1 MGILNWFVKG
11 FGVFYNIRLILPI
24 RLLYEFQMKNEVKRY
39 DFNNRISEGGTTM
52 PINIDKVKPFRLIK
66 TPFFTPFNK
75 KDKRHGSAIFLM
87 TKSFDQSVNLINHP
101 LVSNLNMYNSY
112 FLEWNAM
119 YLINSNKIV
128 NESLEVDDPYVSK
141 VYGNNPIVTES
152 HFEDS
157 GNLFFFSEA
166 TPENVLDVR
175 LRKIL
180 YRERLRNYNAIKSRV
195 ANIKEQCKYIRF
207 TYPTIDKYKNKN
219 IYIDN
224 HIYNKIFDISEAYNR
239 DKAVDLLY
247 ALFDRFI
254 NNPNYKGYTKKTV
267 FIPVNE
273 WAGSIPTTSLFEFSK
288 SINPFSMIVRLF
300 KKPTETLDKLAG
312 IDFVFLGHTGWFKM
326 RMEDLDMKNLNLFKA
341 NILKIRNN
349 DIVEDNIPEDKDDI
363 KTRLIGK
370 IEDLTGIQVNNVS
383 RASYIDP
390 NAPIISV
397 KQDEPKLITAKG
409 ITGADQVIDPTKIEK
424 PTEEKINQSVETIV
438 DFTKNA
444 EEAERE
450 MDNSVDLK
458 ELILQAKNDQDDT
471 FKISATRKARMDD
484 LNDKFLKERIAN
496 ATIAELVATEDTP
509 LQSTNLSDKVESID
523 DEWSDLKKPNFEA
536 DYNIDA
542 DIMKCLHSLSQNK
555 DIPMSV
561 IDVSVEDRSTSE
573 DSILTYTVHLED
585 SLGKRHTLR
594 FDMPKIINKRF
605 LRLRGNDKII
615 PGQLINLPIIK
626 TDEDTVQV
634 VSNYNKIFITRY
646 GQVGKINQSTNA
658 LIRSLTKLKE
668 NNYKLDVKDGDAVAS
683 PSKIDLGNNAK
694 ISAKYELPAEYV
706 ELSKIFNK
714 VTTSDGRVYYFNR
727 DELIHKLEEK
737 KVKVESDQGFM
748 VIGITKDNQAI
759 TVPET
764 GVSSALINHLGIHE
778 YAYTFMKPGTRMTY
792 SQASILNSKI
802 PLIVVMA
809 YTAGLTGALN
819 AAGVEYNLTEKRPTN
834 TKNYFRFSD
843 GFLSFDDNYAPDAA
857 LLVNGL
863 SVINTQE
870 YSLTDIDTKA
880 MWLDVLDDFGGRNRA
895 DGLDSFANLMMDP
908 ITVEVCKT
916 YKLPTDY
923 IEVLAYASSLLTTNK
938 FNRHTDI
945 TGNRFRT
952 NERLVHFLYK
962 SLATSYGMYLR
973 EIKNNRKDAK
983 MTMKQS
989 AVIDM
994 ALSDVTTS
1002 DLSKLSPLL
1011 ELESA
1016 NTVTFKGLSGMNSDR
1031 SYSLDKRTYDKSMI
1045 NKLSMSTGFS
1055 ATVGINR
1062 QSTINMGIESTK
1074 GYIKSGGE
1082 LDRMSDASTLSIT
1095 EAVTPFGTTHDDPFR
1110 TAMTFIQTA
1119 KHGMRTTEQHP
1130 LLVTNGADQALPY
1143 LTSDTFAHKAKWPA
1157 VVEEITDD
1165 YIIIANKANKSERE
1179 FIDLREKVEKN
1190 SDGGFFI
1197 TIKLDTPKKYKKGDS
1212 IKPGDIV
1219 AYDKESYSDKIGI
1232 GNLAYNIGTL
1242 TKIAIMHTEKGF
1254 EDSACISQDLSTKMA
1269 SEIVLQVNVLL
1280 DGKDIDIQCIEIGKP
1295 LQEGEVMMSYRS
1307 ALEDQDATDIINK
1320 MIQKNTGDSS
1330 NELMDD
1336 IGKIKV
1342 KSKVT
1347 GKLQDIKVYSTIPT
1361 SEMSKSLAAFV
1372 NKHNGP
1378 VDKMKSKL
1386 AKLGIDGTQYGTSG
1400 VLPPVGKLKHC
1411 EGKVLVEF
1419 FIKYYDKM
1427 SVGDKLVYF
1436 SALKGTVKEIF
1447 PEGKEPTSE
1456 YRPNEKIHSFLPV
1469 GSVNARMV
1477 SSVLILGSL
1486 NKVLIELDRH
1496 VKDIMGVKWDPD
1508 L

>member
-1 MGILNWFVKG
+1 
-11 FGVFYNIRLILPI
+11 
-24 RLLYEFQMKNEVKRY
+24 
-39 DFNNRISEGGTTM
+39 M
-52 PINIDKVKPFRLIK
+52 PINIDKVKPFRLLK

-87 TKSFDQSVNLINHP
+87 TKSLEQSKQLIEHQ
-101 LVSNLNMYNSY
+101 LISNLNMFNSY

-119 YLINSNKIV
+119 YLLKPSRIINKD
-128 NESLEVDDPYVSK
+128 LDVDDVYNSK
-141 VYGNNPIVTES
+141 VYGNNPIMTES

-157 GNLFFFSEA
+157 ENLFFFSEA
-166 TPENVLDVR
+166 TPENVLDTR

-180 YRERLRNYNAIKSRV
+180 YKERLRNSKDVKLRLNRIK
-195 ANIKEQCKYIRF
+195 NECKYIKY

-219 IYIDN
+219 IYVDN
-224 HIYNKIFDISEAYNR
+224 HIYNKIFTMSETYNR
-239 DKAVDLLY
+239 DKAIDLLY

-267 FIPVNE
+267 LIPVNE
-273 WAGSIPTTSLFEFSK
+273 WAGDIPTTSLFEFSK

-300 KKPTETLDKLAG
+300 KKPKENLDKLAG
-312 IDFVFLGHTGWFKM
+312 MDFIFIGNNSWFKM
-326 RMEDLDMKNLNLFKA
+326 KMEDLDMKNLNLFKT

-349 DIVEDNIPEDKDDI
+349 DIVEDNVPEDKDDI
-363 KTRLIGK
+363 KTRLISK
-370 IEDLTGIQVNNVS
+370 IEDLTGIEVNNVS
-383 RASYIDP
+383 RVQDVDP
-390 NAPIISV
+390 TVPIKAEI
-397 KQDEPKLITAKG
+397 KDQPKLIVAKG

-424 PTEEKINQSVETIV
+424 PTEDKINQSVENIV
-438 DFTKNA
+438 DYTKNA
-444 EEAERE
+444 EEAEKE

-484 LNDKFLKERIAN
+484 LNDKFLKEKIAN
-496 ATIAELVATEDTP
+496 STIAELVATEDTP
-509 LQSTNLSDKVESID
+509 LESTDLSKNVETID
-523 DEWSDLKKPNFEA
+523 DEWANLKKPNFEA

-555 DIPMSV
+555 DVPMSV
-561 IDVSVEDRSTSE
+561 IDVSMEDRSTSE
-573 DSILTYTVHLED
+573 DSIITYTVHLED

-658 LIRSLTKLKE
+658 LIRALTKLKE
-668 NNYKLDVKDGDAVAS
+668 NNYKLEIKDDNDIPT

-714 VTTSDGRVYYFNR
+714 ITTSDGRVYYFNR

-748 VIGITKDNQAI
+748 VVGITKDNQSI
-759 TVPET
+759 TVPEE
-764 GVSSALINHLGIHE
+764 GVSSALINHLGIHK
-778 YAYTFMKPGTRMTY
+778 YAYTFMKPGARMTY

-819 AAGVEYNLTEKRPTN
+819 AAGIEYNLSEKRPTN
-834 TKNYFRFSD
+834 TKNYFRFND
-843 GFLSFDDNYAPDAA
+843 GFLSFNDSYAPDAA

-863 SVINTQE
+863 AVINTQE

-962 SLATSYGMYLR
+962 ALATSYGMYLR

-1031 SYSLDKRTYDKSMI
+1031 SYSLDKRTYDKTMI

-1062 QSTINMGIESTK
+1062 QATINMGIESTK

-1082 LDRMSDASTLSIT
+1082 LDRMSDANTLSIT
-1095 EAVTPFGTTHDDPFR
+1095 EALTPFGTTRDDPFR
-1110 TAMTFIQTA
+1110 TAMTFIQTS
-1119 KHGMRTTEQHP
+1119 KHGMRTNSQDP

-1143 LTSDTFAHKAKWPA
+1143 LTSDTFAHKTKWDA
-1157 VVEEITDD
+1157 IVEEVNDD
-1165 YIIIANKANKSERE
+1165 YMIIANKSNRSEKE

-1197 TIKLDTPKKYKKGDS
+1197 TIKLDLAKNYKKGQT
-1212 IKPGDIV
+1212 IKPGEII
-1219 AYDKESYSDKIGI
+1219 AYDKDSYSDKVGV

-1242 TKIAIMHTEKGF
+1242 TKVAIMHTDKGF
-1254 EDSACISQDLSTKMA
+1254 EDSAIISQDLSEKMA
-1269 SEIVLQVNVLL
+1269 SEIVLQVDVLM
-1280 DGKDIDIQCIEIGKP
+1280 DAKDIDIQCVEIGKP
-1295 LQEGEVMMSYRS
+1295 LHEGEVIMSYRA

-1320 MIQKNTGDSS
+1320 MVSKNAGNESK
-1330 NELMDD
+1330 ELMDE

-1347 GKLQDIKVYSTIPT
+1347 GKLQDIKIYSTIPT

-1372 NKHNGP
+1372 NKYNAP
-1378 VDKMKSKL
+1378 IDKMKSKL
-1386 AKLGIDGTQYGTSG
+1386 SKLGIDASQYGTSG
-1400 VLPPVGKLKHC
+1400 VLPAVGKLKHA

-1419 FIKYYDKM
+1419 YIKYYDKM

-1436 SALKGTVKEIF
+1436 SALKGVVKEIF
-1447 PEGKEPTSE
+1447 PEGKEPYSE
-1456 YRPNEKIHSFLPV
+1456 YRPEEKVHSFLPV

-1477 SSVLILGSL
+1477 TSVLTLGAI

-1496 VKDIMGVKWDPD
+1496 VKDIMGVKWDPN

>member
-1 MGILNWFVKG
+1 
-11 FGVFYNIRLILPI
+11 
-24 RLLYEFQMKNEVKRY
+24 MKNEVKRY

-52 PINIDKVKPFRLIK
+52 PINIDKVKPFRLLK
-66 TPFFTPFNK
+66 TPFFTPFNV

-87 TKSFDQSVNLINHP
+87 TKSLEQSKQLIEHK
-101 LVSNLNMYNSY
+101 LISNLNMFNSY

-119 YLINSNKIV
+119 YLLKPNRIINDD
-128 NESLEVDDPYVSK
+128 LEVDDVYNSK
-141 VYGNNPIVTES
+141 AYGNNPIMTES

-157 GNLFFFSEA
+157 ENLFFFSEA
-166 TPENVLDVR
+166 TPEGVLDVR
-175 LRKIL
+175 LRRIL
-180 YRERLRNYNAIKSRV
+180 YRERLRNFKEVKLRVNQIK
-195 ANIKEQCKYIRF
+195 NECKYIKY

-219 IYIDN
+219 IYVDN
-224 HIYNKIFDISEAYNR
+224 HIYNRIFTMSETYNR
-239 DKAVDLLY
+239 DKAIDLLY

-254 NNPNYKGYTKKTV
+254 NNANYKNYTRKTV
-267 FIPVNE
+267 LIPVNE
-273 WAGSIPTTSLFEFSK
+273 WASDIPTTSLFEFSK

-300 KKPTETLDKLAG
+300 KKPKENLDKLAG
-312 IDFVFLGHTGWFKM
+312 IDFIFIGNNNWFKM
-326 RMEDLDMKNLNLFKA
+326 KMEDLDMKNLNLFKT

-349 DIVEDNIPEDKDDI
+349 DIVEDNVPEDKEDI

-370 IEDLTGIQVNNVS
+370 IEDLTGIEVNNIS
-383 RASYIDP
+383 RVHKVDP
-390 NAPIISV
+390 ISPVVAAV
-397 KQDEPKLITAKG
+397 KDQPQLVIAKSA
-409 ITGADQVIDPTKIEK
+409 TGDAQVVDPTKIEK
-424 PTEEKINQSVETIV
+424 PTEDKINQSVEAIV
-438 DFTKNA
+438 DYTKNA
-444 EEAERE
+444 EEAENE

-484 LNDKFLKERIAN
+484 LNDKFLKEKIAN
-496 ATIAELVATEDTP
+496 STIAELVAIEDTP
-509 LQSTNLSDKVESID
+509 LQSTDLSSKVETID
-523 DEWSDLKKPNFEA
+523 DEWANLKKPNFEA

-555 DIPMSV
+555 DVPMSV
-561 IDVSVEDRSTSE
+561 IDVTVEDRSTSE

-658 LIRSLTKLKE
+658 LIRALTKLKE

-748 VIGITKDNQAI
+748 VVGITKDNQAI
-759 TVPET
+759 TVPEN

-778 YAYTFMKPGTRMTY
+778 YAYTFMKPGARMTY

-819 AAGVEYNLTEKRPTN
+819 AAGVKYDLTEKRPTN
-834 TKNYFRFSD
+834 TKNYFRFND

-994 ALSDVTTS
+994 ALADVTTS

-1031 SYSLDKRTYDKSMI
+1031 SYSLDKRTYDKTMI

-1082 LDRMSDASTLSIT
+1082 LDRMSDANTLSIT
-1095 EAVTPFGTTHDDPFR
+1095 EALTPFGTTRDDPFR
-1110 TAMTFIQTA
+1110 TAMTFIQTS
-1119 KHGMRTTEQHP
+1119 KHGMRTTSQDP
-1130 LLVTNGADQALPY
+1130 LLVSNGADQALPY
-1143 LTSDTFAHKAKWPA
+1143 LTSDTFAHKAKWNA
-1157 VVEEITDD
+1157 VVEEITND
-1165 YIIIANKANKSERE
+1165 YMIIANKSNPKEKE

-1197 TIKLDTPKKYKKGDS
+1197 TIKLDTFKNYKKGDS
-1212 IKPGDIV
+1212 IKAGDIV
-1219 AYDKESYSDKIGI
+1219 AYDKSSYSDTVGI

-1242 TKIAIMHTEKGF
+1242 TKIAIMHTDKGF
-1254 EDSACISQDLSTKMA
+1254 EDSAIISQDLSKKMA
-1269 SEIVLQVNVLL
+1269 SEIVLQVDVLM
-1280 DGKDIDIQCIEIGKP
+1280 DAKDIDIQCVEVGKE
-1295 LQEGEVMMSYRS
+1295 LHEGEVIMSYRA

-1320 MIQKNTGDSS
+1320 MVQKNAGSDSK
-1330 NELMDD
+1330 ELMDE

-1361 SEMSKSLAAFV
+1361 SEMSKSLASFV
-1372 NKHNGP
+1372 NKYNGP

-1386 AKLGIDGTQYGTSG
+1386 SKLGIDGSQYGTSG

-1419 FIKYYDKM
+1419 YIKYHDKM

-1436 SALKGTVKEIF
+1436 SALKGVVKEIF
-1447 PEGKEPTSE
+1447 PEGKEPYSE
-1456 YRPNEKIHSFLPV
+1456 YRPEEKVHSFLPV
-1469 GSVNARMV
+1469 GSINARMV
-1477 SSVLILGSL
+1477 SSVLTLGSI

-1496 VKDIMGVKWDPD
+1496 VKDIMGVKWDPNP
-1508 L
+1508 

>member
-1 MGILNWFVKG
+1 
-11 FGVFYNIRLILPI
+11 
-24 RLLYEFQMKNEVKRY
+24 MKNEVKRY

-52 PINIDKVKPFRLIK
+52 PINIDKVKPFRLLK
-66 TPFFTPFNK
+66 TPFFTPFNV

-87 TKSFDQSVNLINHP
+87 TKSLEQSKQLIEHK
-101 LVSNLNMYNSY
+101 LISNLNMFNSY

-119 YLINSNKIV
+119 YLLKPNRIINDD
-128 NESLEVDDPYVSK
+128 LEVDDVYNSK
-141 VYGNNPIVTES
+141 AYGNNPIMTES

-157 GNLFFFSEA
+157 ENLFFFSEA
-166 TPENVLDVR
+166 TPEGVLDVR
-175 LRKIL
+175 LRRIL
-180 YRERLRNYNAIKSRV
+180 YRERLRNFKEVKLRVNQIK
-195 ANIKEQCKYIRF
+195 NECKYIKY

-219 IYIDN
+219 IYVDN
-224 HIYNKIFDISEAYNR
+224 HIYNKIFTMSETYNR
-239 DKAVDLLY
+239 DKAIDLLY

-254 NNPNYKGYTKKTV
+254 NNANYKSYTRKTV
-267 FIPVNE
+267 LIPVNE
-273 WAGSIPTTSLFEFSK
+273 WASDIPTTSLFEFSK

-300 KKPTETLDKLAG
+300 KKPKENLNKLAG
-312 IDFVFLGHTGWFKM
+312 IDFIFIGNNSWFKM
-326 RMEDLDMKNLNLFKA
+326 KMEDLDMKNLNLFKT

-349 DIVEDNIPEDKDDI
+349 DIVEDNVPEDKEDI

-370 IEDLTGIQVNNVS
+370 IEDLTGIEVNNIS
-383 RASYIDP
+383 RVRKVDP
-390 NAPIISV
+390 ISPVVAAV
-397 KQDEPKLITAKG
+397 KDQPQLVIAKSA
-409 ITGADQVIDPTKIEK
+409 TGDTQVVDPTKIEK
-424 PTEEKINQSVETIV
+424 PTEEKINQSVEAIV
-438 DFTKNA
+438 DYTKNA
-444 EEAERE
+444 EEAEKE

-484 LNDKFLKERIAN
+484 LNDKFLKEKIAN
-496 ATIAELVATEDTP
+496 STIAELVATEDTP
-509 LQSTNLSDKVESID
+509 LQSTDLSSKVETID
-523 DEWSDLKKPNFEA
+523 DEWANLKKPNFEA

-555 DIPMSV
+555 DVPMSV
-561 IDVSVEDRSTSE
+561 IDVTVEDRSTSE

-658 LIRSLTKLKE
+658 LIRALTKLKE
-668 NNYKLDVKDGDAVAS
+668 NNYKLEVKDGDAVAS

-714 VTTSDGRVYYFNR
+714 VTTRDGRVYYFNR

-778 YAYTFMKPGTRMTY
+778 YAYTFMKPGARMTY

-819 AAGVEYNLTEKRPTN
+819 VAGVEYNLSEKRPTN
-834 TKNYFRFSD
+834 TKNYFRFND
-843 GFLSFDDNYAPDAA
+843 GFLSFNDNYAPDAA

-863 SVINTQE
+863 AVINTQE

-994 ALSDVTTS
+994 ALADVTTS

-1031 SYSLDKRTYDKSMI
+1031 SYSLDKRTYDKTMI

-1082 LDRMSDASTLSIT
+1082 LDRMSDANTLSIT
-1095 EAVTPFGTTHDDPFR
+1095 EALTPFGTTRDDPFR
-1110 TAMTFIQTA
+1110 TAMTFIQTS
-1119 KHGMRTTEQHP
+1119 KHGMRTTEQDP
-1130 LLVTNGADQALPY
+1130 LLVSNGADQALPY
-1143 LTSDTFAHKAKWPA
+1143 LTSDTFAHKAKWNA
-1157 VVEEITDD
+1157 VVEEITND
-1165 YIIIANKANKSERE
+1165 YMIIANKSNPKEKE

-1197 TIKLDTPKKYKKGDS
+1197 TIKLDTFKNYKKGDS
-1212 IKPGDIV
+1212 IKAGDIV
-1219 AYDKESYSDKIGI
+1219 AYDKSSYSDTVGI

-1242 TKIAIMHTEKGF
+1242 TKIAIMHTDKGF
-1254 EDSACISQDLSTKMA
+1254 EDSAIISQDLSKKMA
-1269 SEIVLQVNVLL
+1269 SEIVLQVDVLM
-1280 DGKDIDIQCIEIGKP
+1280 DAKDIDIQCVEVGKE
-1295 LQEGEVMMSYRS
+1295 LHEGEVIMSYRA

-1320 MIQKNTGDSS
+1320 MVQKNAGSDSK
-1330 NELMDD
+1330 ELMDE

-1361 SEMSKSLAAFV
+1361 SEMSKSLASFV
-1372 NKHNGP
+1372 NKYNGP

-1386 AKLGIDGTQYGTSG
+1386 SKLGIDGSQYGTSG

-1419 FIKYYDKM
+1419 YIKYHDKM

-1436 SALKGTVKEIF
+1436 SALKGVVKEIF
-1447 PEGKEPTSE
+1447 PEGKEPYSE
-1456 YRPNEKIHSFLPV
+1456 YRPEEKVHSFLPV
-1469 GSVNARMV
+1469 GSINARMV
-1477 SSVLILGSL
+1477 SSVLTLGSI

-1496 VKDIMGVKWDPD
+1496 VKDIMGVKWDPNP
-1508 L
+1508 

>member
-1 MGILNWFVKG
+1 
-11 FGVFYNIRLILPI
+11 
-24 RLLYEFQMKNEVKRY
+24 
-39 DFNNRISEGGTTM
+39 M
-52 PINIDKVKPFRLIK
+52 PINIDKVKPFRLLK

-87 TKSFDQSVNLINHP
+87 TKSLEQSKQLIEHK
-101 LVSNLNMYNSY
+101 LISNLNMFNSY

-119 YLINSNKIV
+119 YLLKPSRIINKD
-128 NESLEVDDPYVSK
+128 LDVDDVYNSK
-141 VYGNNPIVTES
+141 VYGNNPIMTES

-157 GNLFFFSEA
+157 ENLFFFSEA
-166 TPENVLDVR
+166 TPENVLDTR

-180 YRERLRNYNAIKSRV
+180 YKERLRNSKDVKLRLNRIK
-195 ANIKEQCKYIRF
+195 NECKYIKY

-219 IYIDN
+219 IYVDN
-224 HIYNKIFDISEAYNR
+224 HIYNKIFTMSETYNR
-239 DKAVDLLY
+239 DKAIDLLY

-267 FIPVNE
+267 LIPVNE
-273 WAGSIPTTSLFEFSK
+273 WAGDIPTTSLFEFSK

-300 KKPTETLDKLAG
+300 KKPKENLDKLAG
-312 IDFVFLGHTGWFKM
+312 MDFIFIGNNSWFKM
-326 RMEDLDMKNLNLFKA
+326 KMEDLDMKNLNLFKT

-349 DIVEDNIPEDKDDI
+349 DIVEDNVPEDKEDI
-363 KTRLIGK
+363 KTRLISK
-370 IEDLTGIQVNNVS
+370 IEDLTGIEVNNVS
-383 RASYIDP
+383 RVQDVDP
-390 NAPIISV
+390 TVPYKAEI
-397 KQDEPKLITAKG
+397 KDQPKLIVAKG

-424 PTEEKINQSVETIV
+424 PTEDKINQSVENIV
-438 DFTKNA
+438 DYTKNA
-444 EEAERE
+444 EEAEKE

-484 LNDKFLKERIAN
+484 LNDKFLKEKIAN
-496 ATIAELVATEDTP
+496 STIAELVATEDTP
-509 LQSTNLSDKVESID
+509 LQSTDLSKNVETID
-523 DEWSDLKKPNFEA
+523 DEWANLKKPNFEA

-542 DIMKCLHSLSQNK
+542 DIVKCLHSLSQNK
-555 DIPMSV
+555 DVPMSV
-561 IDVSVEDRSTSE
+561 IDISTEDRSTSE
-573 DSILTYTVHLED
+573 DSIITYTVHLED

-658 LIRSLTKLKE
+658 LIRALTKLKE
-668 NNYKLDVKDGDAVAS
+668 NNYKLEIKDDNDIPT

-714 VTTSDGRVYYFNR
+714 ITTTDGRVYYFNR

-748 VIGITKDNQAI
+748 VIGITKDNQSI
-759 TVPET
+759 TVPEE
-764 GVSSALINHLGIHE
+764 GVSSSLINHLGIHK
-778 YAYTFMKPGTRMTY
+778 YAYTFMKPGARMTY

-819 AAGVEYNLTEKRPTN
+819 AAGIEYNLSEKRPTN
-834 TKNYFRFSD
+834 TKNYFRFND
-843 GFLSFDDNYAPDAA
+843 GFLSFNDSYAPDAA

-863 SVINTQE
+863 AVINTQE

-962 SLATSYGMYLR
+962 ALATSYGMYLR

-1031 SYSLDKRTYDKSMI
+1031 SYSLDKRTYDNTMI

-1062 QSTINMGIESTK
+1062 QATINMGIESTK

-1082 LDRMSDASTLSIT
+1082 LDRMSDSNTLSIT
-1095 EAVTPFGTTHDDPFR
+1095 EALTPFGTTRDDPFR
-1110 TAMTFIQTA
+1110 TAMTFIQTS
-1119 KHGMRTTEQHP
+1119 KHGMRTNSQDP

-1143 LTSDTFAHKAKWPA
+1143 LTSDTFAHKTKWDA
-1157 VVEEITDD
+1157 IVEEVNDD
-1165 YIIIANKANKSERE
+1165 YMIIANNSNRSEKE

-1197 TIKLDTPKKYKKGDS
+1197 TIKLDLAKNYKKGQT
-1212 IKPGDIV
+1212 IKPGEII
-1219 AYDKESYSDKIGI
+1219 AYDKDSYSDKVGV

-1242 TKIAIMHTEKGF
+1242 TKVAIMHTDKGF
-1254 EDSACISQDLSTKMA
+1254 EDSAIISQDLSEKMA
-1269 SEIVLQVNVLL
+1269 SEIVLQVDVLM
-1280 DGKDIDIQCIEIGKP
+1280 DAKDIDIQCVEIGKP
-1295 LQEGEVMMSYRS
+1295 LHEGEVIMSYRA

-1320 MIQKNTGDSS
+1320 MVSKNAGNESK
-1330 NELMDD
+1330 ELMDE

-1347 GKLQDIKVYSTIPT
+1347 GKLQDIKIYSTIPT

-1372 NKHNGP
+1372 NKYNAP
-1378 VDKMKSKL
+1378 IDKMKSKL
-1386 AKLGIDGTQYGTSG
+1386 SKLGIDASQYGTSG
-1400 VLPPVGKLKHC
+1400 VLPAVGKLKHA

-1419 FIKYYDKM
+1419 YIKYYDKM

-1436 SALKGTVKEIF
+1436 SALKGVVKEIF
-1447 PEGKEPTSE
+1447 PEGKEPYSE
-1456 YRPNEKIHSFLPV
+1456 YRPEEKVHSFLPV

-1477 SSVLILGSL
+1477 TSVLTLGAI

-1496 VKDIMGVKWDPD
+1496 VKDIMGVKWDPN

>member
-1 MGILNWFVKG
+1 
-11 FGVFYNIRLILPI
+11 
-24 RLLYEFQMKNEVKRY
+24 
-39 DFNNRISEGGTTM
+39 M
-52 PINIDKVKPFRLIK
+52 PINIDKVKPFRLLK

-87 TKSFDQSVNLINHP
+87 TKSLEQSKQLIEHK
-101 LVSNLNMYNSY
+101 LISNLNMFNSY

-119 YLINSNKIV
+119 YLLKPSRIINKD
-128 NESLEVDDPYVSK
+128 LDVDDVYNSK
-141 VYGNNPIVTES
+141 VYGNNPIMTES

-157 GNLFFFSEA
+157 ENLFFFSEA
-166 TPENVLDVR
+166 TSEKVLDTR

-180 YRERLRNYNAIKSRV
+180 YKERLRNFKDVKLRV
-195 ANIKEQCKYIRF
+195 NRIKEECKYIKY

-224 HIYNKIFDISEAYNR
+224 HIYNKIFTLSETYNR
-239 DKAVDLLY
+239 DKAIDLLY

-254 NNPNYKGYTKKTV
+254 NNPNYKSYTKKTIL
-267 FIPVNE
+267 IPVNE
-273 WAGSIPTTSLFEFSK
+273 WASDIPTTALFEFSK

-300 KKPTETLDKLAG
+300 KKPKENLDKLAG
-312 IDFVFLGHTGWFKM
+312 MDFIFIGNESWFRMK
-326 RMEDLDMKNLNLFKA
+326 MEDLDMKNLNLFKT

-349 DIVEDNIPEDKDDI
+349 DIVEDNVPEDKDDI
-363 KTRLIGK
+363 KTRLISK
-370 IEDLTGIQVNNVS
+370 IEDLTGIEVNNIS
-383 RASYIDP
+383 RANTWNDP
-390 NAPIISV
+390 VAQIKAQNTN
-397 KQDEPKLITAKG
+397 EPKLIVAKG
-409 ITGADQVIDPTKIEK
+409 ITGATQVVDPTKIEK
-424 PTEEKINQSVETIV
+424 PAEEEINRSVESIV
-438 DFTKNA
+438 DNTKDSN
-444 EEAERE
+444 EAEQA
-450 MDNSVDLK
+450 MDNDLQLK

-484 LNDKFLKERIAN
+484 LNDKFLREKIAN
-496 ATIAELVATEDTP
+496 STIAELVATEDTP
-509 LQSTNLSDKVESID
+509 LQSTDLSKNVETID
-523 DEWSDLKKPNFEA
+523 DEWANLKKPNFEA

-561 IDVSVEDRSTSE
+561 IDVSMEDRSTSE
-573 DSILTYTVHLED
+573 DSIITYTVHLED

-658 LIRSLTKLKE
+658 LIRALTKLKE
-668 NNYKLDVKDGDAVAS
+668 NNYKLEVKDDDIDYA

-714 VTTSDGRVYYFNR
+714 ITTTDGRVYYFNR

-737 KVKVESDQGFM
+737 KVKVDTDKEFL
-748 VIGITKDNQAI
+748 VVGITKDNYPI

-764 GVSSALINHLGIHE
+764 SVSNSLIEQLGIGK
-778 YAYTFMKPGTRMTY
+778 YAYTFMKPGARMTY

-819 AAGVEYNLTEKRPTN
+819 AADVKYNLSEKRPTD
-834 TKNYFRFSD
+834 TKNYFRFND
-843 GFLSFDDNYAPDAA
+843 GFLSFSDSYAPDAA

-863 SVINTQE
+863 AVINTQE

-962 SLATSYGMYLR
+962 ALATSYGMYLR

-1031 SYSLDKRTYDKSMI
+1031 SYSLDKRTYDDTMI

-1062 QSTINMGIESTK
+1062 QATINMGIESTK

-1082 LDRMSDASTLSIT
+1082 LDRMSDANTLSIT
-1095 EAVTPFGTTHDDPFR
+1095 EALTPFGTTRDDPFR
-1110 TAMTFIQTA
+1110 TAMTFIQTS
-1119 KHGMRTTEQHP
+1119 KHGMRTNSQDP

-1143 LTSDTFAHKAKWPA
+1143 LTSDTFAHKTKWDA
-1157 VVEEITDD
+1157 VVEEVNDD
-1165 YIIIANKANKSERE
+1165 YMIIANKNNRIQKE

-1197 TIKLDTPKKYKKGDS
+1197 TIKLDLAKNYKKGQT
-1212 IKPGDIV
+1212 IKTGEII
-1219 AYDKESYSDKIGI
+1219 AYDKDSYSDKVGV

-1242 TKIAIMHTEKGF
+1242 TKVAIMHTDKGF
-1254 EDSACISQDLSTKMA
+1254 EDSAIISQDLSEKMA
-1269 SEIVLQVNVLL
+1269 SEIVLQVDVLM
-1280 DGKDIDIQCIEIGKP
+1280 DAKDIDIQCVEIGKP
-1295 LQEGEVMMSYRS
+1295 LHEGEVIMSYRA

-1320 MIQKNTGDSS
+1320 MVSKNAGSES
-1330 NELMDD
+1330 KELMDE

-1347 GKLQDIKVYSTIPT
+1347 GKLQDIKIYSTIPT

-1372 NKHNGP
+1372 NKYNAP
-1378 VDKMKSKL
+1378 IDKMKSKL
-1386 AKLGIDGTQYGTSG
+1386 SKLYIDGSQYGTSG
-1400 VLPPVGKLKHC
+1400 VLPAVGKLKHA

-1419 FIKYYDKM
+1419 YIKYYDKM

-1436 SALKGTVKEIF
+1436 SALKGVVKEIF
-1447 PEGKEPTSE
+1447 PEGKEPYSE
-1456 YRPNEKIHSFLPV
+1456 YRPNETVHSFLPV

-1477 SSVLILGSL
+1477 TSVLTHGAI
-1486 NKVLIELDRH
+1486 NKVLVELDRH
-1496 VKDIMGVKWDPD
+1496 VKDIMGVKWDPN

>member
-1 MGILNWFVKG
+1 
-11 FGVFYNIRLILPI
+11 
-24 RLLYEFQMKNEVKRY
+24 MKNEVKCY

-52 PINIDKVKPFRLIK
+52 PINIDKVKPFRLLK
-66 TPFFTPFNK
+66 TPFFTPFNV

-87 TKSFDQSVNLINHP
+87 TKSLEQSKQLIEHK
-101 LVSNLNMYNSY
+101 LISNLNMFNSY

-119 YLINSNKIV
+119 YLLKPNRIINDD
-128 NESLEVDDPYVSK
+128 LEVDDVYNSK
-141 VYGNNPIVTES
+141 AYGNNPIMTES

-157 GNLFFFSEA
+157 ENLFFFSEA
-166 TPENVLDVR
+166 TPEGVLDVR
-175 LRKIL
+175 LRRIL
-180 YRERLRNYNAIKSRV
+180 YHERLRNFKEVKLRV
-195 ANIKEQCKYIRF
+195 NRIKEECKYIKY

-219 IYIDN
+219 IYVDN
-224 HIYNKIFDISEAYNR
+224 HIYNKIFTMSETYNR
-239 DKAVDLLY
+239 DKAIDLLY

-254 NNPNYKGYTKKTV
+254 NNPNYNGYTRKTV
-267 FIPVNE
+267 LVPVNE
-273 WAGSIPTTSLFEFSK
+273 WASDIPTTALFEFSK

-300 KKPTETLDKLAG
+300 KKPKENLDKLAG
-312 IDFVFLGHTGWFKM
+312 IDFIFIGHESWFKM
-326 RMEDLDMKNLNLFKA
+326 KMEDLDMKNLNLFKT

-349 DIVEDNIPEDKDDI
+349 DIVEDNVPEDKEDI

-370 IEDLTGIQVNNVS
+370 IEDLTGIEVNNIS
-383 RASYIDP
+383 RVREVDP
-390 NAPIISV
+390 TVPI
-397 KQDEPKLITAKG
+397 KAELHDEPKLIVAKG

-424 PTEEKINQSVETIV
+424 PTEDKINQSVEAIV
-438 DFTKNA
+438 DYTKNA
-444 EEAERE
+444 EDAEKE

-484 LNDKFLKERIAN
+484 LNDKFLKEKIAN
-496 ATIAELVATEDTP
+496 STIAELVAIEDTP
-509 LQSTNLSDKVESID
+509 LQTTDLSNKVETID
-523 DEWSDLKKPNFEA
+523 DEWANLKKPNFEA

-555 DIPMSV
+555 DVPMSV
-561 IDVSVEDRSTSE
+561 IDVTVEDRSTSE

-658 LIRSLTKLKE
+658 LIRALTKLKE
-668 NNYKLDVKDGDAVAS
+668 NNYKLEVKDGDTVAS

-748 VIGITKDNQAI
+748 VVGITKDNQAI

-778 YAYTFMKPGTRMTY
+778 YAYTFMKPGARMTY

-819 AAGVEYNLTEKRPTN
+819 AAGVEYNLSEKRPTN
-834 TKNYFRFSD
+834 TKNYFRFND
-843 GFLSFDDNYAPDAA
+843 GFLSFNDNYAPDAA

-1031 SYSLDKRTYDKSMI
+1031 SYSLDKRTYDKTMI

-1082 LDRMSDASTLSIT
+1082 LDRMSDANTLSIT
-1095 EAVTPFGTTHDDPFR
+1095 EALTPFGTTRDDPFR
-1110 TAMTFIQTA
+1110 TAMTFIQTS
-1119 KHGMRTTEQHP
+1119 KHGMRTTAQDP
-1130 LLVTNGADQALPY
+1130 LLVSNGADQALPY
-1143 LTSDTFAHKAKWPA
+1143 LTSDTFAHKAKWNA
-1157 VVEEITDD
+1157 VVEEITND
-1165 YIIIANKANKSERE
+1165 YMIIANKSNPKEKE

-1197 TIKLDTPKKYKKGDS
+1197 TIKLDTFKNYKKGDS
-1212 IKPGDIV
+1212 IKAGDIV
-1219 AYDKESYSDKIGI
+1219 AYDKSSYSDTVGV

-1242 TKIAIMHTEKGF
+1242 TKIAIMHTDKGF
-1254 EDSACISQDLSTKMA
+1254 EDSAIISQDLSKKMA
-1269 SEIVLQVNVLL
+1269 SEIVLQVDVLM
-1280 DGKDIDIQCIEIGKP
+1280 DAKDIDIQCVEVGKE
-1295 LQEGEVMMSYRS
+1295 LHEGEVIMSYRA

-1320 MIQKNTGDSS
+1320 MVQKNAGSDSK
-1330 NELMDD
+1330 ELMDE

-1361 SEMSKSLAAFV
+1361 SEMSKSLASFV
-1372 NKHNGP
+1372 NKYNGP

-1386 AKLGIDGTQYGTSG
+1386 SKLGIDGSQYGTSG

-1419 FIKYYDKM
+1419 YIKYHDKM

-1436 SALKGTVKEIF
+1436 SALKGVVKEIF
-1447 PEGKEPTSE
+1447 PEGKEPYSE
-1456 YRPNEKIHSFLPV
+1456 YRPEEKVHSFLPV
-1469 GSVNARMV
+1469 GSINARMV
-1477 SSVLILGSL
+1477 TSVLTHGSI

-1496 VKDIMGVKWDPD
+1496 VKDIMGVKWDPNP
-1508 L
+1508 

>member
-1 MGILNWFVKG
+1 
-11 FGVFYNIRLILPI
+11 
-24 RLLYEFQMKNEVKRY
+24 MKNEVKCY

-52 PINIDKVKPFRLIK
+52 PINIDKVKPFRLLK
-66 TPFFTPFNK
+66 TPFFTPFNV

-87 TKSFDQSVNLINHP
+87 TKSLEQSKQLIEHK
-101 LVSNLNMYNSY
+101 LISNLNMFNSY

-119 YLINSNKIV
+119 YLLKPSRIINKD
-128 NESLEVDDPYVSK
+128 LEVDDVYNSK
-141 VYGNNPIVTES
+141 AYGNNPIMTES

-157 GNLFFFSEA
+157 ENLFFFSEA
-166 TPENVLDVR
+166 TPEGVLDVR
-175 LRKIL
+175 LRRIL
-180 YRERLRNYNAIKSRV
+180 YRERLRNFKEVKLRVNRIKD
-195 ANIKEQCKYIRF
+195 ECKYIKY

-219 IYIDN
+219 IYVDN
-224 HIYNKIFDISEAYNR
+224 HIYNKIFTMSETYNR
-239 DKAVDLLY
+239 DKAIDLLY

-254 NNPNYKGYTKKTV
+254 NNPNYNGYTRKTV
-267 FIPVNE
+267 LIPVNE
-273 WAGSIPTTSLFEFSK
+273 WASDIPTTALFEFSK

-300 KKPTETLDKLAG
+300 KKPKENLDKLAG
-312 IDFVFLGHTGWFKM
+312 IDFIFIGNGSWFKM
-326 RMEDLDMKNLNLFKA
+326 KMEDLDMKNLNLFKT

-349 DIVEDNIPEDKDDI
+349 DIVEDNVPEDKEDI

-370 IEDLTGIQVNNVS
+370 IEDLTGIEVNNIS
-383 RASYIDP
+383 RVHKVDP
-390 NAPIISV
+390 TVPI
-397 KQDEPKLITAKG
+397 KAELHDEPNLIVAKG

-424 PTEEKINQSVETIV
+424 PTEDKINQSVEAIV
-438 DFTKNA
+438 DYTKNA
-444 EEAERE
+444 EEAEKE

-484 LNDKFLKERIAN
+484 LNDKFLKEKIAN
-496 ATIAELVATEDTP
+496 STIAELVAIEDTP
-509 LQSTNLSDKVESID
+509 LQATDLSNKVETID
-523 DEWSDLKKPNFEA
+523 DEWADLKKPNFEA

-555 DIPMSV
+555 DVPMSV

-658 LIRSLTKLKE
+658 LIRALTKLKE
-668 NNYKLDVKDGDAVAS
+668 NNYKLEVKDETTDDAYL

-714 VTTSDGRVYYFNR
+714 VTTKDGRVYYFNR
-727 DELIHKLEEK
+727 DELINKLEEK
-737 KVKVESDQGFM
+737 KVKVEDKPGFL
-748 VIGITKDNQAI
+748 VVGISKDNNPI

-764 GVSSALINHLGIHE
+764 GVSSALINQLSIAK
-778 YAYTFMKPGTRMTY
+778 YANTFMKPGARMTY

-819 AAGVEYNLTEKRPTN
+819 AAGVEYNLSEKRPTN
-834 TKNYFRFSD
+834 TKNYFRFND
-843 GFLSFDDNYAPDAA
+843 GFLSFNDNYSPDAA

-863 SVINTQE
+863 AVINTQE

-1031 SYSLDKRTYDKSMI
+1031 SYSLDKRTYDKTMI

-1082 LDRMSDASTLSIT
+1082 LDRMSDANTLSIT
-1095 EAVTPFGTTHDDPFR
+1095 EALTPFGTTRDDPFR
-1110 TAMTFIQTA
+1110 TAMTFIQTS
-1119 KHGMRTTEQHP
+1119 KHGMRTTEQDP
-1130 LLVTNGADQALPY
+1130 LLVSNGADQALPY
-1143 LTSDTFAHKAKWPA
+1143 LTSDTFAHKAKWNA
-1157 VVEEITDD
+1157 VVEEITND
-1165 YIIIANKANKSERE
+1165 YMIIANKSNPKEKE

-1197 TIKLDTPKKYKKGDS
+1197 TIKLDTFKNYKKGDS
-1212 IKPGDIV
+1212 IKAGDIV
-1219 AYDKESYSDKIGI
+1219 AYDKSSYSDTVGV

-1242 TKIAIMHTEKGF
+1242 TKIAIMHTDKGF
-1254 EDSACISQDLSTKMA
+1254 EDSAIISQSLSEKMA
-1269 SEIVLQVNVLL
+1269 SEIVLQVDVLM
-1280 DGKDIDIQCIEIGKP
+1280 DAKDIDIQCVEVGKQ
-1295 LQEGEVMMSYRS
+1295 LHEGEVIMSYRA

-1320 MIQKNTGDSS
+1320 MVQKNAGSDSK
-1330 NELMDD
+1330 ELMDE

-1361 SEMSKSLAAFV
+1361 SEMSKSLASFV
-1372 NKHNGP
+1372 NKYNGP

-1386 AKLGIDGTQYGTSG
+1386 GKLGIDGSQYGTSG

-1419 FIKYYDKM
+1419 YIKYYDKM

-1436 SALKGTVKEIF
+1436 SALKGVVKEIF
-1447 PEGKEPTSE
+1447 PEGKEPYSE
-1456 YRPNEKIHSFLPV
+1456 YRPDEKVHSFLPI
-1469 GSVNARMV
+1469 GSINARMV
-1477 SSVLILGSL
+1477 TSVLTHGSI

-1496 VKDIMGVKWDPD
+1496 VKDIMGVKWDPNS
-1508 L
+1508 

>member
-1 MGILNWFVKG
+1 
-11 FGVFYNIRLILPI
+11 
-24 RLLYEFQMKNEVKRY
+24 MKNEVKCY

-52 PINIDKVKPFRLIK
+52 PINIDKVKPFRLLK
-66 TPFFTPFNK
+66 TPFFTPFNV

-87 TKSFDQSVNLINHP
+87 TKSLEQSKQLIEHK
-101 LVSNLNMYNSY
+101 LISNLNMFNSY

-119 YLINSNKIV
+119 YLLKPNRIINDD
-128 NESLEVDDPYVSK
+128 LEVDDVYNSK
-141 VYGNNPIVTES
+141 AYGNNPIMTES

-157 GNLFFFSEA
+157 ENLFFFSEA
-166 TPENVLDVR
+166 TPEGVLDVR
-175 LRKIL
+175 LRRIL
-180 YRERLRNYNAIKSRV
+180 YRERLRNFKEVKLRVNQIK
-195 ANIKEQCKYIRF
+195 NECKYIKY

-219 IYIDN
+219 IYVDN
-224 HIYNKIFDISEAYNR
+224 HIYNKIFTMSETYNR
-239 DKAVDLLY
+239 DKAIDLLY

-254 NNPNYKGYTKKTV
+254 NNANYKSYTRKTV
-267 FIPVNE
+267 LIPVNE
-273 WAGSIPTTSLFEFSK
+273 WASDIPTTSLFEFSK

-300 KKPTETLDKLAG
+300 KKPKENLNKLAG
-312 IDFVFLGHTGWFKM
+312 IDFIFIGNDSWFKM
-326 RMEDLDMKNLNLFKA
+326 KMEDLDMKNLNLFKT

-349 DIVEDNIPEDKDDI
+349 DIVEDNVPEDKEDI

-370 IEDLTGIQVNNVS
+370 IEDLTGIEVNNIS
-383 RASYIDP
+383 RVHKVDP
-390 NAPIISV
+390 ISPVVAAV
-397 KQDEPKLITAKG
+397 KDQPQLVIAKSA
-409 ITGADQVIDPTKIEK
+409 TGDTQIIDPTKIEK
-424 PTEEKINQSVETIV
+424 PTEEKINQSVEAIV
-438 DFTKNA
+438 DYSKNA
-444 EEAERE
+444 EEAEKE

-484 LNDKFLKERIAN
+484 LNDKFLKEKIAN
-496 ATIAELVATEDTP
+496 STIAELVAIEDTP
-509 LQSTNLSDKVESID
+509 LESTDLSSKVETID
-523 DEWSDLKKPNFEA
+523 DEWANLKKPNFEA

-555 DIPMSV
+555 DVPMSV
-561 IDVSVEDRSTSE
+561 IDVTVEDRSTSE

-658 LIRSLTKLKE
+658 LIRALTKLKE
-668 NNYKLDVKDGDAVAS
+668 NNYKLEVKDGDTVAS

-778 YAYTFMKPGTRMTY
+778 YAYTFMKPGARMTY

-819 AAGVEYNLTEKRPTN
+819 AAGVEYDLTEKRPTN
-834 TKNYFRFSD
+834 TKNYFKFND
-843 GFLSFDDNYAPDAA
+843 GFLSFNDNYAPDAA

-863 SVINTQE
+863 AVINTQE

-994 ALSDVTTS
+994 ALADVTTS

-1031 SYSLDKRTYDKSMI
+1031 SYSLDKRTYDKTMI

-1082 LDRMSDASTLSIT
+1082 LDRMSDANTLSIT
-1095 EAVTPFGTTHDDPFR
+1095 EALTPFGTTRDDPFR
-1110 TAMTFIQTA
+1110 TAMTFIQTS
-1119 KHGMRTTEQHP
+1119 KHGMRTTSQDP

-1143 LTSDTFAHKAKWPA
+1143 LTSDTFAHKAKWNA
-1157 VVEEITDD
+1157 VVEEITND
-1165 YIIIANKANKSERE
+1165 YMIIANKSNPKEKE

-1197 TIKLDTPKKYKKGDS
+1197 TIKLDTFKNYKKGDS
-1212 IKPGDIV
+1212 IKAGDIV
-1219 AYDKESYSDKIGI
+1219 AYDKSSYSDTVGI

-1242 TKIAIMHTEKGF
+1242 TKIAIMHTDKGF
-1254 EDSACISQDLSTKMA
+1254 EDSAIISQDLSKKMA
-1269 SEIVLQVNVLL
+1269 SEIVLQVDVLM
-1280 DGKDIDIQCIEIGKP
+1280 DAKDIDIQCIEVGKQ
-1295 LQEGEVMMSYRS
+1295 LHEGEVIMSYRA

-1320 MIQKNTGDSS
+1320 MVQKNAGSDSK
-1330 NELMDD
+1330 ELMDE

-1361 SEMSKSLAAFV
+1361 SEMSKSLASFV
-1372 NKHNGP
+1372 NKYNGP

-1386 AKLGIDGTQYGTSG
+1386 SKLGIDGSQYGTSG

-1419 FIKYYDKM
+1419 YIKYHDKM

-1436 SALKGTVKEIF
+1436 SALKGVVKEIF
-1447 PEGKEPTSE
+1447 PEGKEPYSE
-1456 YRPNEKIHSFLPV
+1456 YRPEEKVHSFLPV
-1469 GSVNARMV
+1469 GSINARMV
-1477 SSVLILGSL
+1477 SSVLTLGSI

-1496 VKDIMGVKWDPD
+1496 VKDIMGVKWDPNP
-1508 L
+1508 

>member
-1 MGILNWFVKG
+1 
-11 FGVFYNIRLILPI
+11 
-24 RLLYEFQMKNEVKRY
+24 MKNEVKRY

-52 PINIDKVKPFRLIK
+52 PINIDKVKPFRLLK
-66 TPFFTPFNK
+66 TPFFTPFNA

-87 TKSFDQSVNLINHP
+87 TKSLEQSKQLIEHK
-101 LVSNLNMYNSY
+101 LISNLNMFNSY

-119 YLINSNKIV
+119 YLLKPNRIINDD
-128 NESLEVDDPYVSK
+128 LEVDDVYNSK
-141 VYGNNPIVTES
+141 AYGNNPIMTES

-157 GNLFFFSEA
+157 ENLFFFSEA
-166 TPENVLDVR
+166 TPEGVLDVR
-175 LRKIL
+175 LRRIL
-180 YRERLRNYNAIKSRV
+180 YRERLRNFKEVKLRVNQIK
-195 ANIKEQCKYIRF
+195 NECKYIKY

-219 IYIDN
+219 IYVDN
-224 HIYNKIFDISEAYNR
+224 HIYNKIFTMSETYNR
-239 DKAVDLLY
+239 DKAIDLLY

-254 NNPNYKGYTKKTV
+254 NNANYNSYTRKTV
-267 FIPVNE
+267 LIPVNE
-273 WAGSIPTTSLFEFSK
+273 WASDIPTTSLFEFSK

-300 KKPTETLDKLAG
+300 KKPKENLNKLAG
-312 IDFVFLGHTGWFKM
+312 IDFIFIGNNSWFKM
-326 RMEDLDMKNLNLFKA
+326 KMEDLDMKNLNLFKT

-349 DIVEDNIPEDKDDI
+349 DIVEDNVPEDKEDI

-370 IEDLTGIQVNNVS
+370 IEDLTGIEVNNIS
-383 RASYIDP
+383 RVHKVDP
-390 NAPIISV
+390 ISPVVAAV
-397 KQDEPKLITAKG
+397 KDQPQLVIAKSA
-409 ITGADQVIDPTKIEK
+409 TGDTQVVDPTKIEK
-424 PTEEKINQSVETIV
+424 PTEEKINQSVEAIV
-438 DFTKNA
+438 DYTKNA
-444 EEAERE
+444 EEAEKE

-484 LNDKFLKERIAN
+484 LNDKFLKEKIAN
-496 ATIAELVATEDTP
+496 STIAELVATEDTP
-509 LQSTNLSDKVESID
+509 LQSTDLSSKVETID
-523 DEWSDLKKPNFEA
+523 DEWANLKKPNFEA

-561 IDVSVEDRSTSE
+561 IDVTVEDRSTSE

-585 SLGKRHTLR
+585 SFGKRHTLR

-658 LIRSLTKLKE
+658 LIRALTKLKE

-714 VTTSDGRVYYFNR
+714 VTTGDGRVYYFNR

-748 VIGITKDNQAI
+748 VVGITKDNQAI

-778 YAYTFMKPGTRMTY
+778 YAYTFMKPGARMTY

-819 AAGVEYNLTEKRPTN
+819 AAGVEYNLSEKRPTN
-834 TKNYFRFSD
+834 TKNYFKFND
-843 GFLSFDDNYAPDAA
+843 GFLSFNDNYAPDAA

-994 ALSDVTTS
+994 ALADVTTS

-1031 SYSLDKRTYDKSMI
+1031 SYSLDKRTYDKTMI

-1082 LDRMSDASTLSIT
+1082 LDRMSDANTLSIT
-1095 EAVTPFGTTHDDPFR
+1095 EALTPFGTTRDDPFR
-1110 TAMTFIQTA
+1110 TAMTFIQTS
-1119 KHGMRTTEQHP
+1119 KHGMRTTEQDP
-1130 LLVTNGADQALPY
+1130 LLVSNGADQALPY
-1143 LTSDTFAHKAKWPA
+1143 LTSDTFAHKAKWNA
-1157 VVEEITDD
+1157 VVEEITND
-1165 YIIIANKANKSERE
+1165 YMIIANKSNPKEKE

-1197 TIKLDTPKKYKKGDS
+1197 TIKLDTFKNYKKGDS
-1212 IKPGDIV
+1212 IKAGDIV
-1219 AYDKESYSDKIGI
+1219 AYDKSSYSDTVGI

-1242 TKIAIMHTEKGF
+1242 TKIAIMHTDKGF
-1254 EDSACISQDLSTKMA
+1254 EDSAIISQDLSKKMA
-1269 SEIVLQVNVLL
+1269 SEIVLQVDVLM
-1280 DGKDIDIQCIEIGKP
+1280 DAKDIDIQCVEVGKQ
-1295 LQEGEVMMSYRS
+1295 LHEGEVIMSYRA

-1320 MIQKNTGDSS
+1320 MVQKNAGNDSK
-1330 NELMDD
+1330 ELMDE

-1361 SEMSKSLAAFV
+1361 SEMSKSLASFV
-1372 NKHNGP
+1372 NKYNGP

-1386 AKLGIDGTQYGTSG
+1386 SKLGIDGSQYGTSG

-1419 FIKYYDKM
+1419 YIKYHDKM

-1436 SALKGTVKEIF
+1436 SALKGVVKEIF
-1447 PEGKEPTSE
+1447 PEGKEPYSE
-1456 YRPNEKIHSFLPV
+1456 YRPEEKVHSFLPV
-1469 GSVNARMV
+1469 GSINARMV
-1477 SSVLILGSL
+1477 SSVLTLGSI

-1496 VKDIMGVKWDPD
+1496 VKDIMGVKWDPNP
-1508 L
+1508 

>member
-1 MGILNWFVKG
+1 
-11 FGVFYNIRLILPI
+11 
-24 RLLYEFQMKNEVKRY
+24 MKNEVKCY

-52 PINIDKVKPFRLIK
+52 PINIDKVKPFRLLK
-66 TPFFTPFNK
+66 TPFFTPFNV

-87 TKSFDQSVNLINHP
+87 TKSLEQSKQLIEHK
-101 LVSNLNMYNSY
+101 LISNLNMFNSY

-119 YLINSNKIV
+119 YLLKPSRIINKD
-128 NESLEVDDPYVSK
+128 LEVDDVYNSK
-141 VYGNNPIVTES
+141 AYGNNPIMTES

-157 GNLFFFSEA
+157 ENLFFFSEA
-166 TPENVLDVR
+166 TPENVLDTR
-175 LRKIL
+175 LRRIL
-180 YRERLRNYNAIKSRV
+180 YRERLRNFKEVKLRV
-195 ANIKEQCKYIRF
+195 NRIKEECKYIKY

-219 IYIDN
+219 IYVDN
-224 HIYNKIFDISEAYNR
+224 HIYNKIFTMSETYNR
-239 DKAVDLLY
+239 DKAIDLLY

-254 NNPNYKGYTKKTV
+254 NNPNYNGYTRKTV

-273 WAGSIPTTSLFEFSK
+273 WANDIPTTALFEFSK

-300 KKPTETLDKLAG
+300 KKPKENLNKLAG
-312 IDFVFLGHTGWFKM
+312 IDFIFIGHDSWFKM
-326 RMEDLDMKNLNLFKA
+326 KMEDLDMKNLNLFKT

-349 DIVEDNIPEDKDDI
+349 DIVEDNIPEDKEDI

-370 IEDLTGIQVNNVS
+370 IEDLTGIEVNNIS
-383 RASYIDP
+383 RVREVDP
-390 NAPIISV
+390 TAPI
-397 KQDEPKLITAKG
+397 KAELHDEPKLIVAKG

-424 PTEEKINQSVETIV
+424 PTEDKINQSVEAIV
-438 DFTKNA
+438 DYTKNA
-444 EEAERE
+444 EDAEKE

-484 LNDKFLKERIAN
+484 LNDKFLKEKIAN
-496 ATIAELVATEDTP
+496 STIAELVAIEDTP
-509 LQSTNLSDKVESID
+509 LQATDLSNKVETID
-523 DEWSDLKKPNFEA
+523 DEWANLKKPNFEA

-585 SLGKRHTLR
+585 SLGKRHTLH

-658 LIRSLTKLKE
+658 LIRALTKLKE
-668 NNYKLDVKDGDAVAS
+668 NNYKLEVKDGDAAAS

-748 VIGITKDNQAI
+748 VVGITKDNQAI

-778 YAYTFMKPGTRMTY
+778 YAYTFMKPGARMTY

-819 AAGVEYNLTEKRPTN
+819 AAGVEYNLSEKRPTN
-834 TKNYFRFSD
+834 TKNYFRFND
-843 GFLSFDDNYAPDAA
+843 GFLSFNDNYAPDAA

-863 SVINTQE
+863 AVINTQE

-1031 SYSLDKRTYDKSMI
+1031 SYSLDKRTYDKTMI

-1082 LDRMSDASTLSIT
+1082 LDRMSDANTLSIT
-1095 EAVTPFGTTHDDPFR
+1095 EALTPFGTTRDDPFR
-1110 TAMTFIQTA
+1110 TAMTFIQTS
-1119 KHGMRTTEQHP
+1119 KHGMRTTEQDP
-1130 LLVTNGADQALPY
+1130 LLVSNGADQALPY
-1143 LTSDTFAHKAKWPA
+1143 LTSDTFAHKAKWNA
-1157 VVEEITDD
+1157 VVEEITND
-1165 YIIIANKANKSERE
+1165 YMIIANKSNPKEKE

-1197 TIKLDTPKKYKKGDS
+1197 TIKLDTFKNYKKGDS
-1212 IKPGDIV
+1212 IKAGDIV
-1219 AYDKESYSDKIGI
+1219 AYDKSSYSDTVGV

-1242 TKIAIMHTEKGF
+1242 TKIAIMHTDKGF
-1254 EDSACISQDLSTKMA
+1254 EDSAIISQDLSKKMA
-1269 SEIVLQVNVLL
+1269 SEIVLQVDVLM
-1280 DGKDIDIQCIEIGKP
+1280 DAKDIDIQCVEVGKQ
-1295 LQEGEVMMSYRS
+1295 LHEGEVIMSYRA

-1320 MIQKNTGDSS
+1320 MVQKNAGSDSK
-1330 NELMDD
+1330 ELMDE

-1361 SEMSKSLAAFV
+1361 SEMSKSLASFV
-1372 NKHNGP
+1372 NKYNGP

-1386 AKLGIDGTQYGTSG
+1386 GKLGIDGSQYGTSG

-1419 FIKYYDKM
+1419 YIKYYDKM

-1436 SALKGTVKEIF
+1436 SALKGVVKEIF
-1447 PEGKEPTSE
+1447 PEGKEPYSE
-1456 YRPNEKIHSFLPV
+1456 YRPDEKVHSFLPV
-1469 GSVNARMV
+1469 GSINARMV
-1477 SSVLILGSL
+1477 TSVLTHGSI

-1496 VKDIMGVKWDPD
+1496 VKDIMGVKWDPNS
-1508 L
+1508 

>member
-1 MGILNWFVKG
+1 
-11 FGVFYNIRLILPI
+11 
-24 RLLYEFQMKNEVKRY
+24 
-39 DFNNRISEGGTTM
+39 M
-52 PINIDKVKPFRLIK
+52 PINIDKVKPFRLLK
-66 TPFFTPFNK
+66 TPFFTPFNV

-87 TKSFDQSVNLINHP
+87 TKSLEQSKQLIEHK
-101 LVSNLNMYNSY
+101 LISNLNMFNSY

-119 YLINSNKIV
+119 YLLKPSRIINKD
-128 NESLEVDDPYVSK
+128 LDVDDVYNSK
-141 VYGNNPIVTES
+141 VYGNNPIMTES

-157 GNLFFFSEA
+157 ENLFFFSEA
-166 TPENVLDVR
+166 TPENVLDTR

-180 YRERLRNYNAIKSRV
+180 YKERLRNSKDVKLRLNRIK
-195 ANIKEQCKYIRF
+195 NECKYIKY

-219 IYIDN
+219 IYVDN
-224 HIYNKIFDISEAYNR
+224 HIYNKIFTMSETYNR
-239 DKAVDLLY
+239 DKAIDLLY

-267 FIPVNE
+267 LIPVNE
-273 WAGSIPTTSLFEFSK
+273 WAGDIPTTSLFEFSK

-300 KKPTETLDKLAG
+300 KKPKENLDKLAG
-312 IDFVFLGHTGWFKM
+312 MDFIFIGNNSWFKM
-326 RMEDLDMKNLNLFKA
+326 KMEDLDMKNLNLFKT

-349 DIVEDNIPEDKDDI
+349 DIVEDNVPEDKDDI

-370 IEDLTGIQVNNVS
+370 IEDLTGIEVNNVS
-383 RASYIDP
+383 RVQDVDP
-390 NAPIISV
+390 TVPFKAEI
-397 KQDEPKLITAKG
+397 KDQPKLIVAKG

-424 PTEEKINQSVETIV
+424 PTEDKINQSVENIV
-438 DFTKNA
+438 DYTKNA
-444 EEAERE
+444 EEAEKE

-484 LNDKFLKERIAN
+484 LNDKFLKEKIAN
-496 ATIAELVATEDTP
+496 STIAELVATEDTP
-509 LQSTNLSDKVESID
+509 LQSTDLSKNVETID
-523 DEWSDLKKPNFEA
+523 DEWANLKKPNFEA

-542 DIMKCLHSLSQNK
+542 DIVKCLHSLSQNK
-555 DIPMSV
+555 DVPMSV
-561 IDVSVEDRSTSE
+561 IDISTEDRSTSE
-573 DSILTYTVHLED
+573 DSIITYTVHLED

-658 LIRSLTKLKE
+658 LIRALTKLKE
-668 NNYKLDVKDGDAVAS
+668 NNYKLEVKDDNDIPT

-714 VTTSDGRVYYFNR
+714 ITTSDGRVYYFNR

-748 VIGITKDNQAI
+748 VVGITKDNQSI
-759 TVPET
+759 TVPEE
-764 GVSSALINHLGIHE
+764 GVSSSLINHLGIHK
-778 YAYTFMKPGTRMTY
+778 YAYTFMKPGARMTY

-819 AAGVEYNLTEKRPTN
+819 AAGIEYNLSEKRPTN
-834 TKNYFRFSD
+834 TKNYFRFND
-843 GFLSFDDNYAPDAA
+843 GFLSFNDSYAPDAA

-863 SVINTQE
+863 AVINTQE

-962 SLATSYGMYLR
+962 ALATSYGMYLR

-1031 SYSLDKRTYDKSMI
+1031 SYSLDKRTYDKTMI

-1082 LDRMSDASTLSIT
+1082 LDRMSDANTLSIT
-1095 EAVTPFGTTHDDPFR
+1095 EALTPFGTTRDDPFR
-1110 TAMTFIQTA
+1110 TAMTFIQTS
-1119 KHGMRTTEQHP
+1119 KHGMRTNSQDP

-1143 LTSDTFAHKAKWPA
+1143 LTSDTFAHKTKWDA
-1157 VVEEITDD
+1157 VVEEVNDD
-1165 YIIIANKANKSERE
+1165 YMIIANKSNHNEKE

-1197 TIKLDTPKKYKKGDS
+1197 TIKLDLAKNYKKGQT
-1212 IKPGDIV
+1212 IKPGEII
-1219 AYDKESYSDKIGI
+1219 AYDKDSYSDKVGV

-1242 TKIAIMHTEKGF
+1242 TKVAIMHTDKGF
-1254 EDSACISQDLSTKMA
+1254 EDSAIISQDLSEKMA
-1269 SEIVLQVNVLL
+1269 SEIVLQVDVLM
-1280 DGKDIDIQCIEIGKP
+1280 DAKDIDIQCVEIGKP
-1295 LQEGEVMMSYRS
+1295 LHEGEVIMSYRA

-1320 MIQKNTGDSS
+1320 MVSKNAGNESK
-1330 NELMDD
+1330 ELMDE

-1347 GKLQDIKVYSTIPT
+1347 GKLQDIRIYSTIPT

-1372 NKHNGP
+1372 NKYNAP
-1378 VDKMKSKL
+1378 IDKMKSKL
-1386 AKLGIDGTQYGTSG
+1386 SKLGIDASQYGTSG
-1400 VLPPVGKLKHC
+1400 VLPAVGKLKHA

-1419 FIKYYDKM
+1419 YIKYYDKM

-1436 SALKGTVKEIF
+1436 SALKGVVKEIF
-1447 PEGKEPTSE
+1447 PEGKEPYSE
-1456 YRPNEKIHSFLPV
+1456 YRPEEKVHSFLPV

-1477 SSVLILGSL
+1477 TSVLTLGAI

-1496 VKDIMGVKWDPD
+1496 VKDIMGVKWDPN

>member
-1 MGILNWFVKG
+1 
-11 FGVFYNIRLILPI
+11 
-24 RLLYEFQMKNEVKRY
+24 
-39 DFNNRISEGGTTM
+39 M
-52 PINIDKVKPFRLIK
+52 PINIDKVKPFRLLK

-87 TKSFDQSVNLINHP
+87 TKSLEQSKQLIEHK
-101 LVSNLNMYNSY
+101 LISNLNMFNSY

-119 YLINSNKIV
+119 YLLKPSRIINKD
-128 NESLEVDDPYVSK
+128 LDVDDVYNSK
-141 VYGNNPIVTES
+141 VYGNNPIMTES

-157 GNLFFFSEA
+157 ENLFFFSEA
-166 TPENVLDVR
+166 TPEKVLDTR

-180 YRERLRNYNAIKSRV
+180 YKERLRSFKDVKLRVNRIK
-195 ANIKEQCKYIRF
+195 NECMYIKY

-224 HIYNKIFDISEAYNR
+224 HIYNKIFTLSEAYNR
-239 DKAVDLLY
+239 DKAIDLLY

-254 NNPNYKGYTKKTV
+254 NNPNYKSYTKKTIL
-267 FIPVNE
+267 IPVNE
-273 WAGSIPTTSLFEFSK
+273 WASDIPTTALFEFSK

-300 KKPTETLDKLAG
+300 KKPKENLDKLAG
-312 IDFVFLGHTGWFKM
+312 MDFIFIGNESWFRMK
-326 RMEDLDMKNLNLFKA
+326 MEDLDMKNLNLFKT

-349 DIVEDNIPEDKDDI
+349 DIVEDNVPEDKDDI

-370 IEDLTGIQVNNVS
+370 IEDLTGIEVNNIS
-383 RASYIDP
+383 RANTLDDP
-390 NAPIISV
+390 LAQIKAQNTN
-397 KQDEPKLITAKG
+397 EPKLIVAKG
-409 ITGADQVIDPTKIEK
+409 ITGVTQVVDPTKIEK
-424 PTEEKINQSVETIV
+424 PTEDQINRSVESIV
-438 DFTKNA
+438 DNTKDSN
-444 EEAERE
+444 EAEQA
-450 MDNSVDLK
+450 MDNDLQLK

-484 LNDKFLKERIAN
+484 LNDKFLREKIAN
-496 ATIAELVATEDTP
+496 STIAELVATEDTP
-509 LQSTNLSDKVESID
+509 LESTDLSKNVETID
-523 DEWSDLKKPNFEA
+523 DEWANLKKPNFEA

-561 IDVSVEDRSTSE
+561 IDISMEDRSTSE
-573 DSILTYTVHLED
+573 DSIITYTVHLED

-658 LIRSLTKLKE
+658 LIRALTKLKE
-668 NNYKLDVKDGDAVAS
+668 NNYKLEVKDDDTL
-683 PSKIDLGNNAK
+683 PTPTKIDLGNNAK

-714 VTTSDGRVYYFNR
+714 ITTSDGRVYYFNR

-748 VIGITKDNQAI
+748 VVGITKDNQSI
-759 TVPET
+759 TVPEE
-764 GVSSALINHLGIHE
+764 GVSSSLINHLGIHK
-778 YAYTFMKPGTRMTY
+778 YAYTFMKPGARMTY

-819 AAGVEYNLTEKRPTN
+819 AADVKYNLSEKRPTD
-834 TKNYFRFSD
+834 TKNYFRFND
-843 GFLSFDDNYAPDAA
+843 GFLSFSDNYAPDAA

-863 SVINTQE
+863 AVINTQE

-962 SLATSYGMYLR
+962 ALATSYGMYLR

-1031 SYSLDKRTYDKSMI
+1031 SYSLDKRTYDNTMI

-1062 QSTINMGIESTK
+1062 QATINMGIESTK

-1082 LDRMSDASTLSIT
+1082 LDRMSDANTLSIT
-1095 EAVTPFGTTHDDPFR
+1095 EALTPFGTTRDDPFR
-1110 TAMTFIQTA
+1110 TAMTFIQTS
-1119 KHGMRTTEQHP
+1119 KHGMRTNSQDP

-1143 LTSDTFAHKAKWPA
+1143 LTSDTFAHKTKWDA
-1157 VVEEITDD
+1157 VIEEVNDD
-1165 YIIIANKANKSERE
+1165 YMIIANKNNRIQKE

-1197 TIKLDTPKKYKKGDS
+1197 TIKLDLAKNYKKGQT
-1212 IKPGDIV
+1212 IKAGEII
-1219 AYDKESYSDKIGI
+1219 AYDKDSYSDKVGV

-1242 TKIAIMHTEKGF
+1242 TKVAIMHTDKGF
-1254 EDSACISQDLSTKMA
+1254 EDSAIISQDLSEKMA
-1269 SEIVLQVNVLL
+1269 SEIVLQVDVLM
-1280 DGKDIDIQCIEIGKP
+1280 DAKDIDIQCVEIGKP
-1295 LQEGEVMMSYRS
+1295 LHEGEVIMSYRA

-1320 MIQKNTGDSS
+1320 MVSKNAGSES
-1330 NELMDD
+1330 KELMDE

-1347 GKLQDIKVYSTIPT
+1347 GKLQDIKIYSTIPT

-1372 NKHNGP
+1372 NKYNAP
-1378 VDKMKSKL
+1378 IDKMKSKL
-1386 AKLGIDGTQYGTSG
+1386 SKLYIDSSQYGTSG
-1400 VLPPVGKLKHC
+1400 VLPAVGKLKHA

-1419 FIKYYDKM
+1419 YIKYYDKM

-1436 SALKGTVKEIF
+1436 SALKGVVKEIF
-1447 PEGKEPTSE
+1447 PEGKEPYSE
-1456 YRPNEKIHSFLPV
+1456 YRPNETVHSFLPV

-1477 SSVLILGSL
+1477 TSVLTHGAI
-1486 NKVLIELDRH
+1486 NKILIELDRH
-1496 VKDIMGVKWDPD
+1496 VKDIMGVKWDPN

>member
-1 MGILNWFVKG
+1 
-11 FGVFYNIRLILPI
+11 
-24 RLLYEFQMKNEVKRY
+24 
-39 DFNNRISEGGTTM
+39 M
-52 PINIDKVKPFRLIK
+52 PINIDKVKPFRLLK

-87 TKSFDQSVNLINHP
+87 TKSLEQSKQLIEHK
-101 LVSNLNMYNSY
+101 LISNLNMFNSY

-119 YLINSNKIV
+119 YLLKPSRIINKD
-128 NESLEVDDPYVSK
+128 LDVDDVYNSK
-141 VYGNNPIVTES
+141 VYGNNPIMTES

-157 GNLFFFSEA
+157 ENLFFFSEA
-166 TPENVLDVR
+166 TPENVLDTR

-180 YRERLRNYNAIKSRV
+180 YKERLRNSKDVKLRLNRIK
-195 ANIKEQCKYIRF
+195 NECKYIKY

-219 IYIDN
+219 IYVDN
-224 HIYNKIFDISEAYNR
+224 HIYNKIFTMSETYNR
-239 DKAVDLLY
+239 DKAIDLLY

-254 NNPNYKGYTKKTV
+254 NNPNYNSYTKKTV
-267 FIPVNE
+267 LIPVNE
-273 WAGSIPTTSLFEFSK
+273 WAGDIPTTSLFEFSK

-300 KKPTETLDKLAG
+300 KKPKENLDKLAG
-312 IDFVFLGHTGWFKM
+312 MDFIFIGNNSWFKM
-326 RMEDLDMKNLNLFKA
+326 KMEDLDMKNLNLFKT

-349 DIVEDNIPEDKDDI
+349 DIVEDNVHEDKEDI
-363 KTRLIGK
+363 KTRLISK
-370 IEDLTGIQVNNVS
+370 IEDLTGIEVNNVS
-383 RASYIDP
+383 RVQDVDP
-390 NAPIISV
+390 TVPYKAEI
-397 KQDEPKLITAKG
+397 KDQPKLIVAKG

-424 PTEEKINQSVETIV
+424 PTEDKINQSVENIV
-438 DFTKNA
+438 DYTKNA
-444 EEAERE
+444 EEAEKE

-484 LNDKFLKERIAN
+484 LNDKFLKEKIAN
-496 ATIAELVATEDTP
+496 STIAELVATEDTP
-509 LQSTNLSDKVESID
+509 LQSTDLSKNVETID
-523 DEWSDLKKPNFEA
+523 DEWANLKKPNFEA

-542 DIMKCLHSLSQNK
+542 DIVKCLHSLSQNK
-555 DIPMSV
+555 DVPMSV
-561 IDVSVEDRSTSE
+561 IDISTEDRSTSE
-573 DSILTYTVHLED
+573 DSIITYTVHLED

-658 LIRSLTKLKE
+658 LIRALTKLKE
-668 NNYKLDVKDGDAVAS
+668 NNYKLEVKDDNDIPT

-714 VTTSDGRVYYFNR
+714 ITTSDGRVYYFNR

-748 VIGITKDNQAI
+748 VVGITKDNQSI
-759 TVPET
+759 TVPEE
-764 GVSSALINHLGIHE
+764 GVSSSLINHLGIHE
-778 YAYTFMKPGTRMTY
+778 YAYTFMKPGARMTY

-819 AAGVEYNLTEKRPTN
+819 AAGVEYDLTEKRPTN
-834 TKNYFRFSD
+834 TKNYFRFND

-863 SVINTQE
+863 AVINTQE

-962 SLATSYGMYLR
+962 ALATSYGMYLR

-1031 SYSLDKRTYDKSMI
+1031 SYSLDKRTYDNTMI

-1062 QSTINMGIESTK
+1062 QATINMGIESTK

-1082 LDRMSDASTLSIT
+1082 LDRMSDANTLSIT
-1095 EAVTPFGTTHDDPFR
+1095 EALTPFGTTRDDPFR
-1110 TAMTFIQTA
+1110 TAMTFIQTS
-1119 KHGMRTTEQHP
+1119 KHGMRTNSQDP

-1143 LTSDTFAHKAKWPA
+1143 LTSDTFAHKTKWDA
-1157 VVEEITDD
+1157 IVEEVNDD
-1165 YIIIANKANKSERE
+1165 YMIIANKSNRSEKE

-1197 TIKLDTPKKYKKGDS
+1197 TIKLDLAKNYKKGQT
-1212 IKPGDIV
+1212 IKPGEII
-1219 AYDKESYSDKIGI
+1219 AYDKDSYSDKVGV

-1242 TKIAIMHTEKGF
+1242 TKVAIMHTDKGF
-1254 EDSACISQDLSTKMA
+1254 EDSAIISQDLSEKMA
-1269 SEIVLQVNVLL
+1269 SEIVLQVDVLM
-1280 DGKDIDIQCIEIGKP
+1280 DAKDIDIQCVEIGKP
-1295 LQEGEVMMSYRS
+1295 LHEGEVIMSYRA

-1320 MIQKNTGDSS
+1320 MVSKNAGNESK
-1330 NELMDD
+1330 ELMDE

-1347 GKLQDIKVYSTIPT
+1347 GKLQDIRIYSTIPT

-1372 NKHNGP
+1372 NKYNAP
-1378 VDKMKSKL
+1378 IDKMKSKL
-1386 AKLGIDGTQYGTSG
+1386 SKLGIDASQYGTSG
-1400 VLPPVGKLKHC
+1400 VLPAVGKLKHA

-1419 FIKYYDKM
+1419 YIKYYDKM

-1436 SALKGTVKEIF
+1436 SALKGVVKEIF
-1447 PEGKEPTSE
+1447 PEGKEPYSE
-1456 YRPNEKIHSFLPV
+1456 YRPEEKVHSFLPI

-1477 SSVLILGSL
+1477 TSVLTLGAI

-1496 VKDIMGVKWDPD
+1496 VKDIMGVKWDPN

>member
-1 MGILNWFVKG
+1 
-11 FGVFYNIRLILPI
+11 
-24 RLLYEFQMKNEVKRY
+24 
-39 DFNNRISEGGTTM
+39 M
-52 PINIDKVKPFRLIK
+52 PINIDKVKPFRLLK

-87 TKSFDQSVNLINHP
+87 TKSLEQSKQLIEHP
-101 LVSNLNMYNSY
+101 LISNLNMFNSY

-119 YLINSNKIV
+119 YLLKPSRIINKD
-128 NESLEVDDPYVSK
+128 LDVDDVYNSK
-141 VYGNNPIVTES
+141 VYGNNPIMTES

-157 GNLFFFSEA
+157 ENLFFFSEA
-166 TPENVLDVR
+166 TPENVLDTR

-180 YRERLRNYNAIKSRV
+180 YKERLRNSKDVKLRLNRIKD
-195 ANIKEQCKYIRF
+195 ECKYIKY

-219 IYIDN
+219 IYVDN
-224 HIYNKIFDISEAYNR
+224 HIYNKIFTMSETYNR
-239 DKAVDLLY
+239 DKAIDLLY

-267 FIPVNE
+267 LIPVNE
-273 WAGSIPTTSLFEFSK
+273 WASDIPTTALFEFSK

-300 KKPTETLDKLAG
+300 KKPKENLDKLAG
-312 IDFVFLGHTGWFKM
+312 MDFIFIGNNSWFKM
-326 RMEDLDMKNLNLFKA
+326 KMEDLDMKNLNLFKT

-349 DIVEDNIPEDKDDI
+349 DIVEDNVPEDKEDI
-363 KTRLIGK
+363 KTRLISK
-370 IEDLTGIQVNNVS
+370 IEDLTGIEVNNVS
-383 RASYIDP
+383 RVQDTDLTV
-390 NAPIISV
+390 PIKAEI
-397 KQDEPKLITAKG
+397 KDQPKLIVAKG

-424 PTEEKINQSVETIV
+424 PTEDKINQSVENIV
-438 DFTKNA
+438 DYTKNA
-444 EEAERE
+444 EEAEKE

-484 LNDKFLKERIAN
+484 LNDKFLKEKIAN
-496 ATIAELVATEDTP
+496 STIAELVATEDTP
-509 LQSTNLSDKVESID
+509 LQSTDLSKNVETID
-523 DEWSDLKKPNFEA
+523 DEWANLKKPNFEA

-542 DIMKCLHSLSQNK
+542 DIVKCLHSLSQNK
-555 DIPMSV
+555 DVPMSV
-561 IDVSVEDRSTSE
+561 IDISTEDRSTSE
-573 DSILTYTVHLED
+573 DSIITYTVHLED

-658 LIRSLTKLKE
+658 LIRALTKLKE
-668 NNYKLDVKDGDAVAS
+668 NNYKLEVKDDNDIPT

-714 VTTSDGRVYYFNR
+714 ITTSDGRVYYFNR

-748 VIGITKDNQAI
+748 VVGITKDNQSI
-759 TVPET
+759 TVPEE
-764 GVSSALINHLGIHE
+764 GVSSSLINHLGIHK
-778 YAYTFMKPGTRMTY
+778 YAYTFMKPGARMTY

-819 AAGVEYNLTEKRPTN
+819 AAGIEYNLSEKRPTN
-834 TKNYFRFSD
+834 TKNYFRFND
-843 GFLSFDDNYAPDAA
+843 GFLSFNDSYAPDAA

-863 SVINTQE
+863 AVINTQE

-962 SLATSYGMYLR
+962 ALATSYGMYLR

-1031 SYSLDKRTYDKSMI
+1031 SYSLDKRTYDDTMI

-1062 QSTINMGIESTK
+1062 QATINMGIESTK

-1082 LDRMSDASTLSIT
+1082 LDRMSDANTLSIT
-1095 EAVTPFGTTHDDPFR
+1095 EALTPFGTTRDDPFR
-1110 TAMTFIQTA
+1110 TAMTFIQTS
-1119 KHGMRTTEQHP
+1119 KHGMRTNSQDP
-1130 LLVTNGADQALPY
+1130 LLVTNGADQALAY
-1143 LTSDTFAHKAKWPA
+1143 LTSDTFAHKTKWDA
-1157 VVEEITDD
+1157 VVEEVNDD
-1165 YIIIANKANKSERE
+1165 YMIIANKSNRSEKE

-1197 TIKLDTPKKYKKGDS
+1197 TIKLDLAKNYKKGQT
-1212 IKPGDIV
+1212 IKTGEII
-1219 AYDKESYSDKIGI
+1219 AYDKDSYSDKVGV

-1242 TKIAIMHTEKGF
+1242 TKVAIMHTDKGF
-1254 EDSACISQDLSTKMA
+1254 EDSAIISQDLSEKMA
-1269 SEIVLQVNVLL
+1269 SEIVLQVDVLM
-1280 DGKDIDIQCIEIGKP
+1280 DAKDIDIQCVEVGKP
-1295 LQEGEVMMSYRS
+1295 LHEGEVIMSYRA

-1320 MIQKNTGDSS
+1320 MVSKNTGNESK
-1330 NELMDD
+1330 ELMDE

-1347 GKLQDIKVYSTIPT
+1347 GKLQDIKIYSTIPT

-1372 NKHNGP
+1372 NKYNAP
-1378 VDKMKSKL
+1378 IDKMKSKL
-1386 AKLGIDGTQYGTSG
+1386 SKLGIDASQYGTSG
-1400 VLPPVGKLKHC
+1400 VLPAVGKLKHA

-1419 FIKYYDKM
+1419 YIKYYDKM

-1436 SALKGTVKEIF
+1436 SALKGVVKEIF
-1447 PEGKEPTSE
+1447 PEGKEPYSE
-1456 YRPNEKIHSFLPV
+1456 YRPEEKVHSFLPV

-1477 SSVLILGSL
+1477 TSVLTHGAI
-1486 NKVLIELDRH
+1486 NKVLVELDRH
-1496 VKDIMGVKWDPD
+1496 VKDIMGVKWDPN

>member
-1 MGILNWFVKG
+1 
-11 FGVFYNIRLILPI
+11 
-24 RLLYEFQMKNEVKRY
+24 
-39 DFNNRISEGGTTM
+39 M
-52 PINIDKVKPFRLIK
+52 PINIDKVKPFRLLK

-87 TKSFDQSVNLINHP
+87 TKSLEQSKQLIEHQ
-101 LVSNLNMYNSY
+101 LISNLNMFNSY

-119 YLINSNKIV
+119 YLLKPSRIINKD
-128 NESLEVDDPYVSK
+128 LDVDDVYNSK
-141 VYGNNPIVTES
+141 VYGNNPIMTES

-157 GNLFFFSEA
+157 ENLFFFSEA
-166 TPENVLDVR
+166 TPENVLDTR

-180 YRERLRNYNAIKSRV
+180 YKERLRNSKDVKLRLNRIK
-195 ANIKEQCKYIRF
+195 NECKYIKY

-219 IYIDN
+219 IYVDN
-224 HIYNKIFDISEAYNR
+224 HIYNKIFTMSETYNR
-239 DKAVDLLY
+239 DKAIDLLY

-267 FIPVNE
+267 LIPVNE
-273 WAGSIPTTSLFEFSK
+273 WAGDIPTTSLFEFSK

-300 KKPTETLDKLAG
+300 KKPKENLDKLAG
-312 IDFVFLGHTGWFKM
+312 MDFIFIGNNSWFKM
-326 RMEDLDMKNLNLFKA
+326 KMEDLDMKNLNLFKT

-349 DIVEDNIPEDKDDI
+349 DIVEDNVPEDKEDI
-363 KTRLIGK
+363 KTRLISK
-370 IEDLTGIQVNNVS
+370 IEDLTGIEVNNVS
-383 RASYIDP
+383 RVQDVDP
-390 NAPIISV
+390 TVPYKAEI
-397 KQDEPKLITAKG
+397 KDQPKLIVAKG

-424 PTEEKINQSVETIV
+424 PTEDKINQSVENIV
-438 DFTKNA
+438 DYTKNA
-444 EEAERE
+444 EEAEKE

-484 LNDKFLKERIAN
+484 LNDKFLKEKIAN
-496 ATIAELVATEDTP
+496 STIAELVATEDTP
-509 LQSTNLSDKVESID
+509 LQSTDLSKNVETID
-523 DEWSDLKKPNFEA
+523 DEWANLKKPNFEA

-542 DIMKCLHSLSQNK
+542 DIVKCLHSLSQNK
-555 DIPMSV
+555 DVPMSV
-561 IDVSVEDRSTSE
+561 IDISTEDRSTSE
-573 DSILTYTVHLED
+573 DSIITYTVHLED

-658 LIRSLTKLKE
+658 LIRALTKLKE
-668 NNYKLDVKDGDAVAS
+668 NNYKLEVKDDNDIPT

-714 VTTSDGRVYYFNR
+714 ITTSDGRVYYFNR

-748 VIGITKDNQAI
+748 VVGITKDNQSI
-759 TVPET
+759 TVPEE
-764 GVSSALINHLGIHE
+764 GVSSSLINHLGIHK
-778 YAYTFMKPGTRMTY
+778 YAYTFMKPGARMTY

-819 AAGVEYNLTEKRPTN
+819 AAGIEYNLSEKRPTN
-834 TKNYFRFSD
+834 TKNYFRFND
-843 GFLSFDDNYAPDAA
+843 GFLSFNDSYAPDAA

-863 SVINTQE
+863 AVINTQE

-962 SLATSYGMYLR
+962 ALATSYGMYLR

-1031 SYSLDKRTYDKSMI
+1031 SYSLDKRTYDNTMI

-1062 QSTINMGIESTK
+1062 QATINMGIESTK

-1082 LDRMSDASTLSIT
+1082 LDRMSDANTLSIT
-1095 EAVTPFGTTHDDPFR
+1095 EALTPFGTTRDDPFR
-1110 TAMTFIQTA
+1110 TAMTFIQTS
-1119 KHGMRTTEQHP
+1119 KHGMRTNSQDP

-1143 LTSDTFAHKAKWPA
+1143 LTSDTFAHKTKWDA
-1157 VVEEITDD
+1157 IVEEVNDD
-1165 YIIIANKANKSERE
+1165 YMIIANKSNRSEKE

-1197 TIKLDTPKKYKKGDS
+1197 TIKLDLAKNYKKGQT
-1212 IKPGDIV
+1212 IKPGEII
-1219 AYDKESYSDKIGI
+1219 AYDKDSYSDKVGV

-1242 TKIAIMHTEKGF
+1242 TKVAIMHTDKGF
-1254 EDSACISQDLSTKMA
+1254 EDSAIISQDLSEKMA
-1269 SEIVLQVNVLL
+1269 SEIVLQVDVLM
-1280 DGKDIDIQCIEIGKP
+1280 DAKDIDIQCVEIGKP
-1295 LQEGEVMMSYRS
+1295 LHEGEVIMSYRA

-1320 MIQKNTGDSS
+1320 MVSKNAGNESK
-1330 NELMDD
+1330 ELMDE

-1347 GKLQDIKVYSTIPT
+1347 GKLQDIRIYSTIPT

-1372 NKHNGP
+1372 NKYNAP
-1378 VDKMKSKL
+1378 IDKMKSKL
-1386 AKLGIDGTQYGTSG
+1386 SKLGIDASQYGTSG
-1400 VLPPVGKLKHC
+1400 VLPAVGKLKHA

-1419 FIKYYDKM
+1419 YIKYYDKM

-1436 SALKGTVKEIF
+1436 SALKGVVKEIF
-1447 PEGKEPTSE
+1447 PEGKEPYSE
-1456 YRPNEKIHSFLPV
+1456 YRPEEKVHSFLPV

-1477 SSVLILGSL
+1477 TSVLTLGAI

-1496 VKDIMGVKWDPD
+1496 VKDIMGVKWDPN

>member
-1 MGILNWFVKG
+1 
-11 FGVFYNIRLILPI
+11 
-24 RLLYEFQMKNEVKRY
+24 
-39 DFNNRISEGGTTM
+39 M
-52 PINIDKVKPFRLIK
+52 PINIDKVKPFRLLK

-87 TKSFDQSVNLINHP
+87 TKSLEQSKQLIEHP
-101 LVSNLNMYNSY
+101 LISNLNMFNSY

-119 YLINSNKIV
+119 YLLKPSRIINKD
-128 NESLEVDDPYVSK
+128 LDVDDVYNSK
-141 VYGNNPIVTES
+141 VYGNNPIMTES

-157 GNLFFFSEA
+157 ENLFFFSEA
-166 TPENVLDVR
+166 TPENVLDTR

-180 YRERLRNYNAIKSRV
+180 YKERLRNSKDVKLRLNRIK
-195 ANIKEQCKYIRF
+195 NECKYIKY

-219 IYIDN
+219 IYVDN
-224 HIYNKIFDISEAYNR
+224 HIYNKIFTMSETYNR
-239 DKAVDLLY
+239 DKAIDLLY

-267 FIPVNE
+267 LIPVNE
-273 WAGSIPTTSLFEFSK
+273 WAGDIPTTSLFEFSK

-300 KKPTETLDKLAG
+300 KKPKENLDKLAG
-312 IDFVFLGHTGWFKM
+312 MDFIFIGNNSWFKM
-326 RMEDLDMKNLNLFKA
+326 KMEDLDMKNLNLFKT

-349 DIVEDNIPEDKDDI
+349 DIVEDNVPEDKEDI
-363 KTRLIGK
+363 KTRLISK
-370 IEDLTGIQVNNVS
+370 IEDLTGIEVNNVS
-383 RASYIDP
+383 RVQDVDP
-390 NAPIISV
+390 TVPIKAEI
-397 KQDEPKLITAKG
+397 KDQPKLIVAKG

-424 PTEEKINQSVETIV
+424 PTEDKINQSVENIV
-438 DFTKNA
+438 DYTKNA
-444 EEAERE
+444 EEAEKE

-484 LNDKFLKERIAN
+484 LNDKFLKEKIAN
-496 ATIAELVATEDTP
+496 STIAELVATEDTP
-509 LQSTNLSDKVESID
+509 LQSTDLSKNVETID
-523 DEWSDLKKPNFEA
+523 DEWANLKKPNFEA

-542 DIMKCLHSLSQNK
+542 DIIKCLHSLSQNK
-555 DIPMSV
+555 DVPMSV
-561 IDVSVEDRSTSE
+561 IDISTEDRSTSE
-573 DSILTYTVHLED
+573 DSIITYTVHLED

-658 LIRSLTKLKE
+658 LIRALTKLKE
-668 NNYKLDVKDGDAVAS
+668 NNYKLEIKDDNDIPT

-714 VTTSDGRVYYFNR
+714 ITTSDGRVYYFNR

-737 KVKVESDQGFM
+737 KVKIESDQGFM
-748 VIGITKDNQAI
+748 VVGITKDNQPI
-759 TVPET
+759 TVPEE
-764 GVSSALINHLGIHE
+764 GVSSSLINHLGIHK
-778 YAYTFMKPGTRMTY
+778 YAYTFMKPGARMTY

-819 AAGVEYNLTEKRPTN
+819 AAGIEYNLSEKRPTN
-834 TKNYFRFSD
+834 TKNYFRFND
-843 GFLSFDDNYAPDAA
+843 GFLSFNDSYAPDAA

-863 SVINTQE
+863 AVINTQE

-962 SLATSYGMYLR
+962 ALATSYGMYLR

-1031 SYSLDKRTYDKSMI
+1031 SYSLDKRTYDNTMI

-1062 QSTINMGIESTK
+1062 QATINMGIESTK

-1082 LDRMSDASTLSIT
+1082 LDRMSDANTLSIT
-1095 EAVTPFGTTHDDPFR
+1095 EALTPFGTTRDDPFR
-1110 TAMTFIQTA
+1110 TAMTFIQTS
-1119 KHGMRTTEQHP
+1119 KHGMRTNSQDP

-1143 LTSDTFAHKAKWPA
+1143 LTSDTFAHKTKWDA
-1157 VVEEITDD
+1157 IVEEVNDD
-1165 YIIIANKANKSERE
+1165 YMIIANKSNRNEKE

-1197 TIKLDTPKKYKKGDS
+1197 TIKLDLAKNYKKGQT
-1212 IKPGDIV
+1212 IKPGEII
-1219 AYDKESYSDKIGI
+1219 AYDKDSYSDKVGV

-1242 TKIAIMHTEKGF
+1242 TKVAIMHTDKGF
-1254 EDSACISQDLSTKMA
+1254 EDSAIISQDLSEKMA
-1269 SEIVLQVNVLL
+1269 SEIVLQVDVLM
-1280 DGKDIDIQCIEIGKP
+1280 DAKDIDIQCVEIGKP
-1295 LQEGEVMMSYRS
+1295 LHEGEVIMSYRA

-1320 MIQKNTGDSS
+1320 MVSKNTGNDSK
-1330 NELMDD
+1330 ELMDE

-1347 GKLQDIKVYSTIPT
+1347 GKLQDIKIYSTIPT

-1372 NKHNGP
+1372 NKYNAP
-1378 VDKMKSKL
+1378 IDKMKSKL
-1386 AKLGIDGTQYGTSG
+1386 SKLGIDASQYGTSG
-1400 VLPPVGKLKHC
+1400 VLPAVGKLKHA

-1419 FIKYYDKM
+1419 YIKYYDKM

-1436 SALKGTVKEIF
+1436 SALKGVVKEIF
-1447 PEGKEPTSE
+1447 PEGKEPYSE
-1456 YRPNEKIHSFLPV
+1456 YRPEEKVHSFLPV

-1477 SSVLILGSL
+1477 TSVLTLGAI

-1496 VKDIMGVKWDPD
+1496 VKDIMGVKWDPN

>member
-1 MGILNWFVKG
+1 
-11 FGVFYNIRLILPI
+11 
-24 RLLYEFQMKNEVKRY
+24 MKNEVKCY

-52 PINIDKVKPFRLIK
+52 PINIDKVKPFRLLK
-66 TPFFTPFNK
+66 TPFFTPFNV

-87 TKSFDQSVNLINHP
+87 TKSLEQSKQLIEHK
-101 LVSNLNMYNSY
+101 LISNLNMFNSY

-119 YLINSNKIV
+119 YLLKPNRIINDD
-128 NESLEVDDPYVSK
+128 LEVDDVYNSK
-141 VYGNNPIVTES
+141 AYGNNPIMTES

-157 GNLFFFSEA
+157 ENLFFFSEA
-166 TPENVLDVR
+166 TPENVLDTR

-180 YRERLRNYNAIKSRV
+180 YRERLRNFKEVKLRVNQIKD
-195 ANIKEQCKYIRF
+195 ECKYIKY

-219 IYIDN
+219 VYIDN
-224 HIYNKIFDISEAYNR
+224 HIYNKIFTMSETYNR
-239 DKAVDLLY
+239 DKAIDLLY

-254 NNPNYKGYTKKTV
+254 NNANYKSYTRKTV
-267 FIPVNE
+267 LIPVNE
-273 WAGSIPTTSLFEFSK
+273 WASDIPTTSLFEFSK

-300 KKPTETLDKLAG
+300 KKPKENLNKLAG
-312 IDFVFLGHTGWFKM
+312 IDFIFIGNNSWFKM
-326 RMEDLDMKNLNLFKA
+326 KMEDLDMKNLNLFKT

-349 DIVEDNIPEDKDDI
+349 DIVEDNVPEDKEDI

-370 IEDLTGIQVNNVS
+370 IEDLTGIEVNNIS
-383 RASYIDP
+383 RVHKVDP
-390 NAPIISV
+390 ISPVVAAV
-397 KQDEPKLITAKG
+397 KDQPQLVIAKSA
-409 ITGADQVIDPTKIEK
+409 TGDSQVVDPTKIEN
-424 PTEEKINQSVETIV
+424 PTEDKINQSVEAIV
-438 DFTKNA
+438 DYTKNA
-444 EEAERE
+444 EEAEKE

-484 LNDKFLKERIAN
+484 LNDKFLKEKIAN
-496 ATIAELVATEDTP
+496 STIAELVAIEDTP
-509 LQSTNLSDKVESID
+509 LQSTDLSSKVETID
-523 DEWSDLKKPNFEA
+523 DEWANLKKPNFEA

-555 DIPMSV
+555 DVPMSV
-561 IDVSVEDRSTSE
+561 IDVTVEDRSTSE

-658 LIRSLTKLKE
+658 LIRALTKLKE
-668 NNYKLDVKDGDAVAS
+668 NNYKLEVKDGDAVAS

-748 VIGITKDNQAI
+748 VVGITKDNQAI

-819 AAGVEYNLTEKRPTN
+819 AAGVEYNLSEKRPTN
-834 TKNYFRFSD
+834 TKNYFRFND
-843 GFLSFDDNYAPDAA
+843 GFLSFNDNYSPDAA

-994 ALSDVTTS
+994 ALADVTTS

-1031 SYSLDKRTYDKSMI
+1031 SYSLDKRTYDKTMI

-1082 LDRMSDASTLSIT
+1082 LDRMSDANTLSIT
-1095 EAVTPFGTTHDDPFR
+1095 EALTPFGTTRDDPFR
-1110 TAMTFIQTA
+1110 TAMTFIQTS
-1119 KHGMRTTEQHP
+1119 KHGMRTTEQDP
-1130 LLVTNGADQALPY
+1130 LLVSNGADQALPY
-1143 LTSDTFAHKAKWPA
+1143 LTSDTFAHKAKWNA
-1157 VVEEITDD
+1157 VVEEITND
-1165 YIIIANKANKSERE
+1165 YMIIANKSNPKEKE

-1197 TIKLDTPKKYKKGDS
+1197 TIKLDTFKNYKKGDS
-1212 IKPGDIV
+1212 IKAGDIV
-1219 AYDKESYSDKIGI
+1219 AYDKSSYSDTVGI

-1242 TKIAIMHTEKGF
+1242 TKIAIMHTDKGF
-1254 EDSACISQDLSTKMA
+1254 EDSAIISQDLSKKMA
-1269 SEIVLQVNVLL
+1269 SEIVLQVDVLM
-1280 DGKDIDIQCIEIGKP
+1280 DAKDIDIQCVEVGKQ
-1295 LQEGEVMMSYRS
+1295 LHEGEVIMSYRA

-1320 MIQKNTGDSS
+1320 MVQKNAGSDSK
-1330 NELMDD
+1330 ELMDE

-1361 SEMSKSLAAFV
+1361 SEMSKSLASFV
-1372 NKHNGP
+1372 NKYNGP

-1386 AKLGIDGTQYGTSG
+1386 SKLGIDGSQYGTSG

-1419 FIKYYDKM
+1419 YIKYHDKM

-1436 SALKGTVKEIF
+1436 SALKGVVKEIF
-1447 PEGKEPTSE
+1447 PEGKEPYSE
-1456 YRPNEKIHSFLPV
+1456 YRPEEKVHSFLPV
-1469 GSVNARMV
+1469 GSINARMV
-1477 SSVLILGSL
+1477 SSVLTLGSI

-1496 VKDIMGVKWDPD
+1496 VKDIMGVKWDPNP
-1508 L
+1508 

>member
-1 MGILNWFVKG
+1 
-11 FGVFYNIRLILPI
+11 
-24 RLLYEFQMKNEVKRY
+24 MKNEVKCY

-52 PINIDKVKPFRLIK
+52 PINIDKVKPFRLLK
-66 TPFFTPFNK
+66 TPFFTPFNV

-87 TKSFDQSVNLINHP
+87 TKSLEQSKQLIEHK
-101 LVSNLNMYNSY
+101 LISNLNMFNSY

-119 YLINSNKIV
+119 YLLKPNRIINDD
-128 NESLEVDDPYVSK
+128 LEVDDVYNSK
-141 VYGNNPIVTES
+141 AYGNNPIMTES

-157 GNLFFFSEA
+157 ENLFFFSEA
-166 TPENVLDVR
+166 TPENVLDTR

-180 YRERLRNYNAIKSRV
+180 YRERLRNFKEVKLRVNQIKD
-195 ANIKEQCKYIRF
+195 ECKYIKY

-219 IYIDN
+219 VYIDN
-224 HIYNKIFDISEAYNR
+224 HIYNKIFTMSETYNR
-239 DKAVDLLY
+239 DKAIDLLY

-254 NNPNYKGYTKKTV
+254 NNANYKSYTRKTV
-267 FIPVNE
+267 LIPVNE
-273 WAGSIPTTSLFEFSK
+273 WASDIPTTSLFEFSK

-300 KKPTETLDKLAG
+300 KKPKENLNKLAG
-312 IDFVFLGHTGWFKM
+312 IDFIFIGNNSWFKM
-326 RMEDLDMKNLNLFKA
+326 KMEDLDMKNLNLFKT

-349 DIVEDNIPEDKDDI
+349 DIVEDNVPEDKEDI

-370 IEDLTGIQVNNVS
+370 IEDLTGIEVNNIS
-383 RASYIDP
+383 RVHKVDP
-390 NAPIISV
+390 ISPVVAAV
-397 KQDEPKLITAKG
+397 KDQPQLVIAKSA
-409 ITGADQVIDPTKIEK
+409 TGDSQVVDPTKIEN
-424 PTEEKINQSVETIV
+424 PTEDKINQSVEAIV
-438 DFTKNA
+438 DYTKNA
-444 EEAERE
+444 EEAEKE

-484 LNDKFLKERIAN
+484 LNDKFLKEKIAN
-496 ATIAELVATEDTP
+496 STIAELVAIEDTP
-509 LQSTNLSDKVESID
+509 LQSTDLSSKVETID
-523 DEWSDLKKPNFEA
+523 DEWANLKKPNFEA

-555 DIPMSV
+555 DVPMSV
-561 IDVSVEDRSTSE
+561 IDVTVEDRSTSE

-658 LIRSLTKLKE
+658 LIRALTKLKE
-668 NNYKLDVKDGDAVAS
+668 NNYKLEVKDGDAVAS

-748 VIGITKDNQAI
+748 VVGITKDNQAI

-819 AAGVEYNLTEKRPTN
+819 AAGVEYNLSEKRPTN
-834 TKNYFRFSD
+834 TKNYFRFND
-843 GFLSFDDNYAPDAA
+843 GFLSFNDNYSPDAA

-994 ALSDVTTS
+994 ALADVTTS

-1031 SYSLDKRTYDKSMI
+1031 SYSLDKRTYDKTMI

-1082 LDRMSDASTLSIT
+1082 LDRMSDANTLSIT
-1095 EAVTPFGTTHDDPFR
+1095 EALTPFGTTRDDPFR
-1110 TAMTFIQTA
+1110 TAMTFIQTS
-1119 KHGMRTTEQHP
+1119 KHGMRTTEQDP
-1130 LLVTNGADQALPY
+1130 LLVSNGADQALPY
-1143 LTSDTFAHKAKWPA
+1143 LTSDTFAHKAKWNA
-1157 VVEEITDD
+1157 VVEEITND
-1165 YIIIANKANKSERE
+1165 YMIIANKSNPKEKE

-1197 TIKLDTPKKYKKGDS
+1197 TIKLDTFKNYKKGDS
-1212 IKPGDIV
+1212 IKAGDIV
-1219 AYDKESYSDKIGI
+1219 AYDKSSYSDTVGI

-1242 TKIAIMHTEKGF
+1242 TKIAIMHTDKGF
-1254 EDSACISQDLSTKMA
+1254 EDSAIISQDLSKKMA
-1269 SEIVLQVNVLL
+1269 SEIVLQVDVLM
-1280 DGKDIDIQCIEIGKP
+1280 DAKDIDIQCVEVGKQ
-1295 LQEGEVMMSYRS
+1295 LHEGEVIMSYRA

-1320 MIQKNTGDSS
+1320 MVQKNAGSDSK
-1330 NELMDD
+1330 ELMDE

-1361 SEMSKSLAAFV
+1361 SEMSKSLASFV
-1372 NKHNGP
+1372 NKYNGS

-1386 AKLGIDGTQYGTSG
+1386 SKLGIDGSQYGTSG

-1419 FIKYYDKM
+1419 YIKYHDKM

-1436 SALKGTVKEIF
+1436 SALKGVVKEIF
-1447 PEGKEPTSE
+1447 PEGKEPYSE
-1456 YRPNEKIHSFLPV
+1456 YRPEEKVHSFLPV
-1469 GSVNARMV
+1469 GSINARMV
-1477 SSVLILGSL
+1477 SSVLTLGSI

-1496 VKDIMGVKWDPD
+1496 VKDIMGVKWDPNP
-1508 L
+1508 

>member
-1 MGILNWFVKG
+1 
-11 FGVFYNIRLILPI
+11 
-24 RLLYEFQMKNEVKRY
+24 MKNEVKRY
-39 DFNNRISEGGTTM
+39 DFNNRISEGGTIM
-52 PINIDKVKPFRLIK
+52 PINIDKVKPFRLLK
-66 TPFFTPFNK
+66 TPFFTPFNV

-87 TKSFDQSVNLINHP
+87 TKSLEQSKQLIEHK
-101 LVSNLNMYNSY
+101 LISNLNMFNSY

-119 YLINSNKIV
+119 YLLKPNRIINDD
-128 NESLEVDDPYVSK
+128 LEVDDVYNSK
-141 VYGNNPIVTES
+141 AYGNNPIMTES

-157 GNLFFFSEA
+157 ENLFFFSEA
-166 TPENVLDVR
+166 TPEGVLDVR
-175 LRKIL
+175 LRRIL
-180 YRERLRNYNAIKSRV
+180 YRERLRNFKEVKLRVNQIK
-195 ANIKEQCKYIRF
+195 NECKYIKY

-219 IYIDN
+219 IYVDN
-224 HIYNKIFDISEAYNR
+224 HIYNKIFTMSETYNR
-239 DKAVDLLY
+239 DKAIDLLY

-254 NNPNYKGYTKKTV
+254 NNANYKSYTRKTV
-267 FIPVNE
+267 LIPVNE
-273 WAGSIPTTSLFEFSK
+273 WASDIPTTSLFEFSK

-300 KKPTETLDKLAG
+300 KKPKENLNKLAG
-312 IDFVFLGHTGWFKM
+312 IDFIFIGNNSWFKM
-326 RMEDLDMKNLNLFKA
+326 KMEDLDIKNLNLFKT

-349 DIVEDNIPEDKDDI
+349 DIVEDNVPEDKEDI

-370 IEDLTGIQVNNVS
+370 IEDLTGIEVNNIS
-383 RASYIDP
+383 RVHKVDP
-390 NAPIISV
+390 ISPVVAAV
-397 KQDEPKLITAKG
+397 KDQPQLVIAKSA
-409 ITGADQVIDPTKIEK
+409 TGDTQVVDPTKIEK
-424 PTEEKINQSVETIV
+424 PTEDKINQSVEAIV
-438 DFTKNA
+438 DYTKNA
-444 EEAERE
+444 EEAEKE

-484 LNDKFLKERIAN
+484 LNDKFLKEKIAN
-496 ATIAELVATEDTP
+496 STIAELVATEDTP
-509 LQSTNLSDKVESID
+509 LQSTDLSSKVETID
-523 DEWSDLKKPNFEA
+523 DEWANLKKPNFEA

-561 IDVSVEDRSTSE
+561 IDVTVEDRSTSE

-658 LIRSLTKLKE
+658 LIRALTKLKE
-668 NNYKLDVKDGDAVAS
+668 NNYKLEVKDGDNVDS

-778 YAYTFMKPGTRMTY
+778 YAYTFMKPGARMTY

-819 AAGVEYNLTEKRPTN
+819 AAGVKYDLTEKRPTN
-834 TKNYFRFSD
+834 TKNYFKFND
-843 GFLSFDDNYAPDAA
+843 GFLSFNDNYAPDAA

-994 ALSDVTTS
+994 ALADVTTS

-1031 SYSLDKRTYDKSMI
+1031 SYSLDKRTYDKTMI

-1082 LDRMSDASTLSIT
+1082 LDRMSDANTLSIT
-1095 EAVTPFGTTHDDPFR
+1095 EALTPFGTTRDDPFR
-1110 TAMTFIQTA
+1110 TAMTFIQTS
-1119 KHGMRTTEQHP
+1119 KHGMRTTSQDP
-1130 LLVTNGADQALPY
+1130 LLVSNGADQALPY
-1143 LTSDTFAHKAKWPA
+1143 LTSDTFAHKAKWNT
-1157 VVEEITDD
+1157 VVEEITND
-1165 YIIIANKANKSERE
+1165 YMIIANKSNPKEKE

-1197 TIKLDTPKKYKKGDS
+1197 TIKLDTFKNYKKGDS
-1212 IKPGDIV
+1212 IKAGDIV
-1219 AYDKESYSDKIGI
+1219 AYDKSSYSDTVGV

-1242 TKIAIMHTEKGF
+1242 TKIAIMHTDKGF
-1254 EDSACISQDLSTKMA
+1254 EDSAIISQDLSKKMA
-1269 SEIVLQVNVLL
+1269 SEIVLQVDVLM
-1280 DGKDIDIQCIEIGKP
+1280 DAKDIDIQCVEVGKE
-1295 LQEGEVMMSYRS
+1295 LHEGEVIMSYRA

-1320 MIQKNTGDSS
+1320 MVQKNAGSDSK
-1330 NELMDD
+1330 ELMDE

-1361 SEMSKSLAAFV
+1361 SEMSKSLASFV
-1372 NKHNGP
+1372 NKYNGP

-1386 AKLGIDGTQYGTSG
+1386 SKLGIDGSQYGTSG

-1419 FIKYYDKM
+1419 YIKYHDKM

-1436 SALKGTVKEIF
+1436 SALKGVVKEIF
-1447 PEGKEPTSE
+1447 PEGKEPYSE
-1456 YRPNEKIHSFLPV
+1456 YRPDEKVHSFLPV
-1469 GSVNARMV
+1469 GSINARMV
-1477 SSVLILGSL
+1477 SSVLTLGSI

-1496 VKDIMGVKWDPD
+1496 VKDIMGVKWDPNP
-1508 L
+1508 

>member
-1 MGILNWFVKG
+1 
-11 FGVFYNIRLILPI
+11 
-24 RLLYEFQMKNEVKRY
+24 MKNEVKRY

-52 PINIDKVKPFRLIK
+52 PINIDKVKPFRLLK
-66 TPFFTPFNK
+66 TPFFTPFNV

-87 TKSFDQSVNLINHP
+87 TKSLEQSKQLIEHK
-101 LVSNLNMYNSY
+101 LISNLNMFNSY

-119 YLINSNKIV
+119 YLLKPNRIINDD
-128 NESLEVDDPYVSK
+128 LEVDDVYNSK
-141 VYGNNPIVTES
+141 SYGNNPIMTES

-157 GNLFFFSEA
+157 ENLFFFSEA
-166 TPENVLDVR
+166 TPEGVLDVR
-175 LRKIL
+175 LRRIL
-180 YRERLRNYNAIKSRV
+180 YRERLRNFKEVKLRVNQIK
-195 ANIKEQCKYIRF
+195 NECKYIKY

-219 IYIDN
+219 IYVDN
-224 HIYNKIFDISEAYNR
+224 HIYNKIFTMSETYNR
-239 DKAVDLLY
+239 DKAIDLLY

-254 NNPNYKGYTKKTV
+254 NNANYKSYTRKTV
-267 FIPVNE
+267 LIPVNE
-273 WAGSIPTTSLFEFSK
+273 WASDIPTTSLFEFSK

-300 KKPTETLDKLAG
+300 KKPKENLNKLAG
-312 IDFVFLGHTGWFKM
+312 IDFIFIGNNSWFKM
-326 RMEDLDMKNLNLFKA
+326 KMEDLDMKNLNLFKT

-349 DIVEDNIPEDKDDI
+349 DIVEDNVPEDKEDI

-370 IEDLTGIQVNNVS
+370 IEDLTGIEVNNIS
-383 RASYIDP
+383 RVHKVDP
-390 NAPIISV
+390 ISPVVAAV
-397 KQDEPKLITAKG
+397 KDQPQLVIAKSA
-409 ITGADQVIDPTKIEK
+409 TGDTQVVDPTKIEK
-424 PTEEKINQSVETIV
+424 PTEEKINQSVEAIV
-438 DFTKNA
+438 DYTKNA
-444 EEAERE
+444 EEAEKE

-484 LNDKFLKERIAN
+484 LNDKFLKEKIAN
-496 ATIAELVATEDTP
+496 STIAELVATEDTP
-509 LQSTNLSDKVESID
+509 LQSTDLSSKVETID
-523 DEWSDLKKPNFEA
+523 DEWANLKKPNFEA

-561 IDVSVEDRSTSE
+561 IDVTVEDRSTSE

-594 FDMPKIINKRF
+594 FDIPKIINKRF

-658 LIRSLTKLKE
+658 LIRALTKLKE
-668 NNYKLDVKDGDAVAS
+668 NNYKLEVKDGDAVAS

-714 VTTSDGRVYYFNR
+714 ITTSDGRVYYFNR

-748 VIGITKDNQAI
+748 VVGITKDNQAI

-778 YAYTFMKPGTRMTY
+778 YAYTFMKPGARMTY

-819 AAGVEYNLTEKRPTN
+819 AAGVEYNLSEKRPTN
-834 TKNYFRFSD
+834 TKNYFRFND
-843 GFLSFDDNYAPDAA
+843 GFLSFNDNYAPDAA

-863 SVINTQE
+863 AVINMQE

-916 YKLPTDY
+916 YKLPTGY

-994 ALSDVTTS
+994 ALADVTTS

-1031 SYSLDKRTYDKSMI
+1031 SYSLDKRTYDKTMI

-1062 QSTINMGIESTK
+1062 QSTINMDIESTK

-1082 LDRMSDASTLSIT
+1082 LDRMSDANTLSIT
-1095 EAVTPFGTTHDDPFR
+1095 EALTPFGTTRDDPFR
-1110 TAMTFIQTA
+1110 TAMTFIQTS
-1119 KHGMRTTEQHP
+1119 KHGMRTTSQDP
-1130 LLVTNGADQALPY
+1130 LLVSNGADQALPY
-1143 LTSDTFAHKAKWPA
+1143 LTSDTFAHKAKWNA
-1157 VVEEITDD
+1157 VVEEITND
-1165 YIIIANKANKSERE
+1165 YMIIANKSNPKEKE

-1197 TIKLDTPKKYKKGDS
+1197 TIKLDTFKNYKKGDS
-1212 IKPGDIV
+1212 IKAGDII
-1219 AYDKESYSDKIGI
+1219 AYDKSSYSDTVGI

-1242 TKIAIMHTEKGF
+1242 TKIAIMHTDKGF
-1254 EDSACISQDLSTKMA
+1254 EDSAIISQDLSKKMA
-1269 SEIVLQVNVLL
+1269 SEIVLQVDVLM
-1280 DGKDIDIQCIEIGKP
+1280 DAKDIDIQCVEVGKE
-1295 LQEGEVMMSYRS
+1295 LHEGEVIMSYRA

-1320 MIQKNTGDSS
+1320 MVQKNAGSDSK
-1330 NELMDD
+1330 ELIDE

-1372 NKHNGP
+1372 NKYNGP

-1386 AKLGIDGTQYGTSG
+1386 SKLGIDGSQYGTSG

-1419 FIKYYDKM
+1419 YIKYHDKM

-1436 SALKGTVKEIF
+1436 SALKGVVKEIF
-1447 PEGKEPTSE
+1447 PEGKEPYSE
-1456 YRPNEKIHSFLPV
+1456 YRPDEKVHSFLPV
-1469 GSVNARMV
+1469 GSINARMV
-1477 SSVLILGSL
+1477 SSVLTLGSI
-1486 NKVLIELDRH
+1486 NKILIELDRH
-1496 VKDIMGVKWDPD
+1496 VKDIMGVKWDPNP
-1508 L
+1508 

>member
-1 MGILNWFVKG
+1 
-11 FGVFYNIRLILPI
+11 
-24 RLLYEFQMKNEVKRY
+24 MKNEVKRY

-52 PINIDKVKPFRLIK
+52 PINIDKVKPFRLLK
-66 TPFFTPFNK
+66 TPFFTPFNV

-87 TKSFDQSVNLINHP
+87 TKSLEQSKQLIEHK
-101 LVSNLNMYNSY
+101 LISNLNMFNSY

-119 YLINSNKIV
+119 YLLKPNRIINDD
-128 NESLEVDDPYVSK
+128 LEVDDVYNSK
-141 VYGNNPIVTES
+141 AYGNNPIMTES

-157 GNLFFFSEA
+157 ENLFFFSEA
-166 TPENVLDVR
+166 TPEGVLDVR
-175 LRKIL
+175 LRRIL
-180 YRERLRNYNAIKSRV
+180 YRERLRNFKEVKLRV
-195 ANIKEQCKYIRF
+195 NRIKEECKYIKY

-219 IYIDN
+219 IYVDN
-224 HIYNKIFDISEAYNR
+224 HIYNKIFTMSETYNR
-239 DKAVDLLY
+239 DKAIDLLY

-254 NNPNYKGYTKKTV
+254 NNPNYNGYTRKTV
-267 FIPVNE
+267 LVPVNE
-273 WAGSIPTTSLFEFSK
+273 WASDIPTTALFEFSK

-300 KKPTETLDKLAG
+300 KKPKENLNKLAG
-312 IDFVFLGHTGWFKM
+312 IDFIFIGNDSWFKM
-326 RMEDLDMKNLNLFKA
+326 KMEDLDMKNLNLFKT

-349 DIVEDNIPEDKDDI
+349 DIVEDNIPEDKEDI

-370 IEDLTGIQVNNVS
+370 IEDLTGIEVNNIS
-383 RASYIDP
+383 RVREVDP
-390 NAPIISV
+390 TVPI
-397 KQDEPKLITAKG
+397 KAELHDEPKLIVAKG
-409 ITGADQVIDPTKIEK
+409 ITGADQVVDPTKIEK
-424 PTEEKINQSVETIV
+424 PTEDKINQSVEAIV
-438 DFTKNA
+438 DYTKNA
-444 EEAERE
+444 EEAEKE

-484 LNDKFLKERIAN
+484 LNDKFLKEKIAN
-496 ATIAELVATEDTP
+496 STIAELVATEDTP
-509 LQSTNLSDKVESID
+509 LQSTDLSSKVETID
-523 DEWSDLKKPNFEA
+523 DEWANLKKPNFEA

-555 DIPMSV
+555 DVPMSV
-561 IDVSVEDRSTSE
+561 IDVTVEDRSTSE

-658 LIRSLTKLKE
+658 LIRALTKLKE
-668 NNYKLDVKDGDAVAS
+668 NNYKLEVKDGDAVAS

-714 VTTSDGRVYYFNR
+714 VTTSDGRIYYFNR

-819 AAGVEYNLTEKRPTN
+819 AAGVEYNLSEKRPTN
-834 TKNYFRFSD
+834 TKNYFRFND
-843 GFLSFDDNYAPDAA
+843 GFLSFNDNYAPDAA

-863 SVINTQE
+863 AVINTQE

-1031 SYSLDKRTYDKSMI
+1031 SYSLDKRTYDKTMI

-1082 LDRMSDASTLSIT
+1082 LDRMSDANTLSIT
-1095 EAVTPFGTTHDDPFR
+1095 EALTPFGTTRDDPFR
-1110 TAMTFIQTA
+1110 TAMTFIQTS
-1119 KHGMRTTEQHP
+1119 KHGMRTTEQDP
-1130 LLVTNGADQALPY
+1130 LLVSNGADQALPY
-1143 LTSDTFAHKAKWPA
+1143 LTSDTFAHKAKWNA
-1157 VVEEITDD
+1157 VVEEITND
-1165 YIIIANKANKSERE
+1165 YMIIANKSNPKEKE

-1197 TIKLDTPKKYKKGDS
+1197 TIKLDTFKNYKKGDS
-1212 IKPGDIV
+1212 IKAGDIV
-1219 AYDKESYSDKIGI
+1219 AYDKSSYSDTVGI

-1242 TKIAIMHTEKGF
+1242 TKIAIMHTDKGF
-1254 EDSACISQDLSTKMA
+1254 EDSAIISQDLSKKMA
-1269 SEIVLQVNVLL
+1269 SEIVLQVDVLM
-1280 DGKDIDIQCIEIGKP
+1280 DAKDIDIQCVEVGKE
-1295 LQEGEVMMSYRS
+1295 LHEGEVIMSYRA

-1320 MIQKNTGDSS
+1320 MVQKNAGSDSK
-1330 NELMDD
+1330 ELMDE

-1361 SEMSKSLAAFV
+1361 SEMSKSLASFV
-1372 NKHNGP
+1372 NKYNGP

-1386 AKLGIDGTQYGTSG
+1386 NKLGIDGSQYGTSG

-1419 FIKYYDKM
+1419 YIKYHDKM

-1436 SALKGTVKEIF
+1436 SALKGVVKEIF
-1447 PEGKEPTSE
+1447 PEGKEPYSE
-1456 YRPNEKIHSFLPV
+1456 YRPEEKVHSFLPV
-1469 GSVNARMV
+1469 GSINARMV
-1477 SSVLILGSL
+1477 SSVLTLGSI

-1496 VKDIMGVKWDPD
+1496 VKDIMGVKWDPNP
-1508 L
+1508 

>member
-1 MGILNWFVKG
+1 
-11 FGVFYNIRLILPI
+11 
-24 RLLYEFQMKNEVKRY
+24 MKNEVNWY

-52 PINIDKVKPFRLIK
+52 PINIDKVKPFRLLK

-87 TKSFDQSVNLINHP
+87 TKSLEQSKQLIEHK
-101 LVSNLNMYNSY
+101 LISNLNMFNSY

-119 YLINSNKIV
+119 YLLKPSRIINKD
-128 NESLEVDDPYVSK
+128 LDVDDVYNSK
-141 VYGNNPIVTES
+141 VYGNNPIMTES

-157 GNLFFFSEA
+157 ENLFFFSEA
-166 TPENVLDVR
+166 TPENVLDTR

-180 YRERLRNYNAIKSRV
+180 YKERLRNSKDVKLRLNRIK
-195 ANIKEQCKYIRF
+195 NECKYIKY

-219 IYIDN
+219 IYVDN
-224 HIYNKIFDISEAYNR
+224 HIYNKIFTMSETYNR
-239 DKAVDLLY
+239 DKAIDLLY

-267 FIPVNE
+267 LIPVNE
-273 WAGSIPTTSLFEFSK
+273 WAGDIPTTSLFEFSK

-300 KKPTETLDKLAG
+300 KKPKENLDKLSG
-312 IDFVFLGHTGWFKM
+312 MDFIFIGNNSWFKM
-326 RMEDLDMKNLNLFKA
+326 KMEDLDMKNLNLFKT

-349 DIVEDNIPEDKDDI
+349 DIVEDNIPEDKEDI
-363 KTRLIGK
+363 KTRLISK
-370 IEDLTGIQVNNVS
+370 IEDLTGIEVNNVS
-383 RASYIDP
+383 RVQDVDP
-390 NAPIISV
+390 TVPYKAEI
-397 KQDEPKLITAKG
+397 KDQPKLIVAKG

-424 PTEEKINQSVETIV
+424 PTEDKINQSVENIV
-438 DFTKNA
+438 DYTKNA
-444 EEAERE
+444 EEAEKK

-484 LNDKFLKERIAN
+484 LNDKFLKEKIAN
-496 ATIAELVATEDTP
+496 STIAELVATEDTP
-509 LQSTNLSDKVESID
+509 LQSTDLSKNVETID
-523 DEWSDLKKPNFEA
+523 DEWANLKKPNFEA

-555 DIPMSV
+555 DVPMSV
-561 IDVSVEDRSTSE
+561 IDVSMEDRSTSE
-573 DSILTYTVHLED
+573 DSIITYTVHLED

-658 LIRSLTKLKE
+658 LIRALTKLKE
-668 NNYKLDVKDGDAVAS
+668 NNYKLEIKDDNDIPI

-714 VTTSDGRVYYFNR
+714 ITTSDGRVYYFNR

-748 VIGITKDNQAI
+748 VVGITKDNQSI
-759 TVPET
+759 TVPEE
-764 GVSSALINHLGIHE
+764 GVSSALINHLGIHK
-778 YAYTFMKPGTRMTY
+778 YAYTFMKPGARMTY

-819 AAGVEYNLTEKRPTN
+819 AAGIEYNLSEKRPTN
-834 TKNYFRFSD
+834 TKNYFRFND
-843 GFLSFDDNYAPDAA
+843 GFLSFNDSYAPDAA

-863 SVINTQE
+863 AVINTQE

-962 SLATSYGMYLR
+962 ALATSYGMYLR

-983 MTMKQS
+983 MNMKQS

-1031 SYSLDKRTYDKSMI
+1031 SYSLDKRTYDNTMI

-1062 QSTINMGIESTK
+1062 QATINMGIESTK

-1082 LDRMSDASTLSIT
+1082 LDRMSDANTLSIT
-1095 EAVTPFGTTHDDPFR
+1095 EALTPFGTTRDDPFR
-1110 TAMTFIQTA
+1110 TAMTFIQTS
-1119 KHGMRTTEQHP
+1119 KHGMRTNSQDP

-1143 LTSDTFAHKAKWPA
+1143 LTSDTFAHKTKWDA
-1157 VVEEITDD
+1157 IVEEVNDD
-1165 YIIIANKANKSERE
+1165 YMIIANKSNRSEKE

-1197 TIKLDTPKKYKKGDS
+1197 TIKLDLAKNYKKGQT
-1212 IKPGDIV
+1212 IKPGEII
-1219 AYDKESYSDKIGI
+1219 AYDKDSYSDKVGV

-1242 TKIAIMHTEKGF
+1242 TKVAIMHTDKGF
-1254 EDSACISQDLSTKMA
+1254 EDSAIISQDLSEKMA
-1269 SEIVLQVNVLL
+1269 SEIVLQVDVLM
-1280 DGKDIDIQCIEIGKP
+1280 DAKDIDIQCVEIGKP
-1295 LQEGEVMMSYRS
+1295 LHEGEVIMSYRA

-1320 MIQKNTGDSS
+1320 MVSKNAGNESK
-1330 NELMDD
+1330 ELMDE

-1347 GKLQDIKVYSTIPT
+1347 GKLQDIKIYSTIPT

-1372 NKHNGP
+1372 NKYNAP
-1378 VDKMKSKL
+1378 IDKMKSKL
-1386 AKLGIDGTQYGTSG
+1386 SKLGIDASQYGTSG
-1400 VLPPVGKLKHC
+1400 VLPAVGKLKHA

-1419 FIKYYDKM
+1419 YIKYYDKM

-1436 SALKGTVKEIF
+1436 SALKGVVKEIF
-1447 PEGKEPTSE
+1447 PEGKEPYSE
-1456 YRPNEKIHSFLPV
+1456 YRPEEKVHSFLPV

-1477 SSVLILGSL
+1477 TSVLTLGAI

-1496 VKDIMGVKWDPD
+1496 VKDIMGVKWDPN

>member
-1 MGILNWFVKG
+1 
-11 FGVFYNIRLILPI
+11 
-24 RLLYEFQMKNEVKRY
+24 MKNEVKRY

-52 PINIDKVKPFRLIK
+52 PINIDKVKPFRLLK
-66 TPFFTPFNK
+66 TPFFTPFNV

-87 TKSFDQSVNLINHP
+87 TKSLEQSKQLIEHK
-101 LVSNLNMYNSY
+101 LISNLNMFNSY

-119 YLINSNKIV
+119 YLLKPNRIINDD
-128 NESLEVDDPYVSK
+128 LEVDDVYNSK
-141 VYGNNPIVTES
+141 AYGNNPIMTES

-157 GNLFFFSEA
+157 ENLFFFSEA
-166 TPENVLDVR
+166 TPEGVLDVR
-175 LRKIL
+175 LRRIL
-180 YRERLRNYNAIKSRV
+180 YRERLRNFKEVKLRVNQIK
-195 ANIKEQCKYIRF
+195 NECKYIKY

-219 IYIDN
+219 IYVDN
-224 HIYNKIFDISEAYNR
+224 HIYNKIFTMSETYNR
-239 DKAVDLLY
+239 DKAIDLLY

-254 NNPNYKGYTKKTV
+254 NNANYKSYTRKTV
-267 FIPVNE
+267 LIPVNE
-273 WAGSIPTTSLFEFSK
+273 WASDIPTTSLFEFSK

-300 KKPTETLDKLAG
+300 KKPKENLNKLAG
-312 IDFVFLGHTGWFKM
+312 IDFIFIGNNSWFKM
-326 RMEDLDMKNLNLFKA
+326 KMEDLDMKNLNLFKT

-349 DIVEDNIPEDKDDI
+349 DIVEDNVPEDKEDI

-370 IEDLTGIQVNNVS
+370 IEDLTGIEVNNIS
-383 RASYIDP
+383 RVHKVDP
-390 NAPIISV
+390 ISPVVAAV
-397 KQDEPKLITAKG
+397 KDQPQLVIAKSA
-409 ITGADQVIDPTKIEK
+409 TGDSQVVDPTKIEK
-424 PTEEKINQSVETIV
+424 PTEEKINQSVEAIV
-438 DFTKNA
+438 DYTKNA
-444 EEAERE
+444 EEAEKE

-484 LNDKFLKERIAN
+484 LNDKFLKEKIAN
-496 ATIAELVATEDTP
+496 STIAELVATEDTP
-509 LQSTNLSDKVESID
+509 LQSTNLSSKVETID
-523 DEWSDLKKPNFEA
+523 DEWANLKKPNFEA

-561 IDVSVEDRSTSE
+561 IDVTVEDRSTSE

-658 LIRSLTKLKE
+658 LIRALTKLKE
-668 NNYKLDVKDGDAVAS
+668 NNYKLDIKDGDAVAS

-748 VIGITKDNQAI
+748 VVGITKDNQAI

-764 GVSSALINHLGIHE
+764 GVSSALINHLGIHA
-778 YAYTFMKPGTRMTY
+778 YAYTFMKPGARMTY

-819 AAGVEYNLTEKRPTN
+819 AAGVEYDLTEKRPTN
-834 TKNYFRFSD
+834 TKNYFRFND
-843 GFLSFDDNYAPDAA
+843 GFLSFNDNYAPDAA

-880 MWLDVLDDFGGRNRA
+880 MWLDILDDFGGRNRA

-1031 SYSLDKRTYDKSMI
+1031 SYSLDKRTYDKTMI

-1082 LDRMSDASTLSIT
+1082 LDRMSDANTLSIT
-1095 EAVTPFGTTHDDPFR
+1095 EALTPFGTTRDDPFR
-1110 TAMTFIQTA
+1110 TAMTFIQTS
-1119 KHGMRTTEQHP
+1119 KHGMRTTEQDP
-1130 LLVTNGADQALPY
+1130 LLVSNGADQALPY
-1143 LTSDTFAHKAKWPA
+1143 LTSDTFAHKAKWNA
-1157 VVEEITDD
+1157 VVEEITND
-1165 YIIIANKANKSERE
+1165 YMIIANKSNPKEKE

-1197 TIKLDTPKKYKKGDS
+1197 TIKLDTFKNYKKGDS
-1212 IKPGDIV
+1212 IKAGDIV
-1219 AYDKESYSDKIGI
+1219 AYDKSSYSDTVGI

-1242 TKIAIMHTEKGF
+1242 TKIAIMHTDKGF
-1254 EDSACISQDLSTKMA
+1254 EDSAIISQDLSKKMA
-1269 SEIVLQVNVLL
+1269 SEIVLQVDVLM
-1280 DGKDIDIQCIEIGKP
+1280 DAKDIDIQCVEVGKE
-1295 LQEGEVMMSYRS
+1295 LHEGEVIMSYRA

-1320 MIQKNTGDSS
+1320 MVQKNAGSDSK
-1330 NELMDD
+1330 ELMDE

-1361 SEMSKSLAAFV
+1361 SEMSKSLASFV
-1372 NKHNGP
+1372 NKYNGP

-1386 AKLGIDGTQYGTSG
+1386 SKLGIDGSQYGTSG

-1419 FIKYYDKM
+1419 YIKYHDKM

-1436 SALKGTVKEIF
+1436 SALKGVVKEIF
-1447 PEGKEPTSE
+1447 PEGKEPYSE
-1456 YRPNEKIHSFLPV
+1456 YRPEEKVHSFLPV
-1469 GSVNARMV
+1469 GSINARMV
-1477 SSVLILGSL
+1477 SSVLTLGSI

-1496 VKDIMGVKWDPD
+1496 VKDIMGVKWDPNP
-1508 L
+1508 

>member
-1 MGILNWFVKG
+1 
-11 FGVFYNIRLILPI
+11 
-24 RLLYEFQMKNEVKRY
+24 MKNEVKRY

-52 PINIDKVKPFRLIK
+52 PINIDKVKPFRLLK
-66 TPFFTPFNK
+66 TPFFTPFNV

-87 TKSFDQSVNLINHP
+87 TKSLEQSKQLIEHK
-101 LVSNLNMYNSY
+101 LISNLNMFNSY

-119 YLINSNKIV
+119 YLLKPNRIINDD
-128 NESLEVDDPYVSK
+128 LEVDDVYNSK
-141 VYGNNPIVTES
+141 AYGNNPIMTES

-157 GNLFFFSEA
+157 ENLFFFSEA
-166 TPENVLDVR
+166 TPEGVLDVR
-175 LRKIL
+175 LRRIL
-180 YRERLRNYNAIKSRV
+180 YRERLRNFKEVKLRVNRIKD
-195 ANIKEQCKYIRF
+195 ECKYIKY

-219 IYIDN
+219 IYVDN
-224 HIYNKIFDISEAYNR
+224 HIYNKIFTMSETYNR
-239 DKAVDLLY
+239 DKAIDLLY

-254 NNPNYKGYTKKTV
+254 NNANYKSYTRKTV
-267 FIPVNE
+267 LIPVNE
-273 WAGSIPTTSLFEFSK
+273 WATDIPTTSLFEFSK

-300 KKPTETLDKLAG
+300 KKPKENLNKLAG
-312 IDFVFLGHTGWFKM
+312 IDFIFIGNNSWFKM
-326 RMEDLDMKNLNLFKA
+326 KMEDLDMKNLNLFKT

-349 DIVEDNIPEDKDDI
+349 DIVEDNVPEDKEDI

-370 IEDLTGIQVNNVS
+370 IEDLTGIEVNNIS
-383 RASYIDP
+383 RVHKVDP
-390 NAPIISV
+390 ISPVTAAV
-397 KQDEPKLITAKG
+397 KDQPQLVIAKSA
-409 ITGADQVIDPTKIEK
+409 TGDSQVVDPTKIEK
-424 PTEEKINQSVETIV
+424 PTEDKINQSVEAIV
-438 DFTKNA
+438 DYTKNA
-444 EEAERE
+444 EEAEKE

-484 LNDKFLKERIAN
+484 LNDKFLKEKIAN
-496 ATIAELVATEDTP
+496 STIAELVATEDTP
-509 LQSTNLSDKVESID
+509 LQSTNLSSKVETID
-523 DEWSDLKKPNFEA
+523 DEWANLKKPNFEA

-561 IDVSVEDRSTSE
+561 IDVTVEDRSTSE

-658 LIRSLTKLKE
+658 LIRALTKLKE
-668 NNYKLDVKDGDAVAS
+668 NNYKLEVKDGDAVAS

-737 KVKVESDQGFM
+737 KVKVESDQGFL
-748 VIGITKDNQAI
+748 VVGITKDNQAI
-759 TVPET
+759 TVSET
-764 GVSSALINHLGIHE
+764 GVSSSLINHLGIHE
-778 YAYTFMKPGTRMTY
+778 YAYTFMKPGARMTY

-819 AAGVEYNLTEKRPTN
+819 AAGVEYNLSEKRPTN
-834 TKNYFRFSD
+834 TKNYFRFND
-843 GFLSFDDNYAPDAA
+843 GFLSFNDNYAPDAA

-863 SVINTQE
+863 AVINTQE

-1031 SYSLDKRTYDKSMI
+1031 SYSLDKRTYDKTMI

-1082 LDRMSDASTLSIT
+1082 LDRMSDANTLSIT
-1095 EAVTPFGTTHDDPFR
+1095 EALTPFGTTRDDPFR
-1110 TAMTFIQTA
+1110 TAMTFIQTS
-1119 KHGMRTTEQHP
+1119 KHGMRTTEQDP
-1130 LLVTNGADQALPY
+1130 LLVSNGADQALPY
-1143 LTSDTFAHKAKWPA
+1143 LTSDTFAHKAKWNA
-1157 VVEEITDD
+1157 VVEEITND
-1165 YIIIANKANKSERE
+1165 YMIIANKSNPKEKE

-1197 TIKLDTPKKYKKGDS
+1197 TIKLDTFKNYKKGDS
-1212 IKPGDIV
+1212 IKAGDIV
-1219 AYDKESYSDKIGI
+1219 AYDKSSYSDTVGI

-1242 TKIAIMHTEKGF
+1242 TKIAIMHTDKGF
-1254 EDSACISQDLSTKMA
+1254 EDSAIISQDLSKKMA
-1269 SEIVLQVNVLL
+1269 SEIVLQVDVLM
-1280 DGKDIDIQCIEIGKP
+1280 DAKDIDIQCVEVGKE
-1295 LQEGEVMMSYRS
+1295 LHEGEVIMSYRA

-1320 MIQKNTGDSS
+1320 MVQKNAGSDSK
-1330 NELMDD
+1330 ELMDE

-1361 SEMSKSLAAFV
+1361 SEMSKSLASFV
-1372 NKHNGP
+1372 NKYNGP

-1386 AKLGIDGTQYGTSG
+1386 SKLGIDGSQYGTSG

-1419 FIKYYDKM
+1419 YIKYHDKM

-1436 SALKGTVKEIF
+1436 SALKGVVKEIF
-1447 PEGKEPTSE
+1447 PEGKEPYSE
-1456 YRPNEKIHSFLPV
+1456 YRPEEKVHSFLPV
-1469 GSVNARMV
+1469 GSINARMV
-1477 SSVLILGSL
+1477 SSVLTLGSI

-1496 VKDIMGVKWDPD
+1496 VKDIMGVKWDPNP
-1508 L
+1508 

>member
-1 MGILNWFVKG
+1 
-11 FGVFYNIRLILPI
+11 
-24 RLLYEFQMKNEVKRY
+24 
-39 DFNNRISEGGTTM
+39 M
-52 PINIDKVKPFRLIK
+52 PINIDKVKPFRLLK

-87 TKSFDQSVNLINHP
+87 TKSLEQSKQLIEHP
-101 LVSNLNMYNSY
+101 LISNLNMFNSY

-119 YLINSNKIV
+119 YLLKPSRIINKD
-128 NESLEVDDPYVSK
+128 LDVDDVYNSK
-141 VYGNNPIVTES
+141 VYGNNPIMTES

-157 GNLFFFSEA
+157 ENLFFFSEA
-166 TPENVLDVR
+166 TPENVLDTR

-180 YRERLRNYNAIKSRV
+180 YKERLRNSKDVKLRLNRIK
-195 ANIKEQCKYIRF
+195 NECKYIKY

-219 IYIDN
+219 IYVDN
-224 HIYNKIFDISEAYNR
+224 HIYNKIFTMSETYNR
-239 DKAVDLLY
+239 DKAIDLLY

-267 FIPVNE
+267 LIPVNE
-273 WAGSIPTTSLFEFSK
+273 WAGDIPTTSLFEFSK

-300 KKPTETLDKLAG
+300 KKPKENLDKLAG
-312 IDFVFLGHTGWFKM
+312 MDFIFIGNNSWFKM
-326 RMEDLDMKNLNLFKA
+326 KMEDLDMKNLNLFKT

-349 DIVEDNIPEDKDDI
+349 DIVEDNVPEDKEDI
-363 KTRLIGK
+363 KTRLISK
-370 IEDLTGIQVNNVS
+370 IEDLTGIEVNNVS
-383 RASYIDP
+383 RVQDVDHTV
-390 NAPIISV
+390 PIKAEI
-397 KQDEPKLITAKG
+397 KDQPKLIVAKG

-424 PTEEKINQSVETIV
+424 PTEDKINQSVENIV
-438 DFTKNA
+438 DYTKNA
-444 EEAERE
+444 EEAEKE

-484 LNDKFLKERIAN
+484 LNDKFLKEKIAN
-496 ATIAELVATEDTP
+496 STIAELVATEDTP
-509 LQSTNLSDKVESID
+509 LQSTDLSKNVETID
-523 DEWSDLKKPNFEA
+523 DEWANLKKPNFEA

-555 DIPMSV
+555 DVPMSV
-561 IDVSVEDRSTSE
+561 IDISTEDRSTSE
-573 DSILTYTVHLED
+573 DSIITYTVHLED

-658 LIRSLTKLKE
+658 LIRALTKLKE
-668 NNYKLDVKDGDAVAS
+668 NNYKLEIKDDNDIPT

-714 VTTSDGRVYYFNR
+714 ITTSDGRVYYFNR

-748 VIGITKDNQAI
+748 VVGITKDNQSI
-759 TVPET
+759 TVPEE
-764 GVSSALINHLGIHE
+764 GVSSSLINHLGIHK
-778 YAYTFMKPGTRMTY
+778 YAYTFMKPGARMTY

-819 AAGVEYNLTEKRPTN
+819 AAGIEYNLSEKRPTN
-834 TKNYFRFSD
+834 TKNYFRFND
-843 GFLSFDDNYAPDAA
+843 GFLSFNDSYAPDAA

-863 SVINTQE
+863 AVINTQE

-962 SLATSYGMYLR
+962 ALATSYGMYLR

-1031 SYSLDKRTYDKSMI
+1031 SYSLDKRTYDNTMI

-1062 QSTINMGIESTK
+1062 QATINMGIESTK

-1082 LDRMSDASTLSIT
+1082 LDRMSDANTLSIT
-1095 EAVTPFGTTHDDPFR
+1095 EALTPFGTTRDDPFR
-1110 TAMTFIQTA
+1110 TAMTFIQTS
-1119 KHGMRTTEQHP
+1119 KHGMRTNSQDP

-1143 LTSDTFAHKAKWPA
+1143 LTSDTFAHKTKWDA
-1157 VVEEITDD
+1157 IVEEVNDD
-1165 YIIIANKANKSERE
+1165 YMIIANKSNRNEKE

-1197 TIKLDTPKKYKKGDS
+1197 TIKLDLAKNYKKGQT
-1212 IKPGDIV
+1212 IKPGEII
-1219 AYDKESYSDKIGI
+1219 AYDKDSYSDKVGV

-1242 TKIAIMHTEKGF
+1242 TKVAIMHTDKGF
-1254 EDSACISQDLSTKMA
+1254 EDSAIISQDLSEKMA
-1269 SEIVLQVNVLL
+1269 SEIVLQVDVLM
-1280 DGKDIDIQCIEIGKP
+1280 DAKDIDIQCVEIGKP
-1295 LQEGEVMMSYRS
+1295 LHEGEVIMSYRA

-1320 MIQKNTGDSS
+1320 MVSKNAGNESK
-1330 NELMDD
+1330 ELMDE

-1347 GKLQDIKVYSTIPT
+1347 GKLQDIKIYSTIPT
-1361 SEMSKSLAAFV
+1361 SEMSKSLASFV
-1372 NKHNGP
+1372 NKYNAP
-1378 VDKMKSKL
+1378 IDKMKSKL
-1386 AKLGIDGTQYGTSG
+1386 SKLGIDSSQYGTSG
-1400 VLPPVGKLKHC
+1400 VLPAVGKLKHA

-1419 FIKYYDKM
+1419 YIKYYDKM

-1436 SALKGTVKEIF
+1436 SALKGVVKEIF
-1447 PEGKEPTSE
+1447 PEGKEPYSE
-1456 YRPNEKIHSFLPV
+1456 YRPEETVHSFLPV

-1477 SSVLILGSL
+1477 TSVLTLGAI

-1496 VKDIMGVKWDPD
+1496 VKDIMGVKWDPN

>member
-1 MGILNWFVKG
+1 
-11 FGVFYNIRLILPI
+11 
-24 RLLYEFQMKNEVKRY
+24 
-39 DFNNRISEGGTTM
+39 M
-52 PINIDKVKPFRLIK
+52 PINIDKVKPFRLLK

-87 TKSFDQSVNLINHP
+87 TKSLEQSKQLIEHQ
-101 LVSNLNMYNSY
+101 LISNLNMFNSY

-119 YLINSNKIV
+119 YLLKPSRIINKD
-128 NESLEVDDPYVSK
+128 LDVDDVYNSK
-141 VYGNNPIVTES
+141 VYGNNPIMTES

-157 GNLFFFSEA
+157 ENLFFFSEA
-166 TPENVLDVR
+166 TPENVLDTR

-180 YRERLRNYNAIKSRV
+180 YKERLRNSKDVKLRLNRIK
-195 ANIKEQCKYIRF
+195 NECKYIKY

-219 IYIDN
+219 IYVDN
-224 HIYNKIFDISEAYNR
+224 HIYNKIFTMSETYNR
-239 DKAVDLLY
+239 DKAIDLLY

-267 FIPVNE
+267 LIPVNE
-273 WAGSIPTTSLFEFSK
+273 WAGDIPTTSLFEFSK

-300 KKPTETLDKLAG
+300 KKPKENLDKLAG
-312 IDFVFLGHTGWFKM
+312 MDFIFIGNNSWFKM
-326 RMEDLDMKNLNLFKA
+326 KMEDLDMKNLNLFKT

-349 DIVEDNIPEDKDDI
+349 DIVEDNVPEDKEDI
-363 KTRLIGK
+363 KTRLISK
-370 IEDLTGIQVNNVS
+370 IEDLTGIEVNNVS
-383 RASYIDP
+383 RVQDVDP
-390 NAPIISV
+390 TVPYKAEI
-397 KQDEPKLITAKG
+397 KDQPKLIVAKG

-424 PTEEKINQSVETIV
+424 PTEDKINQSVENIV
-438 DFTKNA
+438 DYTKNA
-444 EEAERE
+444 EEAEKE

-484 LNDKFLKERIAN
+484 LNDKFLKEKIAN
-496 ATIAELVATEDTP
+496 STIAELVATEDTP
-509 LQSTNLSDKVESID
+509 LQSTDLSKNVETID
-523 DEWSDLKKPNFEA
+523 DEWANLKKPNFEA

-542 DIMKCLHSLSQNK
+542 DIVKCLHSLSQNK
-555 DIPMSV
+555 DVPMSV
-561 IDVSVEDRSTSE
+561 IDISTEDRSTSE
-573 DSILTYTVHLED
+573 DSIITYTVHLED

-658 LIRSLTKLKE
+658 LIRALTKLKE
-668 NNYKLDVKDGDAVAS
+668 NNYKLEIKDDNDIPT

-714 VTTSDGRVYYFNR
+714 ITTSDGRVYYFNR

-748 VIGITKDNQAI
+748 VVGITKDNQSI
-759 TVPET
+759 TVPEE
-764 GVSSALINHLGIHE
+764 GVSSSLINHLGIHK
-778 YAYTFMKPGTRMTY
+778 YAYTFMKPGARMTY

-819 AAGVEYNLTEKRPTN
+819 AAGIEYNLSEKRPTN
-834 TKNYFRFSD
+834 TKNYFRFND
-843 GFLSFDDNYAPDAA
+843 GFLSFNDSYAPDAA

-863 SVINTQE
+863 AVINTQE

-962 SLATSYGMYLR
+962 ALATSYGMYLR

-1031 SYSLDKRTYDKSMI
+1031 SYSLDKRTYDNTMI

-1062 QSTINMGIESTK
+1062 QATINMGIESTK

-1082 LDRMSDASTLSIT
+1082 LDRMSDANTLSIT
-1095 EAVTPFGTTHDDPFR
+1095 EALTPFGTTRDDPFR
-1110 TAMTFIQTA
+1110 TAMTFIQTS
-1119 KHGMRTTEQHP
+1119 KHGMRTNSQDP

-1143 LTSDTFAHKAKWPA
+1143 LTSDTFAHKTKWDA
-1157 VVEEITDD
+1157 IVEEVNDD
-1165 YIIIANKANKSERE
+1165 YMIIANKSNRSEKE

-1197 TIKLDTPKKYKKGDS
+1197 TIKLDLAKNYKKGQT
-1212 IKPGDIV
+1212 IKPGEII
-1219 AYDKESYSDKIGI
+1219 AYDKDSYSDKVGV

-1242 TKIAIMHTEKGF
+1242 TKVAIMHTDKGF
-1254 EDSACISQDLSTKMA
+1254 EDSAIISQDLSEKMA
-1269 SEIVLQVNVLL
+1269 SEIVLQVDVLM
-1280 DGKDIDIQCIEIGKP
+1280 DAKDIDIQCVEIGKP
-1295 LQEGEVMMSYRS
+1295 LHEGEVIMSYRA

-1320 MIQKNTGDSS
+1320 MVSKNAGNESK
-1330 NELMDD
+1330 ELMDE

-1347 GKLQDIKVYSTIPT
+1347 GKLQDIRIYSTIPT

-1372 NKHNGP
+1372 NKYNAP
-1378 VDKMKSKL
+1378 IDKMKSKL
-1386 AKLGIDGTQYGTSG
+1386 SKLGIDASQYGTSG
-1400 VLPPVGKLKHC
+1400 VLPAVGKLKHA

-1419 FIKYYDKM
+1419 YIKYYDKM

-1436 SALKGTVKEIF
+1436 SALKGVVKEIF
-1447 PEGKEPTSE
+1447 PEGKEPYSE
-1456 YRPNEKIHSFLPV
+1456 YRPEEKVHSFLPV

-1477 SSVLILGSL
+1477 TSVLTLGAI

-1496 VKDIMGVKWDPD
+1496 VKDIMGVKWDPN

>member
-1 MGILNWFVKG
+1 
-11 FGVFYNIRLILPI
+11 
-24 RLLYEFQMKNEVKRY
+24 MKNEVKRY

-52 PINIDKVKPFRLIK
+52 PINIDKVKPFRLLK
-66 TPFFTPFNK
+66 TPFFTPFNV

-87 TKSFDQSVNLINHP
+87 TKSLEQSKQLIEHK
-101 LVSNLNMYNSY
+101 LISNLNMFNSY

-119 YLINSNKIV
+119 YLLKPNRIINDD
-128 NESLEVDDPYVSK
+128 LEVDDVYNSK
-141 VYGNNPIVTES
+141 VYGNNPIMTES

-157 GNLFFFSEA
+157 ENLFFFSEA
-166 TPENVLDVR
+166 TPEGVLDVR

-180 YRERLRNYNAIKSRV
+180 YRERLRNFKEVKLRVNRIKD
-195 ANIKEQCKYIRF
+195 ECKYIKY

-219 IYIDN
+219 IYVDN
-224 HIYNKIFDISEAYNR
+224 HIYNKIFTMSETYNR
-239 DKAVDLLY
+239 DKAIDLLY

-254 NNPNYKGYTKKTV
+254 NNPNYDSYTRKTV

-273 WAGSIPTTSLFEFSK
+273 WASDIPTTALFEFSK

-300 KKPTETLDKLAG
+300 KKPKENLNKLAG
-312 IDFVFLGHTGWFKM
+312 IDFIFIGNDSWFKM
-326 RMEDLDMKNLNLFKA
+326 KMEDLDMKNLNLFKT

-349 DIVEDNIPEDKDDI
+349 DIVEDNVPEDKEDI

-370 IEDLTGIQVNNVS
+370 IEDLTGIEVNNIS
-383 RASYIDP
+383 RVHKVDP
-390 NAPIISV
+390 TVPIV
-397 KQDEPKLITAKG
+397 AELKDQPKLIVAKG

-424 PTEEKINQSVETIV
+424 PTEEKINQSVEAIV
-438 DFTKNA
+438 DYTKNA
-444 EEAERE
+444 EEAEKE
-450 MDNSVDLK
+450 MDNSIDLK

-484 LNDKFLKERIAN
+484 LNDKFLKEKIAN
-496 ATIAELVATEDTP
+496 STIAELVAIEDTP
-509 LQSTNLSDKVESID
+509 LQATDLSSKVETID
-523 DEWSDLKKPNFEA
+523 DEWANLKKPNFEA

-555 DIPMSV
+555 DVPMSV
-561 IDVSVEDRSTSE
+561 IDVTVEDRSTSE

-658 LIRSLTKLKE
+658 LIRALTKLKE
-668 NNYKLDVKDGDAVAS
+668 NNYKLEVKDGDTVAS

-778 YAYTFMKPGTRMTY
+778 YAYTFMKPGARMTY

-819 AAGVEYNLTEKRPTN
+819 AAGVEYNLSEKRPTN
-834 TKNYFRFSD
+834 TKNYFRFND
-843 GFLSFDDNYAPDAA
+843 GFLSFNDNYAPDAA
-857 LLVNGL
+857 LLINGL
-863 SVINTQE
+863 AVINTQE

-994 ALSDVTTS
+994 ALADVTTS

-1031 SYSLDKRTYDKSMI
+1031 SYSLDKRTYDKTMI

-1082 LDRMSDASTLSIT
+1082 LDRMSDANTLSIT
-1095 EAVTPFGTTHDDPFR
+1095 EALTPFGTTRDDPFR
-1110 TAMTFIQTA
+1110 TAMTFIQTS
-1119 KHGMRTTEQHP
+1119 KHGMRTTEQDP
-1130 LLVTNGADQALPY
+1130 LLVSNGADQALPY
-1143 LTSDTFAHKAKWPA
+1143 LTSDTFAHKAKWNA
-1157 VVEEITDD
+1157 VVEEITND
-1165 YIIIANKANKSERE
+1165 YMIIANKSNPKEKE

-1197 TIKLDTPKKYKKGDS
+1197 TIKLDTFKNYKKGDS
-1212 IKPGDIV
+1212 IKAGDIV
-1219 AYDKESYSDKIGI
+1219 AYDKSSYSDTVGI

-1242 TKIAIMHTEKGF
+1242 TKIAIMHTDKGF
-1254 EDSACISQDLSTKMA
+1254 EDSAIISQDLSKKMA
-1269 SEIVLQVNVLL
+1269 SEIVLQVDVLM
-1280 DGKDIDIQCIEIGKP
+1280 DAKDIDIQCIEVGKE
-1295 LQEGEVMMSYRS
+1295 LHEGEVIMSYRA

-1320 MIQKNTGDSS
+1320 MVQKNAGSDSK
-1330 NELMDD
+1330 ELMDE

-1361 SEMSKSLAAFV
+1361 SEMSKSLASFV
-1372 NKHNGP
+1372 NKYNGP

-1386 AKLGIDGTQYGTSG
+1386 SKLGIDGSQYGTSG

-1419 FIKYYDKM
+1419 YIKYHDKM

-1436 SALKGTVKEIF
+1436 SALKGVVKEIF
-1447 PEGKEPTSE
+1447 PEGKEPYSE
-1456 YRPNEKIHSFLPV
+1456 YRPEEKVHSFLPV
-1469 GSVNARMV
+1469 GSINARMV
-1477 SSVLILGSL
+1477 SSVLTLGSI

-1496 VKDIMGVKWDPD
+1496 VKDIMGVKWDPNR
-1508 L
+1508 

>member
-1 MGILNWFVKG
+1 
-11 FGVFYNIRLILPI
+11 
-24 RLLYEFQMKNEVKRY
+24 MKNEVKRY

-52 PINIDKVKPFRLIK
+52 PINIDKVKPFRLLK
-66 TPFFTPFNK
+66 TPFFTPFNV

-87 TKSFDQSVNLINHP
+87 TKSLEQSKQLIEHK
-101 LVSNLNMYNSY
+101 LISNLNMFNSY

-119 YLINSNKIV
+119 YLLKPNRIINDD
-128 NESLEVDDPYVSK
+128 LEVDDVYNSK
-141 VYGNNPIVTES
+141 AYGNNPIMTES

-157 GNLFFFSEA
+157 ENLFFFSEA
-166 TPENVLDVR
+166 TPEGVLDVR
-175 LRKIL
+175 LRRIL
-180 YRERLRNYNAIKSRV
+180 YRERLRNFKEVKLRVNQIK
-195 ANIKEQCKYIRF
+195 NECKYIKY

-219 IYIDN
+219 IYVDN
-224 HIYNKIFDISEAYNR
+224 HIYNKIFTMSETYNR
-239 DKAVDLLY
+239 DKAIDLLY

-254 NNPNYKGYTKKTV
+254 NNANYKSYTRKTV
-267 FIPVNE
+267 LIPVNE
-273 WAGSIPTTSLFEFSK
+273 WATDIPTTSLFEFSK

-300 KKPTETLDKLAG
+300 KKPKENLNKLAG
-312 IDFVFLGHTGWFKM
+312 IDFIFIGNNSWFKM
-326 RMEDLDMKNLNLFKA
+326 KMEDLDMKNLNLFKT

-349 DIVEDNIPEDKDDI
+349 DIVEDNVPEDKEDI

-370 IEDLTGIQVNNVS
+370 IEDLTGIEVNNIS
-383 RASYIDP
+383 RVHKVDP
-390 NAPIISV
+390 ISPVVAAV
-397 KQDEPKLITAKG
+397 KDQPQLVIARSA
-409 ITGADQVIDPTKIEK
+409 TGDSQVVDPTKIEK
-424 PTEEKINQSVETIV
+424 PTEEKINQSVEAIV
-438 DFTKNA
+438 DYTKNA
-444 EEAERE
+444 EEAEKE

-484 LNDKFLKERIAN
+484 LNDKFLKEKIAN
-496 ATIAELVATEDTP
+496 STIAELVAIEDTP
-509 LQSTNLSDKVESID
+509 LQATDLSSKVETID
-523 DEWSDLKKPNFEA
+523 DEWANLKKPNFEA

-561 IDVSVEDRSTSE
+561 IDVTVEDRSTSE

-658 LIRSLTKLKE
+658 LIRALTKLKE
-668 NNYKLDVKDGDAVAS
+668 NNYKLEVKDGDAVAS

-737 KVKVESDQGFM
+737 KVKVESDQGFL
-748 VIGITKDNQAI
+748 VVGITKDNQAI

-778 YAYTFMKPGTRMTY
+778 YAYTFMKPGARMTY

-819 AAGVEYNLTEKRPTN
+819 AAGIEYNLSEKRPTN
-834 TKNYFRFSD
+834 TKNYFKFND
-843 GFLSFDDNYAPDAA
+843 GFLSFNDNYAPDAA

-994 ALSDVTTS
+994 ALADVTTS

-1031 SYSLDKRTYDKSMI
+1031 SYSLDKRTYDKTMI

-1082 LDRMSDASTLSIT
+1082 LDRMSDANTLSIT
-1095 EAVTPFGTTHDDPFR
+1095 EALTPFGTTRDDPFR
-1110 TAMTFIQTA
+1110 TAMTFIQTS
-1119 KHGMRTTEQHP
+1119 KHGMRTTEQDP
-1130 LLVTNGADQALPY
+1130 LLVSNGADQALPY
-1143 LTSDTFAHKAKWPA
+1143 LTSDTFAHKAKWNA
-1157 VVEEITDD
+1157 VVEEITND
-1165 YIIIANKANKSERE
+1165 YMIIANKSNPKEKE

-1197 TIKLDTPKKYKKGDS
+1197 TIKLDTFKNYKKGDS
-1212 IKPGDIV
+1212 IKAGDIV
-1219 AYDKESYSDKIGI
+1219 AYDKSSYSDTVGI

-1242 TKIAIMHTEKGF
+1242 TKIAIMHTDKGF
-1254 EDSACISQDLSTKMA
+1254 EDSAIISQDLSKKMA
-1269 SEIVLQVNVLL
+1269 SEIVLQVDVLM
-1280 DGKDIDIQCIEIGKP
+1280 DAKDIDIQCVEVGKE
-1295 LQEGEVMMSYRS
+1295 LHEGEVIMSYRA

-1320 MIQKNTGDSS
+1320 MVQKNAGSDSK
-1330 NELMDD
+1330 ELMDE

-1361 SEMSKSLAAFV
+1361 SEMSKSLASFV
-1372 NKHNGP
+1372 NKYNGP

-1386 AKLGIDGTQYGTSG
+1386 SKLGIDGSQYGTSG

-1419 FIKYYDKM
+1419 YIKYHDKM

-1436 SALKGTVKEIF
+1436 SALKGVVKEIF
-1447 PEGKEPTSE
+1447 PEGKEPYSE
-1456 YRPNEKIHSFLPV
+1456 YRPEEKVHSFLPV
-1469 GSVNARMV
+1469 GSINARMV
-1477 SSVLILGSL
+1477 SSVLTLGSI

-1496 VKDIMGVKWDPD
+1496 VKDIMGVKWDPNP
-1508 L
+1508 

>member
-1 MGILNWFVKG
+1 
-11 FGVFYNIRLILPI
+11 
-24 RLLYEFQMKNEVKRY
+24 MKNEVKCY

-52 PINIDKVKPFRLIK
+52 PINIDKVKPFRLLK
-66 TPFFTPFNK
+66 TPFFTPFNV

-87 TKSFDQSVNLINHP
+87 TKSLEQSKQLIEHK
-101 LVSNLNMYNSY
+101 LISNLNMFNSY

-119 YLINSNKIV
+119 YLLKPNRIINDD
-128 NESLEVDDPYVSK
+128 LEVDDVYNSK
-141 VYGNNPIVTES
+141 AYGNNPIMTES

-157 GNLFFFSEA
+157 ENLFFFSEA
-166 TPENVLDVR
+166 TPEGVLDVR
-175 LRKIL
+175 LRRIL
-180 YRERLRNYNAIKSRV
+180 YRERLRNFKEVKLRV
-195 ANIKEQCKYIRF
+195 NRIKEECKYIKY

-219 IYIDN
+219 IYVDN
-224 HIYNKIFDISEAYNR
+224 HIYNKIFTMSETYNR
-239 DKAVDLLY
+239 DKAIDLLY

-254 NNPNYKGYTKKTV
+254 NNPNYNGYTRKTV
-267 FIPVNE
+267 LIPVNE
-273 WAGSIPTTSLFEFSK
+273 WASDIPTTALFEFSK

-300 KKPTETLDKLAG
+300 KKPKENLDKLNG
-312 IDFVFLGHTGWFKM
+312 IDFIFIGHDSWFKM
-326 RMEDLDMKNLNLFKA
+326 KMEDLDMKNLNLFKT

-349 DIVEDNIPEDKDDI
+349 DIVEDNVPEDKDDI

-370 IEDLTGIQVNNVS
+370 IEDLTGIEVNNIS
-383 RASYIDP
+383 RVREVDP
-390 NAPIISV
+390 TVPI
-397 KQDEPKLITAKG
+397 KAELHDEPKLIVAKG

-424 PTEEKINQSVETIV
+424 PTEEKINQSVEAIV
-438 DFTKNA
+438 DYSKNA
-444 EEAERE
+444 EEAEKE
-450 MDNSVDLK
+450 MDNAVDLK

-484 LNDKFLKERIAN
+484 LNDKFLKEKIAN
-496 ATIAELVATEDTP
+496 STIAELVAIEDTP
-509 LQSTNLSDKVESID
+509 LQATDLSNKVETID
-523 DEWSDLKKPNFEA
+523 DEWANLKKPNFEA

-658 LIRSLTKLKE
+658 LIRALTKLKE
-668 NNYKLDVKDGDAVAS
+668 NNYKLEVKDETTDDAYL

-714 VTTSDGRVYYFNR
+714 VTTKDGRVYYFNR

-737 KVKVESDQGFM
+737 KVKVENEPGFL
-748 VIGITKDNQAI
+748 VVGISKDNNPI

-764 GVSSALINHLGIHE
+764 GVSSALINQLSIVK
-778 YAYTFMKPGTRMTY
+778 YAGTFMKPGARMTY

-819 AAGVEYNLTEKRPTN
+819 AAGVEYNLSEKRPTE
-834 TKNYFRFSD
+834 TKNYFRFND
-843 GFLSFDDNYAPDAA
+843 GFLSFNDNYAPDAA

-863 SVINTQE
+863 AVINTQE

-1031 SYSLDKRTYDKSMI
+1031 SYSLDKRTYDKTMI

-1082 LDRMSDASTLSIT
+1082 LDRMSDANTLSIT
-1095 EAVTPFGTTHDDPFR
+1095 EALTPFGTTRDDPFR
-1110 TAMTFIQTA
+1110 TAMTFIQTS
-1119 KHGMRTTEQHP
+1119 KHGMRTTEQDP
-1130 LLVTNGADQALPY
+1130 LLVSNGADQALPY
-1143 LTSDTFAHKAKWPA
+1143 LTSDTFAHKAKWNA
-1157 VVEEITDD
+1157 VVEEITND
-1165 YIIIANKANKSERE
+1165 YMIIANKSNPKEKE

-1197 TIKLDTPKKYKKGDS
+1197 TIKLDTFKNYKKGDS
-1212 IKPGDIV
+1212 IKAGDIV
-1219 AYDKESYSDKIGI
+1219 AYDKSSYSDTVGV

-1242 TKIAIMHTEKGF
+1242 TKIAIMHTDKGF
-1254 EDSACISQDLSTKMA
+1254 EDSAIISQSLSEKMA
-1269 SEIVLQVNVLL
+1269 SEIVLQVDVLM
-1280 DGKDIDIQCIEIGKP
+1280 DAKDIDIQCVEVGKQ
-1295 LQEGEVMMSYRS
+1295 LHEGEVIMSYRA

-1320 MIQKNTGDSS
+1320 MVQKNAGSDSK
-1330 NELMDD
+1330 ELMDE

-1361 SEMSKSLAAFV
+1361 SEMSKSLASFV
-1372 NKHNGP
+1372 NKYNGP

-1386 AKLGIDGTQYGTSG
+1386 GKLGIDGSQYGTSG

-1419 FIKYYDKM
+1419 YIKYYDKM

-1436 SALKGTVKEIF
+1436 SALKGVVKEIF
-1447 PEGKEPTSE
+1447 PEGKEPYSE
-1456 YRPNEKIHSFLPV
+1456 YRPDEKVHSFLPV
-1469 GSVNARMV
+1469 GSINARMV
-1477 SSVLILGSL
+1477 TSVLTHGSI

-1496 VKDIMGVKWDPD
+1496 VKDIMGVKWDPNS
-1508 L
+1508 

>member
-1 MGILNWFVKG
+1 
-11 FGVFYNIRLILPI
+11 
-24 RLLYEFQMKNEVKRY
+24 
-39 DFNNRISEGGTTM
+39 M
-52 PINIDKVKPFRLIK
+52 PINIDKVKPFRLLK

-87 TKSFDQSVNLINHP
+87 TKSLEQSKQLIEHK
-101 LVSNLNMYNSY
+101 LISNLNMFNSY

-119 YLINSNKIV
+119 YLLKPSRIINKD
-128 NESLEVDDPYVSK
+128 LDVDDVYNSK
-141 VYGNNPIVTES
+141 VYGNNPIMTES

-157 GNLFFFSEA
+157 ENLFFFSEA
-166 TPENVLDVR
+166 TPENVLDTR

-180 YRERLRNYNAIKSRV
+180 YKERLRNSKDVKLRLNRIK
-195 ANIKEQCKYIRF
+195 NECKYIKY
-207 TYPTIDKYKNKN
+207 TYPTIDKYNNKN
-219 IYIDN
+219 IYVDN
-224 HIYNKIFDISEAYNR
+224 HIYNKIFTMSETYNR
-239 DKAVDLLY
+239 DKAIDLLY

-267 FIPVNE
+267 LIPVNE
-273 WAGSIPTTSLFEFSK
+273 WAGDIPTTSLFEFSK

-300 KKPTETLDKLAG
+300 KKPKENLDKLSG
-312 IDFVFLGHTGWFKM
+312 MDFIFIGNNSWFKM
-326 RMEDLDMKNLNLFKA
+326 KMEDLDMKNLNLFKT

-349 DIVEDNIPEDKDDI
+349 DIVEDNVPEDKEDI
-363 KTRLIGK
+363 KTRLISK
-370 IEDLTGIQVNNVS
+370 IEDLTGIEVNNVS
-383 RASYIDP
+383 RVQDVDP
-390 NAPIISV
+390 TVPFKAEI
-397 KQDEPKLITAKG
+397 KDQPKLIVAKG

-424 PTEEKINQSVETIV
+424 PTEDKINQSVENIV
-438 DFTKNA
+438 DYTKNA
-444 EEAERE
+444 EEAEKE

-484 LNDKFLKERIAN
+484 LNDKFLKEKIAN
-496 ATIAELVATEDTP
+496 STIAELVATEDTP
-509 LQSTNLSDKVESID
+509 LESTDLSKNVETID
-523 DEWSDLKKPNFEA
+523 DEWANLKKPNFEA

-555 DIPMSV
+555 DVPMSV
-561 IDVSVEDRSTSE
+561 IDVSMEDRSTSE
-573 DSILTYTVHLED
+573 DSIITYTVHLED

-658 LIRSLTKLKE
+658 LIRALTKLKE
-668 NNYKLDVKDGDAVAS
+668 NNYKLEVKDDNDIPT

-714 VTTSDGRVYYFNR
+714 ITTSDGRVYYFNR

-748 VIGITKDNQAI
+748 VVGITKDNQSI
-759 TVPET
+759 TVPEE
-764 GVSSALINHLGIHE
+764 GVSSSLINHLGIHK
-778 YAYTFMKPGTRMTY
+778 YAYTFMKPGARMTY

-819 AAGVEYNLTEKRPTN
+819 AAGIEYNLSEKRPTN
-834 TKNYFRFSD
+834 TKNYFRFND
-843 GFLSFDDNYAPDAA
+843 GFLSFNDSYAPDAA

-863 SVINTQE
+863 AVINTQE

-962 SLATSYGMYLR
+962 ALATSYGMYLR

-1031 SYSLDKRTYDKSMI
+1031 SYSLDKRTYDNTMI

-1062 QSTINMGIESTK
+1062 QATINMGIDSTK

-1082 LDRMSDASTLSIT
+1082 LDRMSDANTLSIT
-1095 EAVTPFGTTHDDPFR
+1095 EALTPFGTTRDDPFR
-1110 TAMTFIQTA
+1110 TAMTFIQTS
-1119 KHGMRTTEQHP
+1119 KHGMRTNSQDP

-1143 LTSDTFAHKAKWPA
+1143 LTSDTFAHKTKWDA
-1157 VVEEITDD
+1157 IVEEVNDD
-1165 YIIIANKANKSERE
+1165 YMIIANKSNRSEKE

-1197 TIKLDTPKKYKKGDS
+1197 TIKLDLAKNYKKGQT
-1212 IKPGDIV
+1212 IKPGEII
-1219 AYDKESYSDKIGI
+1219 AYDKDSYSDKVGV

-1242 TKIAIMHTEKGF
+1242 TKVAIMHTDKGF
-1254 EDSACISQDLSTKMA
+1254 EDSAIISQDLSEKMA
-1269 SEIVLQVNVLL
+1269 SEIVLQVDVLM
-1280 DGKDIDIQCIEIGKP
+1280 DAKDIDIQCVEIGKP
-1295 LQEGEVMMSYRS
+1295 LHEGEVIMSYRA

-1320 MIQKNTGDSS
+1320 MVSKNAGAESK
-1330 NELMDD
+1330 ELMDE

-1347 GKLQDIKVYSTIPT
+1347 GKLQDIKIYSTIPT

-1372 NKHNGP
+1372 NKYNAP
-1378 VDKMKSKL
+1378 IDKMKSKL
-1386 AKLGIDGTQYGTSG
+1386 SKLGIDASQYGTSG
-1400 VLPPVGKLKHC
+1400 VLPAVGKLKHA

-1419 FIKYYDKM
+1419 YIKYYDKM

-1436 SALKGTVKEIF
+1436 SALKGVVKEIF
-1447 PEGKEPTSE
+1447 PEGKEPYSE
-1456 YRPNEKIHSFLPV
+1456 YRPEEKVHSFLPV

-1477 SSVLILGSL
+1477 TSVLTLGAI

-1496 VKDIMGVKWDPD
+1496 VKDIMGVKWDPN

>member
-1 MGILNWFVKG
+1 
-11 FGVFYNIRLILPI
+11 
-24 RLLYEFQMKNEVKRY
+24 MKNEVKRY

-52 PINIDKVKPFRLIK
+52 PINIDKVKPFRLLK
-66 TPFFTPFNK
+66 TPFFTPFNV

-87 TKSFDQSVNLINHP
+87 TKSLEQSKQLIEHK
-101 LVSNLNMYNSY
+101 LISNLNMFNSY

-119 YLINSNKIV
+119 YLLKPNRIINDD
-128 NESLEVDDPYVSK
+128 LEVDDVYNSK
-141 VYGNNPIVTES
+141 AYGNNPIMTES

-157 GNLFFFSEA
+157 ENLFFFSEA
-166 TPENVLDVR
+166 TPEGVLDVR
-175 LRKIL
+175 LRRIL
-180 YRERLRNYNAIKSRV
+180 YRERLRNFKEVKLRVNRIKD
-195 ANIKEQCKYIRF
+195 ECKYIKY

-219 IYIDN
+219 IYVDN
-224 HIYNKIFDISEAYNR
+224 HIYNKIFTMSETYNR
-239 DKAVDLLY
+239 DKAIDLLY

-254 NNPNYKGYTKKTV
+254 NNANYKSYTRKTV
-267 FIPVNE
+267 LIPVNE
-273 WAGSIPTTSLFEFSK
+273 WASDIPTTSLFEFSK

-300 KKPTETLDKLAG
+300 KKPKENLNKLAG
-312 IDFVFLGHTGWFKM
+312 IDFIFIGNNSWFKM
-326 RMEDLDMKNLNLFKA
+326 KMEDLDMKNLNLFKT

-349 DIVEDNIPEDKDDI
+349 DIVEDNVPEDKEDI

-370 IEDLTGIQVNNVS
+370 IEDLTGIEVNNIS
-383 RASYIDP
+383 RVHKVDP
-390 NAPIISV
+390 TVPIKAEV
-397 KQDEPKLITAKG
+397 KDAPKLVIAKSA
-409 ITGADQVIDPTKIEK
+409 TGDSQVVDPTKIEK
-424 PTEEKINQSVETIV
+424 PTEDKINQSVEAIV
-438 DFTKNA
+438 DYTKNA
-444 EEAERE
+444 EEAEKE

-484 LNDKFLKERIAN
+484 LNDKFLKEKIAN
-496 ATIAELVATEDTP
+496 STIAELVAIEDTP
-509 LQSTNLSDKVESID
+509 LQSTDLSSKVETID
-523 DEWSDLKKPNFEA
+523 DEWANLKKPNFEA

-561 IDVSVEDRSTSE
+561 IDVAVEDRSTSE

-658 LIRSLTKLKE
+658 LIRALTKLKE
-668 NNYKLDVKDGDAVAS
+668 NNYKLEVKDGDAVDS

-727 DELIHKLEEK
+727 DELVHKLEEK
-737 KVKVESDQGFM
+737 KVKVESSQGFL
-748 VIGITKDNQAI
+748 VVAITKDNQAI

-778 YAYTFMKPGTRMTY
+778 YAYTFMKPGARMTY

-819 AAGVEYNLTEKRPTN
+819 AAGVEYDLTEKRPTN
-834 TKNYFRFSD
+834 TKNYFRFND
-843 GFLSFDDNYAPDAA
+843 GFLSFNDNYAPDVA

-863 SVINTQE
+863 AVINTQE

-880 MWLDVLDDFGGRNRA
+880 MWLDVLDDFGGHNRA

-994 ALSDVTTS
+994 ALADVTTS

-1031 SYSLDKRTYDKSMI
+1031 SYSLDKRTYDKTMI

-1082 LDRMSDASTLSIT
+1082 LDRMSDANTLSIT
-1095 EAVTPFGTTHDDPFR
+1095 EALTPFGTTRDDPFR
-1110 TAMTFIQTA
+1110 TAMTFIQTS
-1119 KHGMRTTEQHP
+1119 KHGMRTTEQDP
-1130 LLVTNGADQALPY
+1130 LLVSNGADQALPY
-1143 LTSDTFAHKAKWPA
+1143 LTSDTFAHKAKWNA
-1157 VVEEITDD
+1157 VVEEITND
-1165 YIIIANKANKSERE
+1165 YMIIANKSNPKEKE

-1197 TIKLDTPKKYKKGDS
+1197 TIKLDTFKNYKKGDS
-1212 IKPGDIV
+1212 IKAGDIV
-1219 AYDKESYSDKIGI
+1219 AYDKSSYSDTVGI

-1242 TKIAIMHTEKGF
+1242 TKIAIMHTDKGF
-1254 EDSACISQDLSTKMA
+1254 EDSAIISQDLSKKMA
-1269 SEIVLQVNVLL
+1269 SEIVLQVDVLM
-1280 DGKDIDIQCIEIGKP
+1280 DAKDIDIQCVEVGKE
-1295 LQEGEVMMSYRS
+1295 LHEGEVIMSYRA

-1320 MIQKNTGDSS
+1320 MVQKNAGSDSK
-1330 NELMDD
+1330 ELMDE

-1361 SEMSKSLAAFV
+1361 SEMSKSLASFV
-1372 NKHNGP
+1372 NKYNGP

-1386 AKLGIDGTQYGTSG
+1386 SKLGIDGSQYGTSG

-1419 FIKYYDKM
+1419 YIKYHDKM

-1436 SALKGTVKEIF
+1436 SALKGVVKEIF
-1447 PEGKEPTSE
+1447 PEGKEPYSE
-1456 YRPNEKIHSFLPV
+1456 YRPDEKVHSFLPV
-1469 GSVNARMV
+1469 GSINARMV
-1477 SSVLILGSL
+1477 SSVLTLGSI

-1496 VKDIMGVKWDPD
+1496 VKDIMGVKWDPNP
-1508 L
+1508 

>member
-1 MGILNWFVKG
+1 
-11 FGVFYNIRLILPI
+11 
-24 RLLYEFQMKNEVKRY
+24 
-39 DFNNRISEGGTTM
+39 M
-52 PINIDKVKPFRLIK
+52 PINIDKVKPFRLLK

-87 TKSFDQSVNLINHP
+87 TKSLEQSKQLIEHP
-101 LVSNLNMYNSY
+101 LISNLNMFNSY

-119 YLINSNKIV
+119 YLLKPSRIINKD
-128 NESLEVDDPYVSK
+128 LDVDDVYNSK
-141 VYGNNPIVTES
+141 VYGNNPIMTES

-157 GNLFFFSEA
+157 ENLFFFSEA
-166 TPENVLDVR
+166 TPENVLDTR

-180 YRERLRNYNAIKSRV
+180 YKERLRNSKDVKLRLNRIK
-195 ANIKEQCKYIRF
+195 NECKYIKY

-219 IYIDN
+219 IYVDN
-224 HIYNKIFDISEAYNR
+224 HIYNKIFTMSETYNR
-239 DKAVDLLY
+239 DKAIDLLY

-267 FIPVNE
+267 LIPVNE
-273 WAGSIPTTSLFEFSK
+273 WAGDIPTTSLFEFSK

-300 KKPTETLDKLAG
+300 KKPKENLDKLAG
-312 IDFVFLGHTGWFKM
+312 MDFIFIGNNSWFKM
-326 RMEDLDMKNLNLFKA
+326 KMEDLDMKNLNLFKT

-349 DIVEDNIPEDKDDI
+349 DIVEDNVPEDKEDI
-363 KTRLIGK
+363 KTRLISK
-370 IEDLTGIQVNNVS
+370 IEDLTGIEVNNVS
-383 RASYIDP
+383 RVQDVDP
-390 NAPIISV
+390 TVPIKAEI
-397 KQDEPKLITAKG
+397 KDQPKLIVAKG

-424 PTEEKINQSVETIV
+424 PTEDKINQSVENIV
-438 DFTKNA
+438 DYTKNA
-444 EEAERE
+444 EEAEKE

-484 LNDKFLKERIAN
+484 LNDKFLKEKIAN
-496 ATIAELVATEDTP
+496 STIAELVATEDTP
-509 LQSTNLSDKVESID
+509 LQSTDLSKNVETID
-523 DEWSDLKKPNFEA
+523 DEWANLKKPNFEA

-555 DIPMSV
+555 DVPMSV
-561 IDVSVEDRSTSE
+561 IDISTEDRSTSE
-573 DSILTYTVHLED
+573 DSIITYTVHLED

-658 LIRSLTKLKE
+658 LIRALTKLKE
-668 NNYKLDVKDGDAVAS
+668 NNYKLEIKDDNDIPT

-714 VTTSDGRVYYFNR
+714 ITTSDGRVYYFNR

-748 VIGITKDNQAI
+748 VVGITKDNQSI
-759 TVPET
+759 TVPEE
-764 GVSSALINHLGIHE
+764 GVSSSLINHLGIHK
-778 YAYTFMKPGTRMTY
+778 YAYTFMKPGARMTY

-819 AAGVEYNLTEKRPTN
+819 AAGIEYNLSEKRPTN
-834 TKNYFRFSD
+834 TKNYFRFND
-843 GFLSFDDNYAPDAA
+843 GFLSFNDSYAPDAA

-863 SVINTQE
+863 AVINTQE

-962 SLATSYGMYLR
+962 ALATSYGMYLR

-1031 SYSLDKRTYDKSMI
+1031 SYSLDKRTYDNTMI

-1062 QSTINMGIESTK
+1062 QATINMGIESTK

-1082 LDRMSDASTLSIT
+1082 LDRMSDANTLSIT
-1095 EAVTPFGTTHDDPFR
+1095 EALTPFGTTRDDPFR
-1110 TAMTFIQTA
+1110 TAMTFIQTS
-1119 KHGMRTTEQHP
+1119 KHGMRTNSQDP

-1143 LTSDTFAHKAKWPA
+1143 LTSDTFAHKTKWDA
-1157 VVEEITDD
+1157 IVEEVNDD
-1165 YIIIANKANKSERE
+1165 YMIIANKSNRSEKE

-1197 TIKLDTPKKYKKGDS
+1197 TIKLDLAKNYKKGQT
-1212 IKPGDIV
+1212 IKPGEII
-1219 AYDKESYSDKIGI
+1219 AYDKDSYSDKVGV

-1242 TKIAIMHTEKGF
+1242 TKVAIMHTDKGF
-1254 EDSACISQDLSTKMA
+1254 EDSAIISQDLSEKMA
-1269 SEIVLQVNVLL
+1269 SEIVLQVDVLM
-1280 DGKDIDIQCIEIGKP
+1280 DAKDIDIQCVEIGKP
-1295 LQEGEVMMSYRS
+1295 LHEGEVIMSYRA
-1307 ALEDQDATDIINK
+1307 ALDDQDATDIINK
-1320 MIQKNTGDSS
+1320 MVSKNAGNESK
-1330 NELMDD
+1330 ELMDE

-1347 GKLQDIKVYSTIPT
+1347 GKLQDIRIYSTIPT

-1372 NKHNGP
+1372 NKYNAP

-1386 AKLGIDGTQYGTSG
+1386 SKLGIDASQYGTSG
-1400 VLPPVGKLKHC
+1400 VLPAVGKLKHA

-1419 FIKYYDKM
+1419 YIKYYDKM

-1436 SALKGTVKEIF
+1436 SALKGVVKEIF
-1447 PEGKEPTSE
+1447 PEGKEPYSE
-1456 YRPNEKIHSFLPV
+1456 YRPEEKVHSFLPV

-1477 SSVLILGSL
+1477 TSVLTLGAI

-1496 VKDIMGVKWDPD
+1496 VKDIMGVKWDPN

>member
-1 MGILNWFVKG
+1 
-11 FGVFYNIRLILPI
+11 
-24 RLLYEFQMKNEVKRY
+24 MKNEVKRY

-52 PINIDKVKPFRLIK
+52 PINIDKVKPFRLLK
-66 TPFFTPFNK
+66 TPFFTPFNV

-87 TKSFDQSVNLINHP
+87 TKSLEQSKQLIEHK
-101 LVSNLNMYNSY
+101 LISNLNMFNSY

-119 YLINSNKIV
+119 YLLKPNRIINDD
-128 NESLEVDDPYVSK
+128 LEVDDVYNSK
-141 VYGNNPIVTES
+141 AYGNNPIMTES

-157 GNLFFFSEA
+157 ENLFFFSEA
-166 TPENVLDVR
+166 TPENVLDTR
-175 LRKIL
+175 LRRIL
-180 YRERLRNYNAIKSRV
+180 YRERLRNFKEVKLRVNQIK
-195 ANIKEQCKYIRF
+195 NECKYIKY

-219 IYIDN
+219 IYVDN
-224 HIYNKIFDISEAYNR
+224 HIYNKIFTMSETYNR
-239 DKAVDLLY
+239 DKAIDLLY

-254 NNPNYKGYTKKTV
+254 NNANYKSYTRKTV
-267 FIPVNE
+267 LIPVNE
-273 WAGSIPTTSLFEFSK
+273 WASDIPTTSLFEFSK

-300 KKPTETLDKLAG
+300 KKPKENLNKLAG
-312 IDFVFLGHTGWFKM
+312 IDFIFIGNDSWFKM
-326 RMEDLDMKNLNLFKA
+326 KMEDLDMKNLNLFKT

-349 DIVEDNIPEDKDDI
+349 DIVEDNVPEDKEDI

-370 IEDLTGIQVNNVS
+370 IEDLTGIEVNNIS
-383 RASYIDP
+383 RVHKVDP
-390 NAPIISV
+390 ISPVVAAV
-397 KQDEPKLITAKG
+397 KDQPQLVIAKSA
-409 ITGADQVIDPTKIEK
+409 TGDTQVVDPTKIEK
-424 PTEEKINQSVETIV
+424 PTEEKINQSVEAIV
-438 DFTKNA
+438 DYTKNA
-444 EEAERE
+444 EEAEKE

-484 LNDKFLKERIAN
+484 LNDKFLKEKIAN
-496 ATIAELVATEDTP
+496 STIAELVAIEDTP
-509 LQSTNLSDKVESID
+509 LQATDLSSKVETID
-523 DEWSDLKKPNFEA
+523 DEWANLKKPNFEA

-542 DIMKCLHSLSQNK
+542 DIVKCLHSLSQNK
-555 DIPMSV
+555 DVPMSV
-561 IDVSVEDRSTSE
+561 IDISTEDRSTSE
-573 DSILTYTVHLED
+573 DSIITYTVHLED

-658 LIRSLTKLKE
+658 LIRALTKLKE

-737 KVKVESDQGFM
+737 KVKVESDQGFL
-748 VIGITKDNQAI
+748 VVGITKDNQAI
-759 TVPET
+759 TVPEN

-778 YAYTFMKPGTRMTY
+778 YAYTFMKPGARMTY

-819 AAGVEYNLTEKRPTN
+819 AAGVEYDLTEKRPTN
-834 TKNYFRFSD
+834 TKNYFRFND
-843 GFLSFDDNYAPDAA
+843 GFLSFNDNYAPDAA

-895 DGLDSFANLMMDP
+895 DGLGSFANLMMDP

-994 ALSDVTTS
+994 ALADVTTS

-1031 SYSLDKRTYDKSMI
+1031 SYSLDKRTYDKTMI

-1082 LDRMSDASTLSIT
+1082 LDRMSDANTLSIT
-1095 EAVTPFGTTHDDPFR
+1095 EALTPFGTTRDDPFR
-1110 TAMTFIQTA
+1110 TAMTFIQTS
-1119 KHGMRTTEQHP
+1119 KHGMRTTEQDP
-1130 LLVTNGADQALPY
+1130 LLVSNGADQALPY
-1143 LTSDTFAHKAKWPA
+1143 LTSDTFAHKAKWNA
-1157 VVEEITDD
+1157 VVEEITND
-1165 YIIIANKANKSERE
+1165 YMIIANKSNPKEKE

-1197 TIKLDTPKKYKKGDS
+1197 TIKLDTFKNYKKGDS
-1212 IKPGDIV
+1212 IKAGDIV
-1219 AYDKESYSDKIGI
+1219 AYDKSSYSDTVGI

-1242 TKIAIMHTEKGF
+1242 TKIAIMHTDKGF
-1254 EDSACISQDLSTKMA
+1254 EDSAIISQDLSKKMA
-1269 SEIVLQVNVLL
+1269 SEIVLQVDVLM
-1280 DGKDIDIQCIEIGKP
+1280 DAKDIDIQCVEVGKE
-1295 LQEGEVMMSYRS
+1295 LHEGEVIMSYRA

-1320 MIQKNTGDSS
+1320 MVQKNAGSDSK
-1330 NELMDD
+1330 ELMDE

-1361 SEMSKSLAAFV
+1361 SEMSKSLASFV
-1372 NKHNGP
+1372 NKYNGP

-1386 AKLGIDGTQYGTSG
+1386 SKLGIDGSQYGTSG

-1419 FIKYYDKM
+1419 YIKYHDKM

-1436 SALKGTVKEIF
+1436 SALKGVVKEIF
-1447 PEGKEPTSE
+1447 PEGKEPYSE
-1456 YRPNEKIHSFLPV
+1456 YRPDEKVHSFLPV
-1469 GSVNARMV
+1469 GSINARMV
-1477 SSVLILGSL
+1477 SSVLTLGSI

-1496 VKDIMGVKWDPD
+1496 VKDIMGVKWDPNR
-1508 L
+1508 

>member
-1 MGILNWFVKG
+1 
-11 FGVFYNIRLILPI
+11 
-24 RLLYEFQMKNEVKRY
+24 MKNEVKRY

-52 PINIDKVKPFRLIK
+52 PINIDKVKPFRLLK
-66 TPFFTPFNK
+66 TPFFTPFNV

-87 TKSFDQSVNLINHP
+87 TKSLEQSKQLIEHK
-101 LVSNLNMYNSY
+101 LISNLNMFNSY

-119 YLINSNKIV
+119 YLLKPNRIINDD
-128 NESLEVDDPYVSK
+128 LDVDDVYNSK
-141 VYGNNPIVTES
+141 AYGNNPIMTES

-157 GNLFFFSEA
+157 ENLFFFSEA
-166 TPENVLDVR
+166 TPEGVLDVR
-175 LRKIL
+175 LRRIL
-180 YRERLRNYNAIKSRV
+180 YRERLRNFKEVKLRVNQIK
-195 ANIKEQCKYIRF
+195 NECKYIKY

-219 IYIDN
+219 IYVDN
-224 HIYNKIFDISEAYNR
+224 HIYNKIFSMSETYNR
-239 DKAVDLLY
+239 DKAIDLLY

-254 NNPNYKGYTKKTV
+254 NNANYKSYTRKTV
-267 FIPVNE
+267 LIPVNE
-273 WAGSIPTTSLFEFSK
+273 WASDIPTTSLFEFSK

-300 KKPTETLDKLAG
+300 KKPKENLNKLAG
-312 IDFVFLGHTGWFKM
+312 IDFIFIGNNSWFKM
-326 RMEDLDMKNLNLFKA
+326 KMEDLDMKNLNLFKT

-349 DIVEDNIPEDKDDI
+349 DIVEDNVPEDKEDI

-370 IEDLTGIQVNNVS
+370 IEDLTGIEVNNIS
-383 RASYIDP
+383 RVHKVDP
-390 NAPIISV
+390 TAPIRAAV
-397 KQDEPKLITAKG
+397 KDQPQLVIAKSA
-409 ITGADQVIDPTKIEK
+409 TGDSQVVDPTKIEK
-424 PTEEKINQSVETIV
+424 PTEDKINQSVEAIV
-438 DFTKNA
+438 DYTKNA
-444 EEAERE
+444 EEAEKE

-484 LNDKFLKERIAN
+484 LNDKFLKEKIAN
-496 ATIAELVATEDTP
+496 STIAELVATEDTP
-509 LQSTNLSDKVESID
+509 LQSTDLSSKVETID
-523 DEWSDLKKPNFEA
+523 DEWANLKKPNFEA

-561 IDVSVEDRSTSE
+561 IDVTVEDRSTSE

-658 LIRSLTKLKE
+658 LIRALTKLKE

-778 YAYTFMKPGTRMTY
+778 YAYTFMKPGARMTY

-819 AAGVEYNLTEKRPTN
+819 AAGVEYNLSEKRPTN
-834 TKNYFRFSD
+834 TKNYFRFND
-843 GFLSFDDNYAPDAA
+843 GFLSFNDNYAPDAA

-994 ALSDVTTS
+994 ALADVTTS

-1031 SYSLDKRTYDKSMI
+1031 SYSLDKRTYDKTMI

-1082 LDRMSDASTLSIT
+1082 LDRMSDANTLSIT
-1095 EAVTPFGTTHDDPFR
+1095 EALTPFGTTRDDPFR
-1110 TAMTFIQTA
+1110 TAMTFIQTS
-1119 KHGMRTTEQHP
+1119 KHGMRTTEQDP
-1130 LLVTNGADQALPY
+1130 LLVSNGADQALPY
-1143 LTSDTFAHKAKWPA
+1143 LTSDTFAHKAKWNA
-1157 VVEEITDD
+1157 VVEEITND
-1165 YIIIANKANKSERE
+1165 YMIIANKSNPKEKE

-1197 TIKLDTPKKYKKGDS
+1197 TIKLDTFKNYKKGDS
-1212 IKPGDIV
+1212 IKAGDIV
-1219 AYDKESYSDKIGI
+1219 AYDKSSYSDTVGI

-1242 TKIAIMHTEKGF
+1242 TKIAIMHTDKGF
-1254 EDSACISQDLSTKMA
+1254 EDSAIISQDLSKKMA
-1269 SEIVLQVNVLL
+1269 SEIVLQVDVLM
-1280 DGKDIDIQCIEIGKP
+1280 DAKDIDIQCVEVGKE
-1295 LQEGEVMMSYRS
+1295 LHEGEVIMSYRA

-1320 MIQKNTGDSS
+1320 MVQKNAGSDSK
-1330 NELMDD
+1330 ELMDE

-1361 SEMSKSLAAFV
+1361 SEMSKSLASFV
-1372 NKHNGP
+1372 NKYNGP

-1386 AKLGIDGTQYGTSG
+1386 SKLGIDGSQYGTSG

-1419 FIKYYDKM
+1419 YIKYHDKM

-1436 SALKGTVKEIF
+1436 SALKGVVKEIF
-1447 PEGKEPTSE
+1447 PEGKEPYSE
-1456 YRPNEKIHSFLPV
+1456 YRPEEKVHSFLPV
-1469 GSVNARMV
+1469 GSINARMV
-1477 SSVLILGSL
+1477 SSVLTLGSI

-1496 VKDIMGVKWDPD
+1496 VKDIMGVKWDPNP
-1508 L
+1508 

>member
-1 MGILNWFVKG
+1 
-11 FGVFYNIRLILPI
+11 
-24 RLLYEFQMKNEVKRY
+24 MKNEVKCY

-52 PINIDKVKPFRLIK
+52 PINIDKVKPFRLLK
-66 TPFFTPFNK
+66 TPFFTPFNV

-87 TKSFDQSVNLINHP
+87 TKSLEQSKQLIEHK
-101 LVSNLNMYNSY
+101 LISNLNMFNSY

-119 YLINSNKIV
+119 YLLKPSRIINKD
-128 NESLEVDDPYVSK
+128 LDVDDVYNSK
-141 VYGNNPIVTES
+141 VYGNNPIMTES

-157 GNLFFFSEA
+157 ENLFFFSEA
-166 TPENVLDVR
+166 TPENVLDTR
-175 LRKIL
+175 LRRIL
-180 YRERLRNYNAIKSRV
+180 YRERLRNFKEVKLRVNQIK
-195 ANIKEQCKYIRF
+195 NECKYIKY

-219 IYIDN
+219 IYVDN
-224 HIYNKIFDISEAYNR
+224 HIYNKIFTMSETYNR
-239 DKAVDLLY
+239 DKAIDLLY

-254 NNPNYKGYTKKTV
+254 NNPNYDSYTRKTV

-273 WAGSIPTTSLFEFSK
+273 WASDIPTTALFEFSK

-300 KKPTETLDKLAG
+300 KKPKENLDKLNG
-312 IDFVFLGHTGWFKM
+312 IDFIFIGHDSWFKM
-326 RMEDLDMKNLNLFKA
+326 KMEDLDMKNLNLFKT

-349 DIVEDNIPEDKDDI
+349 DIVEDNVPEDKEDI

-370 IEDLTGIQVNNVS
+370 IEDLTGIEVNNIS
-383 RASYIDP
+383 RVREIDP
-390 NAPIISV
+390 TAPI
-397 KQDEPKLITAKG
+397 KAELHDEPKLIVAKS

-424 PTEEKINQSVETIV
+424 PTEEKINQSVEDIV
-438 DFTKNA
+438 NYTKNA
-444 EEAERE
+444 EEAEKE

-484 LNDKFLKERIAN
+484 LNDKFLKEKIAN
-496 ATIAELVATEDTP
+496 STIAELVAIEDTP
-509 LQSTNLSDKVESID
+509 LQATNLSNKVETID
-523 DEWSDLKKPNFEA
+523 DEWANLKKPNFEA
-536 DYNIDA
+536 DYNIDS

-555 DIPMSV
+555 DVPMSV

-658 LIRSLTKLKE
+658 LIRALTKLKE
-668 NNYKLDVKDGDAVAS
+668 NNYKLEVKDETADDAYL

-714 VTTSDGRVYYFNR
+714 VTTKDGRVYYFNR
-727 DELIHKLEEK
+727 DELINKLEEK
-737 KVKVESDQGFM
+737 KVKVENEPGFL
-748 VIGITKDNQAI
+748 VVGISKDNNPI

-764 GVSSALINHLGIHE
+764 GVSSALINQLSIAKYAGI
-778 YAYTFMKPGTRMTY
+778 FMKPGARMTY

-819 AAGVEYNLTEKRPTN
+819 AAGVEYNLSEKRPTE
-834 TKNYFRFSD
+834 TKNYFRFND
-843 GFLSFDDNYAPDAA
+843 GFLSFSDTYAPDAA

-1031 SYSLDKRTYDKSMI
+1031 SYSLDKRTYDKTMI

-1082 LDRMSDASTLSIT
+1082 LDRMSDANTLSIT
-1095 EAVTPFGTTHDDPFR
+1095 EALTPFGTTRDDPFR
-1110 TAMTFIQTA
+1110 TAMTFIQTS
-1119 KHGMRTTEQHP
+1119 KHGMRTTEQDP
-1130 LLVTNGADQALPY
+1130 LLVSNGADQALPY
-1143 LTSDTFAHKAKWPA
+1143 LTSDTFAHKAKWNA
-1157 VVEEITDD
+1157 VVEEITND
-1165 YIIIANKANKSERE
+1165 YMIIANKSNPKEKE

-1197 TIKLDTPKKYKKGDS
+1197 TIKLDTFKNYKKGDS
-1212 IKPGDIV
+1212 IKAGDIV
-1219 AYDKESYSDKIGI
+1219 AYDKSSYSDTVGV

-1242 TKIAIMHTEKGF
+1242 TKIAIMHTDKGF
-1254 EDSACISQDLSTKMA
+1254 EDSAIISQSLSEKMA
-1269 SEIVLQVNVLL
+1269 SEIVLQVDVLM
-1280 DGKDIDIQCIEIGKP
+1280 DAKDIDIQCVEVGKQ
-1295 LQEGEVMMSYRS
+1295 LHEGEVIMSYRA

-1320 MIQKNTGDSS
+1320 MVQKNAGSDSK
-1330 NELMDD
+1330 ELMDE

-1361 SEMSKSLAAFV
+1361 SEMSKSLASFV
-1372 NKHNGP
+1372 NKYNGP

-1386 AKLGIDGTQYGTSG
+1386 GKLGIDGSQYGTSG

-1419 FIKYYDKM
+1419 YIKYYDKM

-1436 SALKGTVKEIF
+1436 SALKGVVKEIF
-1447 PEGKEPTSE
+1447 PEGKEPYSE
-1456 YRPNEKIHSFLPV
+1456 YRPDEKVHSFLPV
-1469 GSVNARMV
+1469 GSINARMV
-1477 SSVLILGSL
+1477 TSVLTHGSI

-1496 VKDIMGVKWDPD
+1496 VKDIMGVKWDPNS
-1508 L
+1508 

>member
-1 MGILNWFVKG
+1 
-11 FGVFYNIRLILPI
+11 
-24 RLLYEFQMKNEVKRY
+24 MKNEVKRY

-52 PINIDKVKPFRLIK
+52 PINIDKVKPFRLLK
-66 TPFFTPFNK
+66 TPFFTPFNV

-87 TKSFDQSVNLINHP
+87 TKSLEQSKQLIEHK
-101 LVSNLNMYNSY
+101 LISNLNMFNSY

-119 YLINSNKIV
+119 YFIRPNRISNTDMD
-128 NESLEVDDPYVSK
+128 VDEYYNSK
-141 VYGNNPIVTES
+141 VYNNIPVMTET

-157 GNLFFFSEA
+157 NNLFFFSEA
-166 TPENVLDVR
+166 SPEGVLDIR

-180 YRERLRNYNAIKSRV
+180 YRERLRNFKEVKLRVNRIKD
-195 ANIKEQCKYIRF
+195 ECKYIKY
-207 TYPTIDKYKNKN
+207 TYPNIDKYKNKN

-224 HIYNKIFDISEAYNR
+224 HIYNKIFSMSEAYNR
-239 DKAVDLLY
+239 DKAIELLY

-254 NNPNYKGYTKKTV
+254 NNPNYDSYTRKTV

-273 WAGSIPTTSLFEFSK
+273 WASDIPTTSLFEFSK

-300 KKPTETLDKLAG
+300 KKPRENLNKLAG
-312 IDFVFLGHTGWFKM
+312 IDFIFIGNDSWFKM
-326 RMEDLDMKNLNLFKA
+326 KMEDLDMKNLNLFKT

-349 DIVEDNIPEDKDDI
+349 DIVEDNVPEDKEDI

-370 IEDLTGIQVNNVS
+370 IEDLTGIEVNNIS
-383 RASYIDP
+383 RVHKVDP
-390 NAPIISV
+390 TVPIRAEV
-397 KQDEPKLITAKG
+397 KDQPQLVIAKSA
-409 ITGADQVIDPTKIEK
+409 TGDSQVVDPTKIEK
-424 PTEEKINQSVETIV
+424 PTEDKINQSVESIV
-438 DFTKNA
+438 DYTKNA
-444 EEAERE
+444 EEAEKE

-484 LNDKFLKERIAN
+484 LNDKFLKEKIAN
-496 ATIAELVATEDTP
+496 STIAELVATEDTP
-509 LQSTNLSDKVESID
+509 LQSTDLSSKVETID
-523 DEWSDLKKPNFEA
+523 DEWANLKKPNFEA

-561 IDVSVEDRSTSE
+561 IDVTVEDRSTSE

-658 LIRSLTKLKE
+658 LIRALTKLKE
-668 NNYKLDVKDGDAVAS
+668 NNYKLEVKDGDDIPT

-748 VIGITKDNQAI
+748 VVGITKDNQAI

-778 YAYTFMKPGTRMTY
+778 YAYTFMKPGARMTY

-819 AAGVEYNLTEKRPTN
+819 AAGVEYNLSEKRPTN

-994 ALSDVTTS
+994 ALADVTTS

-1031 SYSLDKRTYDKSMI
+1031 SYSLDKRTYDKTMI

-1082 LDRMSDASTLSIT
+1082 LDRMSDANTLSIT
-1095 EAVTPFGTTHDDPFR
+1095 EALTPFGTTRDDPFR
-1110 TAMTFIQTA
+1110 TAMTFIQTS
-1119 KHGMRTTEQHP
+1119 KHGMRTTEQDP
-1130 LLVTNGADQALPY
+1130 LLVSNGADQALPY
-1143 LTSDTFAHKAKWPA
+1143 LTSDTFAHKAKWNA
-1157 VVEEITDD
+1157 VVEEITND
-1165 YIIIANKANKSERE
+1165 YMIIANKSNPKEKE

-1197 TIKLDTPKKYKKGDS
+1197 TIKLDTFKNYKKGDS
-1212 IKPGDIV
+1212 IKAGDIV
-1219 AYDKESYSDKIGI
+1219 AYDKSSYSDTVGI

-1242 TKIAIMHTEKGF
+1242 TKIAIMHTDKGF
-1254 EDSACISQDLSTKMA
+1254 EDSAIISQDLSKKMA
-1269 SEIVLQVNVLL
+1269 SEIVLQVDVLM
-1280 DGKDIDIQCIEIGKP
+1280 DAKDIDIQCVEIGKQ
-1295 LQEGEVMMSYRS
+1295 LHEGEVIMSYRA

-1320 MIQKNTGDSS
+1320 MVQKNAGSDSK
-1330 NELMDD
+1330 ELMDE

-1361 SEMSKSLAAFV
+1361 SEMSKSLASFV
-1372 NKHNGP
+1372 NKYNGP

-1386 AKLGIDGTQYGTSG
+1386 GKLGIDGSQYGTSG

-1419 FIKYYDKM
+1419 YIKYHDKM

-1436 SALKGTVKEIF
+1436 SALKGVVKEIF
-1447 PEGKEPTSE
+1447 PEGKEPYSE
-1456 YRPNEKIHSFLPV
+1456 YRPEEKVHSFLPV
-1469 GSVNARMV
+1469 GSINARMV
-1477 SSVLILGSL
+1477 SSVLTLGSI

-1496 VKDIMGVKWDPD
+1496 VKDIMGVKWDPNP
-1508 L
+1508 

>member
-1 MGILNWFVKG
+1 
-11 FGVFYNIRLILPI
+11 
-24 RLLYEFQMKNEVKRY
+24 
-39 DFNNRISEGGTTM
+39 M
-52 PINIDKVKPFRLIK
+52 PINIDKVKPFRLLK

-87 TKSFDQSVNLINHP
+87 TKSLEQSKQLIEHQ
-101 LVSNLNMYNSY
+101 LISNLNMFNSY

-119 YLINSNKIV
+119 YLLKPSRIINKD
-128 NESLEVDDPYVSK
+128 LDVDDVYNSK
-141 VYGNNPIVTES
+141 VYGNNPIMTES

-157 GNLFFFSEA
+157 ENLFFFSEA
-166 TPENVLDVR
+166 TPENVLDTR

-180 YRERLRNYNAIKSRV
+180 YKERLRNSKDVKLRLNRIK
-195 ANIKEQCKYIRF
+195 NECKYIKY

-224 HIYNKIFDISEAYNR
+224 HIYNKIFTMSETYNR
-239 DKAVDLLY
+239 DKAIDLLY

-267 FIPVNE
+267 LIPVNE
-273 WAGSIPTTSLFEFSK
+273 WAGDIPTTSLFEFSK

-300 KKPTETLDKLAG
+300 KKPKENLDKLAG
-312 IDFVFLGHTGWFKM
+312 MDFIFIGNNSWFKM
-326 RMEDLDMKNLNLFKA
+326 KMEDLDMKNLNLFKT

-349 DIVEDNIPEDKDDI
+349 DIVEDNVPEDKEDI
-363 KTRLIGK
+363 KTRLISK
-370 IEDLTGIQVNNVS
+370 IEDLTGIEVNNVS
-383 RASYIDP
+383 RVQDVDP
-390 NAPIISV
+390 TVPYKAEI
-397 KQDEPKLITAKG
+397 KDQPKLIVAKG

-424 PTEEKINQSVETIV
+424 PTEDKINQSVENIV
-438 DFTKNA
+438 DYTKNA
-444 EEAERE
+444 EEAEKE

-484 LNDKFLKERIAN
+484 LNDKFLKEKIAN
-496 ATIAELVATEDTP
+496 STIAELVATEDTP
-509 LQSTNLSDKVESID
+509 LQSTDLSKNVETID
-523 DEWSDLKKPNFEA
+523 DEWANLKKPNFEA

-555 DIPMSV
+555 DVPMSV
-561 IDVSVEDRSTSE
+561 IDVSMEDRSTSD
-573 DSILTYTVHLED
+573 DSIITYTVHLED
-585 SLGKRHTLR
+585 SLGKRHTLH

-658 LIRSLTKLKE
+658 LIRALTKLKE
-668 NNYKLDVKDGDAVAS
+668 NNYKLEIKDDNDIPT

-714 VTTSDGRVYYFNR
+714 ITTSDGRVYYFNR

-737 KVKVESDQGFM
+737 KVKVESEQGFM
-748 VIGITKDNQAI
+748 VVGITKDNQSI
-759 TVPET
+759 TVPEE
-764 GVSSALINHLGIHE
+764 GVSSSLINHLGIHK
-778 YAYTFMKPGTRMTY
+778 YAYTFMKPGARMTY

-819 AAGVEYNLTEKRPTN
+819 AAGIEYNLSEKRPTN
-834 TKNYFRFSD
+834 TKNYFRFND
-843 GFLSFDDNYAPDAA
+843 GFLSFNDSYAPDAA

-863 SVINTQE
+863 AVINTQE

-962 SLATSYGMYLR
+962 ALATSYGMYLR

-1031 SYSLDKRTYDKSMI
+1031 SYSLDKRTYDNTMI

-1062 QSTINMGIESTK
+1062 QATINMGIESTK

-1082 LDRMSDASTLSIT
+1082 LDRMSDANTLSIT
-1095 EAVTPFGTTHDDPFR
+1095 EALTPFGTTRDDPFR
-1110 TAMTFIQTA
+1110 TAMTFIQTS
-1119 KHGMRTTEQHP
+1119 KHGMRTNSQDP

-1143 LTSDTFAHKAKWPA
+1143 LTSDTFAHKTKWDA
-1157 VVEEITDD
+1157 IVEEVNDD
-1165 YIIIANKANKSERE
+1165 YMIIANKSNRNEKE

-1197 TIKLDTPKKYKKGDS
+1197 TIKLDLAKNYKKGQT
-1212 IKPGDIV
+1212 IKPGEII
-1219 AYDKESYSDKIGI
+1219 AYDKDSYSDKVGV

-1242 TKIAIMHTEKGF
+1242 TKVAIMHTDKGF
-1254 EDSACISQDLSTKMA
+1254 EDSAIISQDLSEKMA
-1269 SEIVLQVNVLL
+1269 SEIVLQVDVLM
-1280 DGKDIDIQCIEIGKP
+1280 DAKDIDIQCVEIGKP
-1295 LQEGEVMMSYRS
+1295 LHEGEVIMSYRA

-1320 MIQKNTGDSS
+1320 MVSKNAGNESK
-1330 NELMDD
+1330 ELMDE

-1347 GKLQDIKVYSTIPT
+1347 GKLQDIKIYSTIPT

-1372 NKHNGP
+1372 NKYNAP
-1378 VDKMKSKL
+1378 IDKMKSKL
-1386 AKLGIDGTQYGTSG
+1386 SKLGIDASQYGTSG
-1400 VLPPVGKLKHC
+1400 VLPAVGKLKHA

-1419 FIKYYDKM
+1419 YIKYYDKM

-1436 SALKGTVKEIF
+1436 SALKGVVKEIF
-1447 PEGKEPTSE
+1447 PEGKEPYSE
-1456 YRPNEKIHSFLPV
+1456 YRPEEKVHSFLPV

-1477 SSVLILGSL
+1477 TSVLTLGAI

-1496 VKDIMGVKWDPD
+1496 VKDIMGVKWDPN

>member
-1 MGILNWFVKG
+1 
-11 FGVFYNIRLILPI
+11 
-24 RLLYEFQMKNEVKRY
+24 
-39 DFNNRISEGGTTM
+39 M
-52 PINIDKVKPFRLIK
+52 PINIDKVKPFRLLK

-87 TKSFDQSVNLINHP
+87 TKSLEQSKQLIEHQ
-101 LVSNLNMYNSY
+101 LISNLNMFNSY

-119 YLINSNKIV
+119 YLLKPSRIINKD
-128 NESLEVDDPYVSK
+128 LDVDDVYNSK
-141 VYGNNPIVTES
+141 VYGNNPIMTES

-157 GNLFFFSEA
+157 ENLFFFSEA
-166 TPENVLDVR
+166 TPENVLDTR

-180 YRERLRNYNAIKSRV
+180 YKERLRNSKDVKLRLNRIK
-195 ANIKEQCKYIRF
+195 NECKYIKY

-219 IYIDN
+219 IYVDN
-224 HIYNKIFDISEAYNR
+224 HIYNKIFTMSETYNR
-239 DKAVDLLY
+239 DKAIDLLY

-267 FIPVNE
+267 LIPVNE
-273 WAGSIPTTSLFEFSK
+273 WAGDIPTTSLFEFSK

-300 KKPTETLDKLAG
+300 KKPKENLDKLSG
-312 IDFVFLGHTGWFKM
+312 MDFIFIGNNSWFKM
-326 RMEDLDMKNLNLFKA
+326 KMEDLDMKNLNLFKT

-349 DIVEDNIPEDKDDI
+349 DIVEDNVPEDKEDI
-363 KTRLIGK
+363 KTRLISK
-370 IEDLTGIQVNNVS
+370 IEDLTGIEVNNVS
-383 RASYIDP
+383 RVQDVDP
-390 NAPIISV
+390 TVPYKAEI
-397 KQDEPKLITAKG
+397 KDQPKLIVAKG

-424 PTEEKINQSVETIV
+424 PTEDKINQSVENIV
-438 DFTKNA
+438 DYTKNA
-444 EEAERE
+444 EEAEKE

-484 LNDKFLKERIAN
+484 LNDKFLKEKIAN
-496 ATIAELVATEDTP
+496 STIAELVATEDTP
-509 LQSTNLSDKVESID
+509 LQSTDLSKNVETID
-523 DEWSDLKKPNFEA
+523 DEWANLKKPNFEA

-555 DIPMSV
+555 DVPMSV
-561 IDVSVEDRSTSE
+561 IDISTEDRSTSE
-573 DSILTYTVHLED
+573 DSIITYTVHLED

-658 LIRSLTKLKE
+658 LIRALTKLKE
-668 NNYKLDVKDGDAVAS
+668 NNYKLEVKDDNDIPT

-714 VTTSDGRVYYFNR
+714 ITTSDGRVYYFNR

-748 VIGITKDNQAI
+748 VVGITKDNQSI
-759 TVPET
+759 TVPEE
-764 GVSSALINHLGIHE
+764 GVSSSLINHLGIHK
-778 YAYTFMKPGTRMTY
+778 YAYTFMKPGARMTY

-819 AAGVEYNLTEKRPTN
+819 AAGIEYNLSEKRPTN
-834 TKNYFRFSD
+834 TKNYFRFND
-843 GFLSFDDNYAPDAA
+843 GFLSFNDSYAPDAA

-863 SVINTQE
+863 AVINTQE

-962 SLATSYGMYLR
+962 ALATSYGMYLR

-1031 SYSLDKRTYDKSMI
+1031 SYSLDKRTYDNTMI

-1062 QSTINMGIESTK
+1062 QATINMGIESTK

-1082 LDRMSDASTLSIT
+1082 LDRMSDANTLSIT
-1095 EAVTPFGTTHDDPFR
+1095 EALTPFGTTRDDPFR
-1110 TAMTFIQTA
+1110 TAMTFIQTS
-1119 KHGMRTTEQHP
+1119 KHGMRTNSQDP

-1143 LTSDTFAHKAKWPA
+1143 LTSDTFAHKTKWDA
-1157 VVEEITDD
+1157 IVEEVNDD
-1165 YIIIANKANKSERE
+1165 YMIIANKSNRSEKE

-1197 TIKLDTPKKYKKGDS
+1197 TIKLDLAKNYKKGQT
-1212 IKPGDIV
+1212 IRPGEII
-1219 AYDKESYSDKIGI
+1219 AYDKDSYSDKVGV

-1242 TKIAIMHTEKGF
+1242 TKVAIMHTDKGF
-1254 EDSACISQDLSTKMA
+1254 EDSAIISQDLSEKMA
-1269 SEIVLQVNVLL
+1269 SEIVLQVDVLM
-1280 DGKDIDIQCIEIGKP
+1280 DAKDIDIQCVEIGKP
-1295 LQEGEVMMSYRS
+1295 LHEGEVIMSYRA

-1320 MIQKNTGDSS
+1320 MVSKNAGNESK
-1330 NELMDD
+1330 ELMDE

-1347 GKLQDIKVYSTIPT
+1347 GKLQDIRIYSTIPT

-1372 NKHNGP
+1372 NKYNAP

-1386 AKLGIDGTQYGTSG
+1386 SKLGIDGSQYGTSG
-1400 VLPPVGKLKHC
+1400 VLPAVGKLKHA

-1419 FIKYYDKM
+1419 YIKYYDKM

-1436 SALKGTVKEIF
+1436 SALKGVVKEIF
-1447 PEGKEPTSE
+1447 PEGKEPYSE
-1456 YRPNEKIHSFLPV
+1456 YRPEEKVHSFLPV

-1477 SSVLILGSL
+1477 TSVLTLGAI

-1496 VKDIMGVKWDPD
+1496 VKDIMGVKWDPN

>member
-1 MGILNWFVKG
+1 
-11 FGVFYNIRLILPI
+11 
-24 RLLYEFQMKNEVKRY
+24 
-39 DFNNRISEGGTTM
+39 M
-52 PINIDKVKPFRLIK
+52 PINIDKVKPFRLLK
-66 TPFFTPFNK
+66 TPFFTPFNV

-87 TKSFDQSVNLINHP
+87 TKSLEQSKQLIEHK
-101 LVSNLNMYNSY
+101 LISNLNMFNSY

-119 YLINSNKIV
+119 YLLKPSRIINKD
-128 NESLEVDDPYVSK
+128 LDVDDVYNSK
-141 VYGNNPIVTES
+141 VYGNNPIMTES

-157 GNLFFFSEA
+157 ENLFFFSEA
-166 TPENVLDVR
+166 TPENVLDTR

-180 YRERLRNYNAIKSRV
+180 YKERLRNSKDVKLRLNRIK
-195 ANIKEQCKYIRF
+195 NECKYIKY

-219 IYIDN
+219 IYVDN
-224 HIYNKIFDISEAYNR
+224 HIYNKIFTMSETYNR
-239 DKAVDLLY
+239 DKAIDLLY

-267 FIPVNE
+267 LIPVNE
-273 WAGSIPTTSLFEFSK
+273 WAGDIPTTSLFEFSK

-300 KKPTETLDKLAG
+300 KKPKENLDKLAG
-312 IDFVFLGHTGWFKM
+312 MDFIFIGNNSWFKM
-326 RMEDLDMKNLNLFKA
+326 KMEDLDMKNLNLFKT

-349 DIVEDNIPEDKDDI
+349 DIVEDNVPEDKEDI
-363 KTRLIGK
+363 KTRLISK
-370 IEDLTGIQVNNVS
+370 IEDLTGIEVNNVS
-383 RASYIDP
+383 RVHKVDP
-390 NAPIISV
+390 ISPVVAAV
-397 KQDEPKLITAKG
+397 KDQPQLVIAKSA
-409 ITGADQVIDPTKIEK
+409 TGDSQIVDPTKIEK
-424 PTEEKINQSVETIV
+424 PTEDKINQSVEAIV
-438 DFTKNA
+438 DYTKNA
-444 EEAERE
+444 EEAEKE

-471 FKISATRKARMDD
+471 FKISATRKARMND
-484 LNDKFLKERIAN
+484 LNDKFLKEKIAN
-496 ATIAELVATEDTP
+496 STIAELVATEDTP
-509 LQSTNLSDKVESID
+509 LESTDLSSKVETID
-523 DEWSDLKKPNFEA
+523 DEWANLKKPNFEA

-555 DIPMSV
+555 DVPMSV
-561 IDVSVEDRSTSE
+561 IDVSMEDRSTSE
-573 DSILTYTVHLED
+573 DSIITYTVHLED

-658 LIRSLTKLKE
+658 LIRALTKLKE
-668 NNYKLDVKDGDAVAS
+668 NNYKLEVKDGDAVAS

-737 KVKVESDQGFM
+737 KVKVESDQGFL
-748 VIGITKDNQAI
+748 VVGITKDNQAI
-759 TVPET
+759 TVPEN

-778 YAYTFMKPGTRMTY
+778 YAYTFMKPGARMTY

-819 AAGVEYNLTEKRPTN
+819 AAGVEYDLSEKRPTN
-834 TKNYFRFSD
+834 TKNYFRFND
-843 GFLSFDDNYAPDAA
+843 GFLSFNDNYAPDAA

-863 SVINTQE
+863 AVINTQE

-994 ALSDVTTS
+994 ALADVTTS

-1031 SYSLDKRTYDKSMI
+1031 SYSLDKRTYDKTMI

-1082 LDRMSDASTLSIT
+1082 LDRMSDANTLSIT
-1095 EAVTPFGTTHDDPFR
+1095 EALTPFGTTRDDPFR
-1110 TAMTFIQTA
+1110 TAMTFIQTS
-1119 KHGMRTTEQHP
+1119 KHGMRTNSQDP

-1143 LTSDTFAHKAKWPA
+1143 LTSDTFAHKTKWDA
-1157 VVEEITDD
+1157 IVEEVNDD
-1165 YIIIANKANKSERE
+1165 YMIIANKSNRSEKE

-1197 TIKLDTPKKYKKGDS
+1197 TIKLDLAKNYKKGQT
-1212 IKPGDIV
+1212 IKPGEII
-1219 AYDKESYSDKIGI
+1219 AYDKDSYSDKVGV

-1242 TKIAIMHTEKGF
+1242 TKVAIMHTDKGF
-1254 EDSACISQDLSTKMA
+1254 EDSAIISQDLSEKMA
-1269 SEIVLQVNVLL
+1269 SEIVLQVDVLM
-1280 DGKDIDIQCIEIGKP
+1280 DAKDIDIQCVEIGKP
-1295 LQEGEVMMSYRS
+1295 LHEGEVIMSYRA

-1320 MIQKNTGDSS
+1320 MVSKNAGNESK
-1330 NELMDD
+1330 ELMDE

-1347 GKLQDIKVYSTIPT
+1347 GKLQDIKIYSTIPT

-1372 NKHNGP
+1372 NKYNAP
-1378 VDKMKSKL
+1378 IDKMKSKL
-1386 AKLGIDGTQYGTSG
+1386 SKLGIDASQYGTSG
-1400 VLPPVGKLKHC
+1400 VLPAVGKLKHA

-1419 FIKYYDKM
+1419 YIKYYDKM

-1436 SALKGTVKEIF
+1436 SALKGVVKEIF
-1447 PEGKEPTSE
+1447 PEGKEPYSE
-1456 YRPNEKIHSFLPV
+1456 YRPEEKVHSFLPV

-1477 SSVLILGSL
+1477 TSVLTLGAI

-1496 VKDIMGVKWDPD
+1496 VKDIMGVKWDPN